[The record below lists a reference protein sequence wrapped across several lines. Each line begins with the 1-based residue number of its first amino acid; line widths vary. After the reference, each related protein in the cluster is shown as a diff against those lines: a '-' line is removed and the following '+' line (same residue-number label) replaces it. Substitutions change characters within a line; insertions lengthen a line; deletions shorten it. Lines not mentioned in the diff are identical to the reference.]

1 MHATIH
7 TATSPRTLPLRH
19 CPLAVALAAALMAM
33 PVSGLAQV
41 AANQLPTGGSI
52 AGGTGTINAVN
63 GSSRTVDQTSSR
75 MALTWSAFDIGSSAT
90 MIFNQ
95 PSASSVVLN
104 LVQSGNP
111 TQIYGNINANGQ
123 VFLLN
128 SNGVLIGNTA
138 NINVGGLVVST
149 LGTTVSKFMSGDYSL
164 DAGGTTVAQVINSGT
179 INAAAGSAVLIGGR
193 ASNSGTITAT
203 AGNITLAG
211 ADAATLTFESG
222 GFGVLIDKPLQLSL
236 ATEAVDNSGTL
247 SAPGGAIQLQ
257 ARAAQGIFDRL
268 INNSG
273 TIRAASLSNGPDG
286 SVSLIASGG
295 GSFDVAG
302 GGSIDAGTGAITLST
317 GRGVQQTGIYTAGS
331 LGGFIG
337 GSATFS
343 GANKISGLG
352 NLDVGG
358 NLSLTNTVA
367 LSQSG
372 ALAVTG
378 TSQFLQSGSALSLTN
393 GGNTFGGL
401 FSASGNGIAVNAA
414 GNLSIGTLNL
424 DSNSALSLSATG
436 ALTLPTTAINTGSAN
451 LTLSS
456 GGSLSTRATLTGTNV
471 DLTGRGGIALAH
483 DVTAS
488 GTLKLTATNNAVTQT
503 AGSVATT
510 GTSTINAGTGAI
522 TLDGAGNDFQG
533 VVALTGG
540 NTRIS
545 DSGALTLG
553 AVNVNDLTAISNG
566 ALNLGSGRVGG
577 ALLATS
583 NNGAITQSAGNFLTI
598 VGTSNLTA
606 GTGAITLN
614 NSGNAFGDLV
624 SATGRGISLNAA
636 GNLAIGTLNLGNNS
650 ALSLRASGALTLP
663 ATAINTGSANLTLS
677 SGGSLT
683 TRAALAGTNVDLP
696 GTAGMTLGHDV
707 TASGTL
713 ALTTTNSAIT
723 QTAGSVTATGTS
735 TVNAG
740 TGAIELDEA
749 TNDFQ
754 GVVTLTGGD
763 TRIADTGA
771 LTLGALNTGSLT
783 ATGNGAL
790 NLGSGSVRGTLDAT
804 SGNGAIS
811 QSAGLIVD
819 GSATLN
825 AGNGAIA
832 LTDGSNDFRS
842 SVSLTGTGISVVDR
856 DDLSVASISN
866 GTNGAIA
873 LTAGGALTLP
883 TQNLSTGTGALSL
896 VANGGALSTLGTLS
910 GGNVSLSARDGVA
923 LNHTV
928 TAGGIL
934 GLTAT
939 NAAITQNAG
948 VLDVGGLATVN
959 AGNGAVSLTGDNDFM
974 NGIALTG
981 RNIAVADAN
990 DLSVVSLNNGG
1001 AGAIALTAGNS
1012 LTLPASGLTSTDNL
1026 TLRADSGT
1034 LTLGGNL
1041 VGNAVSLFS
1050 ANALTLATSIDSS
1063 TLSVSTNN
1071 GAINQTAGALRIGS
1085 TSSFNAGT
1093 GALALG
1099 SAGNHFVGAV
1109 SLTGNGVSISDSGAL
1124 TLGTLNT
1131 GNLTATSNGGL
1142 NLGSGRVAGTLAAS
1156 SGNGAI
1162 GQAGGLI
1169 VDAATTL
1176 NAGSG
1181 AIALTDGSN
1190 DFRSG
1195 VSLTGTGISVVDRD
1209 DLRISSISN
1218 GTNGAIA
1225 LTAGGALTLPTQNL
1239 STGTGALSLIANGGV
1254 VSTNGSL
1261 NGGNVSLS
1269 GRDGIVLNH
1278 NVTASGSLG
1287 LTATTNAIFQNAG
1300 VLDVGGLATVD
1311 AGNGAISLA
1320 RDNDFRN
1327 GLALTG
1333 RNIAVVDANDLSVV
1347 SLNNGGAGTIALTAR
1362 NSLTLPGSGLTSSD
1376 DLTLR
1381 AENGTLTLGGD
1392 LAGNAVSLFSANA
1405 LTLATSI
1412 DSSTL
1417 VVSTSNGAINQ
1428 TAGALRIG
1436 STSSFNTGSGAIA
1449 LGSAGNHFGGA
1460 VSLTGNEVSIRD
1472 SSTLTLGTLNTAN
1485 LTATS
1490 NGALNLGSGRVAGTL
1505 AASSGNGAIGQ
1516 AGGLIVDAATAL
1528 NAGSGAIALIDG
1540 SNDFQGSMSLTGA
1553 GIAVRDSNDLT
1564 LSALTSNNGGTIAL
1578 TAGGN
1583 LILPGTTLNNGSGD
1597 INLIANSL
1605 SLSAALLGDEVSL
1618 RANSGLALSQNITA
1632 RTLSL
1637 ASSNAAITQSG
1648 GALLVS
1654 GATTVDAGT
1663 GAISLLQA
1671 ANNFNS
1677 VSLTGNGI
1685 GVTDSDNLSLA
1696 ALTSTGNG
1704 SVAVTAGGTL
1714 SLPSQAIAV
1723 GNSNLTLASN
1733 GGALSTAAALGGNNV
1748 TLFGRDGLTLGHTV
1762 TANTLALR
1770 STNAAIVQNAGALD
1784 VVGTSTVDAGSA
1796 SIALNNG
1803 SNRFG
1808 AGIRLTGTGI
1818 TVADR
1823 GNLTINALN
1832 AGANGTIALTAGGA
1846 LNLSVQDLDTGTAD
1860 LALIANG
1867 GSMST
1872 GGDLRGRNVTLS
1884 ARDGLTIGHTITTT
1898 DALSLSSSNT
1908 AITQTAAA
1916 LDVGTTTTVNAGS
1929 GNVTLNTAGN
1939 TFNGVVN
1946 LTAGDV
1952 QIAGNALS
1960 FGTLSTNALTA
1971 NSSGALNLGNG
1982 VVRGALNGTSGNA
1995 AITQSGGLSVGG
2007 ASSLNAGSGDIALTD
2022 ANNDFVGAVALTGN
2036 AIAVQDRNDLSIAAV
2051 RSGANAAISLVA
2063 GGDLNLPASQIDTGT
2078 GALTL
2083 TANGGT
2089 LRTAGALRGGTVQL
2103 TGANGIALSNTL
2115 TAGNALRL
2123 NSTNAAITQTGG
2135 ALLVAGDTTVDAGSG
2150 AITLE
2155 AAGNDFQGL
2164 LTLSGGASSVRDANA
2179 LTLGTLN
2186 TGDLQVRNSGA
2197 LNLGVGLVDGDLDAA
2212 SSGGA
2217 VTQSGALTVTG
2228 ITRINSSG
2236 AAIALTDAD
2245 NDFQAAVS
2253 LSGGAASVRD
2263 RNALVLGNLEVDA
2276 LDVASGAG
2284 LDLGQGRVGGAL
2296 VARSGSAATA
2306 QANTIVAQAI
2316 AVPAATA
2323 AGITQQG
2330 ALTVAG
2336 NSVLDA
2342 GTGAIVLDA
2351 AGNDFQ
2357 GTVQARGSSI
2367 AIVDRNDLAA
2377 TAQASDALRLQAGGQ
2392 LTTAGALSANAI
2404 ALRGGTGVALGHDVE
2419 GASVALSSG
2428 GAITQ
2433 NAGNLRAGQLGGN
2446 AAGAVT
2452 LTGSGNAIDALGD
2465 FSAQGLDLVS
2475 NRSLLVSG
2483 RVDGGPSLRLRSG
2496 GELQLSGQLSGA
2508 TSWLQAAAGIR
2519 QRAGSSITAGLLSGS
2534 AGGAVVLG
2542 DAAGF
2547 VDNRVVR
2554 LGDFVASNGFSF
2566 TNGGDLLLVLAN
2578 GSSYSVD
2585 AGNSAM
2591 FLSVRGNLFQDGR
2604 APLRNGTGTFAATG
2618 QIGTQQNPIYVIGTG
2633 TQTVAAIG
2641 APPAYFN
2648 ATTVDG
2654 SLLDLAG
2661 GSGFNVPASAFAGR
2675 AQSSA
2680 SRTVAFVDL
2689 SASGTPYRAFG
2700 LVRPGLRLPDDQ
2712 QPACDAG
2719 DPDAVCNPE

>member
-1 MHATIH
+1 MRDLRMHATIH
-7 TATSPRTLPLRH
+7 PATSPRTLPLRH
-19 CPLAVALAAALMAM
+19 RPLALALAAALMAM

-52 AGGTGTINAVN
+52 VGGTGTINAASGTTRV
-63 GSSRTVDQTSSR
+63 VDQTSSR
-75 MALTWSAFDIGSSAT
+75 MALTWSAFDIGSAAT
-90 MIFNQ
+90 MTFNQ
-95 PSASSVVLN
+95 PTTTSVVLN
-104 LVQSGNP
+104 LVQGGNP
-111 TQIYGNINANGQ
+111 TQIFGNLTANGQ

-128 SNGVLIGNTA
+128 SNGVLLGSTA

-149 LGTTVSKFMSGDYSL
+149 LGTSVSQFMNGNYVF
-164 DAGGTTVAQVINSGT
+164 DAGGNTVALVSNSGT
-179 INAAAGSAVLIGGR
+179 INAAAGSATLIGGR
-193 ASNSGTITAT
+193 VANSGTITAT

-273 TIRAASLSNGPDG
+273 TIRASSLSTGPDG
-286 SVSLIASGG
+286 SVSLIASGA

-302 GGSIDAGTGAITLST
+302 GGSIDAGTGAITLGT

-343 GANKISGLG
+343 GANKIGGLG

-372 ALAVTG
+372 SLAVTG

-401 FSASGNGIAVNAA
+401 LSASGNGIAVNAA

-424 DSNSALSLSATG
+424 DSNSALSLSASG

-451 LTLSS
+451 LTLAS
-456 GGSLSTRATLTGTNV
+456 GGGLTTRAALAGRNV

-483 DVTAS
+483 DVTAT
-488 GTLKLTATNNAVTQT
+488 GTLKLTATNAAITQT
-503 AGSVATT
+503 AGSVAAT

-522 TLDGAGNDFQG
+522 TLDGASNDFQG
-533 VVALTGG
+533 AVALTGG

-553 AVNVNDLTAISNG
+553 TVNSNDLTATSNG

-583 NNGAITQSAGNFLTI
+583 NNGAITQSGTDGLTI
-598 VGTSNLTA
+598 VGTSDLTA

-614 NSGNAFGDLV
+614 NSGNTFGDLV

-636 GNLAIGTLNLGNNS
+636 GTLSIGTLSLGNNS
-650 ALSLRASGALTLP
+650 ALSLRATGALTLP
-663 ATAINTGSANLTLS
+663 AAAINTGSANLTLS

-683 TRAALAGTNVDLP
+683 TRAALAGTNVDLT

-713 ALTTTNSAIT
+713 ALTTTDSAIT
-723 QTAGSVTATGTS
+723 QTGGSVTATGTS
-735 TVNAG
+735 TISTG
-740 TGAIELDEA
+740 TGVIELDEA

-771 LTLGALNTGSLT
+771 LTLGALNTGNLI
-783 ATGNGAL
+783 ATSNGAL
-790 NLGSGSVRGTLDAT
+790 NLGSGSVR
-804 SGNGAIS
+804 
-811 QSAGLIVD
+811 
-819 GSATLN
+819 
-825 AGNGAIA
+825 
-832 LTDGSNDFRS
+832 
-842 SVSLTGTGISVVDR
+842 
-856 DDLSVASISN
+856 
-866 GTNGAIA
+866 
-873 LTAGGALTLP
+873 
-883 TQNLSTGTGALSL
+883 
-896 VANGGALSTLGTLS
+896 
-910 GGNVSLSARDGVA
+910 
-923 LNHTV
+923 
-928 TAGGIL
+928 
-934 GLTAT
+934 
-939 NAAITQNAG
+939 
-948 VLDVGGLATVN
+948 
-959 AGNGAVSLTGDNDFM
+959 
-974 NGIALTG
+974 
-981 RNIAVADAN
+981 
-990 DLSVVSLNNGG
+990 
-1001 AGAIALTAGNS
+1001 
-1012 LTLPASGLTSTDNL
+1012 
-1026 TLRADSGT
+1026 
-1034 LTLGGNL
+1034 
-1041 VGNAVSLFS
+1041 
-1050 ANALTLATSIDSS
+1050 
-1063 TLSVSTNN
+1063 
-1071 GAINQTAGALRIGS
+1071 
-1085 TSSFNAGT
+1085 
-1093 GALALG
+1093 
-1099 SAGNHFVGAV
+1099 
-1109 SLTGNGVSISDSGAL
+1109 
-1124 TLGTLNT
+1124 
-1131 GNLTATSNGGL
+1131 
-1142 NLGSGRVAGTLAAS
+1142 GTLAAS

-1169 VDAATTL
+1169 VDATATL

-1195 VSLTGTGISVVDRD
+1195 VSLTGTGIGVVDRD
-1209 DLRISSISN
+1209 DLRVSSISN

-1239 STGTGALSLIANGGV
+1239 STGTGALSLIANGGAL
-1254 VSTNGSL
+1254 STNGSL
-1261 NGGNVSLS
+1261 SGGNVSLS
-1269 GRDGIVLNH
+1269 ARDGVVLNH
-1278 NVTASGSLG
+1278 NVTAGGILG
-1287 LTATTNAIFQNAG
+1287 LTATNAAITQNAG

-1311 AGNGAISLA
+1311 AGNGAISLTG
-1320 RDNDFRN
+1320 DNDFKN
-1327 GLALTG
+1327 GIALTG

-1347 SLNNGGAGTIALTAR
+1347 SLTNGGAGTIALTAG

-1381 AENGTLTLGGD
+1381 ADNGTLTLGGD
-1392 LAGNAVSLFSANA
+1392 LVGNAVSLFSANA
-1405 LTLATSI
+1405 LTLATGI
-1412 DSSTL
+1412 ASSTL
-1417 VVSTSNGAINQ
+1417 SVSTSNGAINQ

-1436 STSSFNTGSGAIA
+1436 STSSVNAGSGAIA
-1449 LGSAGNHFGGA
+1449 LGSAGNQFGGA
-1460 VSLTGNEVSIRD
+1460 VSLTGNGVSIRD
-1472 SSTLTLGTLNTAN
+1472 SGALTLGTLNTGS

-1490 NGALNLGSGRVAGTL
+1490 NGALSLGSGRVAGTL

-1516 AGGLIVDAATAL
+1516 AGGLIVDAAATL
-1528 NAGSGAIALIDG
+1528 NAGSGAITLTDG
-1540 SNDFQGSMSLTGA
+1540 SNDFQGAMRLTGA

-1564 LSALTSNNGGTIAL
+1564 FSALTSNNGGTIAL

-1583 LILPGTTLNNGSGD
+1583 LALPGTTLNNGSGNID
-1597 INLIANSL
+1597 LIANHL

-1618 RANSGLALSQNITA
+1618 RANSGLTLGQTITA

-1671 ANNFNS
+1671 GNNFDS
-1677 VSLTGNGI
+1677 VRLIGNGI
-1685 GVTDSDNLSLA
+1685 GVTDGDNLSLA

-1704 SVAVTAGGTL
+1704 AVVVTAGGTL

-1723 GNSNLTLASN
+1723 GNSNLTLSSN
-1733 GGALSTAAALGGNNV
+1733 GGALSTAADLGGNDV

-1770 STNAAIVQNAGALD
+1770 STNAAIAQNAGALAM
-1784 VVGTSTVDAGSA
+1784 VGASTVDAGSA
-1796 SIALNNG
+1796 SIALNGG

-1808 AGIRLTGTGI
+1808 AGISLTGTGI
-1818 TVADR
+1818 AVADS

-1846 LNLSVQDLDTGTAD
+1846 LNLSAQNLDTGTAD

-1884 ARDGLTIGHTITTT
+1884 ARDGLTIGHAITTT
-1898 DALSLSSSNT
+1898 DALSLSSNNT

-1916 LDVGTTTTVNAGS
+1916 LNVGTTTTVNAGS
-1929 GNVTLNTAGN
+1929 GDVTLNIAGN
-1939 TFNGVVN
+1939 TFDGVVN

-1952 QIAGNALS
+1952 QIAGNALG

-1971 NSSGALNLGNG
+1971 NSSGALNLGRG

-2007 ASSLNAGSGDIALTD
+2007 ASTLNAGSGDIALTD

-2051 RSGANAAISLVA
+2051 RSGANAAIALVA
-2063 GGDLNLPASQIDTGT
+2063 GGDLNLPASQIDAGT

-2103 TGANGIALSNTL
+2103 TGASGIALSNTV
-2115 TAGNALRL
+2115 TASNALRL
-2123 NSTNAAITQTGG
+2123 NSNNAAITQTGG
-2135 ALLVAGDTTVDAGSG
+2135 ALLVAGDTAVDAGGG
-2150 AITLE
+2150 AIALE
-2155 AAGNDFQGL
+2155 AAGNDFQGVL
-2164 LTLSGGASSVRDANA
+2164 ALTGGASSVRDANA

-2197 LNLGVGLVDGDLDAA
+2197 LNLGVGLVNGDLDAA
-2212 SSGGA
+2212 SNGGA
-2217 VTQSGALTVTG
+2217 VTQSGAVTVTG
-2228 ITRINSSG
+2228 SARIDSGG
-2236 AAIALTDAD
+2236 AAIALTDAG

-2253 LSGGAASVRD
+2253 LSGGTASVRD
-2263 RNALVLGNLEVDA
+2263 RNALVLGNLDVDA
-2276 LDVASGAG
+2276 LEVASGAG
-2284 LDLGQGRVGGAL
+2284 LDLGRGRIGGAL

-2306 QANTIVAQAI
+2306 NASTVVAQAI

-2323 AGITQQG
+2323 AGIAQQG
-2330 ALTVAG
+2330 ALTVVG
-2336 NSVLDA
+2336 SSLLDA

-2351 AGNDFQ
+2351 ADNDFQ

-2367 AIVDRNDLAA
+2367 ALVDRNDLAA

-2392 LTTAGALSANAI
+2392 LATAGMLSANAI
-2404 ALRGGTGVALGHDVE
+2404 ALRGGTGVVLGHDIG

-2433 NAGNLRAGQLGGN
+2433 DAGNLRAGQLSGS
-2446 AAGAVT
+2446 AAGAVA
-2452 LTGSGNAIDALGD
+2452 LTGSGNAIDVLGD
-2465 FSAQGLDLVS
+2465 FSAQGLDVLS
-2475 NRSLLVSG
+2475 NRTLLVSG
-2483 RVDGGPSLRLRSG
+2483 RVAGGPSLRLRSG
-2496 GELQLSGQLSGA
+2496 GELQLSGQLGGA
-2508 TSWLQAAAGIR
+2508 TSWLQAVAGIG

-2534 AGGAVVLG
+2534 AGGPVALG

-2547 VDNRVVR
+2547 IDNRVVR

-2618 QIGTQQNPIYVIGTG
+2618 QIGTQQNPIYVTGTG

-2648 ATTVDG
+2648 ATAVDG

-2661 GSGFNVPASAFAGR
+2661 ASGFNVPASAFAGR

-2689 SASGTPYRAFG
+2689 SAGGTPYRAFG

-2719 DPDAVCNPE
+2719 DPDAVCSPK

>member
-7 TATSPRTLPLRH
+7 PATSPRTLPLRH
-19 CPLAVALAAALMAM
+19 RPLALALAAALMAM

-52 AGGTGTINAVN
+52 VGGTGTINAASGTTRV
-63 GSSRTVDQTSSR
+63 VDQTSSR
-75 MALTWSAFDIGSSAT
+75 MALTWSAFDIGSAAT
-90 MIFNQ
+90 MTFNQ
-95 PSASSVVLN
+95 PTTTSVVLN
-104 LVQSGNP
+104 LVQGGNP
-111 TQIYGNINANGQ
+111 TQIFGNLTANGQ

-128 SNGVLIGNTA
+128 SNGVLLGSTA

-149 LGTTVSKFMSGDYSL
+149 LGTSVSQFMNGNYVF
-164 DAGGTTVAQVINSGT
+164 DAGGNTVALVSNSGT
-179 INAAAGSAVLIGGR
+179 INAAAGSATLIGGR
-193 ASNSGTITAT
+193 VANSGTITAT

-273 TIRAASLSNGPDG
+273 TIRASSLSTGPDG
-286 SVSLIASGG
+286 SVSLIASGA

-302 GGSIDAGTGAITLST
+302 GGSIDAGTGAITLGT

-343 GANKISGLG
+343 GANKIGGLG

-372 ALAVTG
+372 SLAVTG

-401 FSASGNGIAVNAA
+401 LSASGNGIAVNAA

-424 DSNSALSLSATG
+424 DSNSALSLSASG

-451 LTLSS
+451 LTLAS
-456 GGSLSTRATLTGTNV
+456 GGGLTTRAALAGRNV

-483 DVTAS
+483 DVTAT
-488 GTLKLTATNNAVTQT
+488 GTLKLTATNAAITQT
-503 AGSVATT
+503 AGSVAAT

-522 TLDGAGNDFQG
+522 TLDGASNDFQG
-533 VVALTGG
+533 AVALTGG

-553 AVNVNDLTAISNG
+553 TVNSNDLTATSNG

-583 NNGAITQSAGNFLTI
+583 NNGAITQSGTDGLTI
-598 VGTSNLTA
+598 VGTSDLTA

-614 NSGNAFGDLV
+614 NSGNTFGDLV

-636 GNLAIGTLNLGNNS
+636 GTLSIGTLSLGNNS
-650 ALSLRASGALTLP
+650 ALSLRATGALTLP
-663 ATAINTGSANLTLS
+663 AAAINTGSANLTLS

-683 TRAALAGTNVDLP
+683 TRAALAGTNVDLT

-713 ALTTTNSAIT
+713 ALTTTDSAIT
-723 QTAGSVTATGTS
+723 QTGGSVTATGTS
-735 TVNAG
+735 TISTG
-740 TGAIELDEA
+740 TGVIELDEA

-771 LTLGALNTGSLT
+771 LTLGALNTGNLI
-783 ATGNGAL
+783 ATSNGAL
-790 NLGSGSVRGTLDAT
+790 NLGSGSVR
-804 SGNGAIS
+804 
-811 QSAGLIVD
+811 
-819 GSATLN
+819 
-825 AGNGAIA
+825 
-832 LTDGSNDFRS
+832 
-842 SVSLTGTGISVVDR
+842 
-856 DDLSVASISN
+856 
-866 GTNGAIA
+866 
-873 LTAGGALTLP
+873 
-883 TQNLSTGTGALSL
+883 
-896 VANGGALSTLGTLS
+896 
-910 GGNVSLSARDGVA
+910 
-923 LNHTV
+923 
-928 TAGGIL
+928 
-934 GLTAT
+934 
-939 NAAITQNAG
+939 
-948 VLDVGGLATVN
+948 
-959 AGNGAVSLTGDNDFM
+959 
-974 NGIALTG
+974 
-981 RNIAVADAN
+981 
-990 DLSVVSLNNGG
+990 
-1001 AGAIALTAGNS
+1001 
-1012 LTLPASGLTSTDNL
+1012 
-1026 TLRADSGT
+1026 
-1034 LTLGGNL
+1034 
-1041 VGNAVSLFS
+1041 
-1050 ANALTLATSIDSS
+1050 
-1063 TLSVSTNN
+1063 
-1071 GAINQTAGALRIGS
+1071 
-1085 TSSFNAGT
+1085 
-1093 GALALG
+1093 
-1099 SAGNHFVGAV
+1099 
-1109 SLTGNGVSISDSGAL
+1109 
-1124 TLGTLNT
+1124 
-1131 GNLTATSNGGL
+1131 
-1142 NLGSGRVAGTLAAS
+1142 GTLAAS

-1169 VDAATTL
+1169 VDATATL

-1195 VSLTGTGISVVDRD
+1195 VSLTGTGIGVVDRD
-1209 DLRISSISN
+1209 DLRVSSISN

-1239 STGTGALSLIANGGV
+1239 STGTGALSLIANGGAL
-1254 VSTNGSL
+1254 STNGSL
-1261 NGGNVSLS
+1261 SGGNVSLS
-1269 GRDGIVLNH
+1269 ARDGVVLNH
-1278 NVTASGSLG
+1278 NVTAGGILG
-1287 LTATTNAIFQNAG
+1287 LTATNAAITQNAG

-1311 AGNGAISLA
+1311 AGNGAISLTG
-1320 RDNDFRN
+1320 DNDFKN
-1327 GLALTG
+1327 GIALTG

-1347 SLNNGGAGTIALTAR
+1347 SLTNGGAGTIALTAG

-1381 AENGTLTLGGD
+1381 ADNGTLTLGGD
-1392 LAGNAVSLFSANA
+1392 LVGNAVSLFSANA
-1405 LTLATSI
+1405 LTLATGI
-1412 DSSTL
+1412 ASSTL
-1417 VVSTSNGAINQ
+1417 SVSTSNGAINQ

-1436 STSSFNTGSGAIA
+1436 STSSVNAGSGAIA
-1449 LGSAGNHFGGA
+1449 LGSAGNQFGGA
-1460 VSLTGNEVSIRD
+1460 VSLTGNGVSIRD
-1472 SSTLTLGTLNTAN
+1472 SGALTLGTLNTGS

-1490 NGALNLGSGRVAGTL
+1490 NGALSLGSGRVAGTL

-1516 AGGLIVDAATAL
+1516 AGGLIVDAAATL
-1528 NAGSGAIALIDG
+1528 NAGSGAITLTDG
-1540 SNDFQGSMSLTGA
+1540 SNDFQGAMRLTGA

-1564 LSALTSNNGGTIAL
+1564 FSALTSNNGGTIAL

-1583 LILPGTTLNNGSGD
+1583 LALPGTTLNNGSGNID
-1597 INLIANSL
+1597 LIANHL

-1618 RANSGLALSQNITA
+1618 RANSGLTLGQTITA

-1671 ANNFNS
+1671 GNNFDS
-1677 VSLTGNGI
+1677 VRLIGNGI
-1685 GVTDSDNLSLA
+1685 GVTDGDNLSLA

-1704 SVAVTAGGTL
+1704 AVVVTAGGTL

-1723 GNSNLTLASN
+1723 GNSNLTLSSN
-1733 GGALSTAAALGGNNV
+1733 GGALSTAADLGGNDV

-1770 STNAAIVQNAGALD
+1770 STNAAIAQNAGALAM
-1784 VVGTSTVDAGSA
+1784 VGASTVDAGSA
-1796 SIALNNG
+1796 SIALNGG

-1808 AGIRLTGTGI
+1808 AGISLTGTGI
-1818 TVADR
+1818 AVADS

-1846 LNLSVQDLDTGTAD
+1846 LNLSAQNLDTGTAD

-1884 ARDGLTIGHTITTT
+1884 ARDGLTIGHAITTT
-1898 DALSLSSSNT
+1898 DALSLSSNNT

-1916 LDVGTTTTVNAGS
+1916 LNVGTTTTVNAGS
-1929 GNVTLNTAGN
+1929 GDVTLNIAGN
-1939 TFNGVVN
+1939 TFDGVVN

-1952 QIAGNALS
+1952 QIAGNALG

-1971 NSSGALNLGNG
+1971 NSSGALNLGRG

-2007 ASSLNAGSGDIALTD
+2007 ASTLNAGSGDIALTD

-2051 RSGANAAISLVA
+2051 RSGANAAIALVA
-2063 GGDLNLPASQIDTGT
+2063 GGDLNLPASQIDAGT

-2103 TGANGIALSNTL
+2103 TGASGIALSNTV
-2115 TAGNALRL
+2115 TASNALRL
-2123 NSTNAAITQTGG
+2123 NSNNAAITQTGG
-2135 ALLVAGDTTVDAGSG
+2135 ALLVAGDTAVDAGGG
-2150 AITLE
+2150 AIALE
-2155 AAGNDFQGL
+2155 AAGNDFQGVL
-2164 LTLSGGASSVRDANA
+2164 ALTGGASSVRDANA

-2197 LNLGVGLVDGDLDAA
+2197 LNLGVGLVNGDLDAA
-2212 SSGGA
+2212 SNGGA
-2217 VTQSGALTVTG
+2217 VTQSGAVTVTG
-2228 ITRINSSG
+2228 SARIDSGG
-2236 AAIALTDAD
+2236 AAIALTDAG

-2253 LSGGAASVRD
+2253 LSGGTASVRD
-2263 RNALVLGNLEVDA
+2263 RNALVLGNLDVDA
-2276 LDVASGAG
+2276 LEVASGAG
-2284 LDLGQGRVGGAL
+2284 LDLGRGRIGGAL

-2306 QANTIVAQAI
+2306 NASTVVAQAI

-2323 AGITQQG
+2323 AGIAQQG
-2330 ALTVAG
+2330 ALTVVG
-2336 NSVLDA
+2336 SSLLDA

-2351 AGNDFQ
+2351 ADNDFQ

-2367 AIVDRNDLAA
+2367 ALVDRNDLAA

-2392 LTTAGALSANAI
+2392 LATAGMLSANAI
-2404 ALRGGTGVALGHDVE
+2404 ALRGGTGVVLGHDIG

-2433 NAGNLRAGQLGGN
+2433 DAGNLRAGQLSGS
-2446 AAGAVT
+2446 AAGAVA
-2452 LTGSGNAIDALGD
+2452 LTGSGNAIDVLGD
-2465 FSAQGLDLVS
+2465 FSAQGLDVLS
-2475 NRSLLVSG
+2475 NRTVLVSG
-2483 RVDGGPSLRLRSG
+2483 RVAGGPSLRLRSG
-2496 GELQLSGQLSGA
+2496 GELQLSGQLGGA
-2508 TSWLQAAAGIR
+2508 TSWLQAVAGIG

-2534 AGGAVVLG
+2534 AGGPVALG

-2547 VDNRVVR
+2547 IDNRVVR

-2618 QIGTQQNPIYVIGTG
+2618 QIGTQQNPIYVTGTG

-2648 ATTVDG
+2648 ATAVDG

-2661 GSGFNVPASAFAGR
+2661 ASGFNVPASAFAGR

-2689 SASGTPYRAFG
+2689 SAGGTPYRAFG

-2719 DPDAVCNPE
+2719 DPDAVCSPK

>member
-1 MHATIH
+1 MRDLRMHATIH
-7 TATSPRTLPLRH
+7 PATSPRTLPLRH
-19 CPLAVALAAALMAM
+19 RPLALALAAALMAM

-52 AGGTGTINAVN
+52 VGGTGTINAASGTTRV
-63 GSSRTVDQTSSR
+63 VDQTSSR
-75 MALTWSAFDIGSSAT
+75 MALTWSAFDIGSAAT
-90 MIFNQ
+90 MTFNQ
-95 PSASSVVLN
+95 PTTTSVVLN
-104 LVQSGNP
+104 LVQGGNP
-111 TQIYGNINANGQ
+111 TQIFGNLTANGQ

-128 SNGVLIGNTA
+128 SNGVLLGSTA

-149 LGTTVSKFMSGDYSL
+149 LGTSVSQFMNGNYVF
-164 DAGGTTVAQVINSGT
+164 DAGGNTVALVSNSGT
-179 INAAAGSAVLIGGR
+179 INAAAGSATLIGGR
-193 ASNSGTITAT
+193 VANSGTITAT

-273 TIRAASLSNGPDG
+273 TIRASSLSTGPDG
-286 SVSLIASGG
+286 SVSLIASGA

-302 GGSIDAGTGAITLST
+302 GGSIDAGTGAITLGT

-343 GANKISGLG
+343 GANKIGGLG

-372 ALAVTG
+372 SLAVTG

-401 FSASGNGIAVNAA
+401 LSASGNGIAVNAA

-424 DSNSALSLSATG
+424 DSNSALSLSASG

-451 LTLSS
+451 LTLAS
-456 GGSLSTRATLTGTNV
+456 GGGLTTRAALAGRNV

-483 DVTAS
+483 DVTAT
-488 GTLKLTATNNAVTQT
+488 GTLKLTATNAAITQT
-503 AGSVATT
+503 AGSVAAT

-522 TLDGAGNDFQG
+522 TLDGASNDFQG
-533 VVALTGG
+533 AVALTGG

-553 AVNVNDLTAISNG
+553 TVNSNDLTATSNG

-583 NNGAITQSAGNFLTI
+583 NNGAITQSGTDGLTI
-598 VGTSNLTA
+598 VGTSDLTA

-614 NSGNAFGDLV
+614 NSGNTFGDLV

-636 GNLAIGTLNLGNNS
+636 GTLSIGTLSLGNNS
-650 ALSLRASGALTLP
+650 ALSLRATGALTLP
-663 ATAINTGSANLTLS
+663 AAAINTGSANLTLS

-683 TRAALAGTNVDLP
+683 TRAALAGTNVDLT

-713 ALTTTNSAIT
+713 ALTTTDSAIT
-723 QTAGSVTATGTS
+723 QTGGSVTATGTS
-735 TVNAG
+735 TISTG
-740 TGAIELDEA
+740 TGVIELDEA

-771 LTLGALNTGSLT
+771 LTLGALNTGNLI
-783 ATGNGAL
+783 ATSNGAL
-790 NLGSGSVRGTLDAT
+790 NLGSGSVR
-804 SGNGAIS
+804 
-811 QSAGLIVD
+811 
-819 GSATLN
+819 
-825 AGNGAIA
+825 
-832 LTDGSNDFRS
+832 
-842 SVSLTGTGISVVDR
+842 
-856 DDLSVASISN
+856 
-866 GTNGAIA
+866 
-873 LTAGGALTLP
+873 
-883 TQNLSTGTGALSL
+883 
-896 VANGGALSTLGTLS
+896 
-910 GGNVSLSARDGVA
+910 
-923 LNHTV
+923 
-928 TAGGIL
+928 
-934 GLTAT
+934 
-939 NAAITQNAG
+939 
-948 VLDVGGLATVN
+948 
-959 AGNGAVSLTGDNDFM
+959 
-974 NGIALTG
+974 
-981 RNIAVADAN
+981 
-990 DLSVVSLNNGG
+990 
-1001 AGAIALTAGNS
+1001 
-1012 LTLPASGLTSTDNL
+1012 
-1026 TLRADSGT
+1026 
-1034 LTLGGNL
+1034 
-1041 VGNAVSLFS
+1041 
-1050 ANALTLATSIDSS
+1050 
-1063 TLSVSTNN
+1063 
-1071 GAINQTAGALRIGS
+1071 
-1085 TSSFNAGT
+1085 
-1093 GALALG
+1093 
-1099 SAGNHFVGAV
+1099 
-1109 SLTGNGVSISDSGAL
+1109 
-1124 TLGTLNT
+1124 
-1131 GNLTATSNGGL
+1131 
-1142 NLGSGRVAGTLAAS
+1142 GTLAAS

-1169 VDAATTL
+1169 VDATATL

-1195 VSLTGTGISVVDRD
+1195 VSLTGTGIGVVDRD
-1209 DLRISSISN
+1209 DLRVSSISN

-1239 STGTGALSLIANGGV
+1239 STGTGALSLIANGGAL
-1254 VSTNGSL
+1254 STNGSL
-1261 NGGNVSLS
+1261 SGGNVSLS
-1269 GRDGIVLNH
+1269 ARDGVVLNH
-1278 NVTASGSLG
+1278 NVTAGGILG
-1287 LTATTNAIFQNAG
+1287 LTATNAAITQNAG

-1311 AGNGAISLA
+1311 AGNGAISLTG
-1320 RDNDFRN
+1320 DNDFKN
-1327 GLALTG
+1327 GIALTG

-1347 SLNNGGAGTIALTAR
+1347 SLTNGGAGTIALTAG

-1381 AENGTLTLGGD
+1381 ADNGTLTLGGD
-1392 LAGNAVSLFSANA
+1392 LVGNAVSLFSANA
-1405 LTLATSI
+1405 LTLATGI
-1412 DSSTL
+1412 ASSTL
-1417 VVSTSNGAINQ
+1417 SVSTSNGAINQ

-1436 STSSFNTGSGAIA
+1436 STSSVNAGSGAIA
-1449 LGSAGNHFGGA
+1449 LGSAGNQFGGA
-1460 VSLTGNEVSIRD
+1460 VSLTGNGVSIRD
-1472 SSTLTLGTLNTAN
+1472 SGALTLGTLNTGS

-1490 NGALNLGSGRVAGTL
+1490 NGALSLGSGRVAGTL

-1516 AGGLIVDAATAL
+1516 AGGLIVDAAATL
-1528 NAGSGAIALIDG
+1528 NAGSGAITLTDG
-1540 SNDFQGSMSLTGA
+1540 SNDFQGAMRLTGA

-1564 LSALTSNNGGTIAL
+1564 FSALTSNNGGTIAL

-1583 LILPGTTLNNGSGD
+1583 LALPGTTLNNGSGNID
-1597 INLIANSL
+1597 LIANHL

-1618 RANSGLALSQNITA
+1618 RANSGLTLGQTITA

-1671 ANNFNS
+1671 GNNFDS
-1677 VSLTGNGI
+1677 VRLIGNGI
-1685 GVTDSDNLSLA
+1685 GVTDGDNLSLA

-1704 SVAVTAGGTL
+1704 AVVVTAGGTL

-1723 GNSNLTLASN
+1723 GNSNLTLSSN
-1733 GGALSTAAALGGNNV
+1733 GGALSTAADLGGNDV

-1770 STNAAIVQNAGALD
+1770 STNAAIAQNAGALAM
-1784 VVGTSTVDAGSA
+1784 VGASTVDAGSA
-1796 SIALNNG
+1796 SIALNGG

-1808 AGIRLTGTGI
+1808 AGISLTGTGI
-1818 TVADR
+1818 AVADS

-1846 LNLSVQDLDTGTAD
+1846 LNLSAQNLDTGTAD

-1884 ARDGLTIGHTITTT
+1884 ARDGLTIGHAITTT
-1898 DALSLSSSNT
+1898 DALSLSSNNT

-1916 LDVGTTTTVNAGS
+1916 LNVGTTTTVNAGS
-1929 GNVTLNTAGN
+1929 GDVTLNIAGN
-1939 TFNGVVN
+1939 TFDGVVN

-1952 QIAGNALS
+1952 QIAGNALG

-1971 NSSGALNLGNG
+1971 NSSGALNLGRG

-2007 ASSLNAGSGDIALTD
+2007 ASTLNAGSGDIALTD

-2051 RSGANAAISLVA
+2051 RSGANAAIALVA
-2063 GGDLNLPASQIDTGT
+2063 GGDLNLPASQIDAGT

-2103 TGANGIALSNTL
+2103 TGASGIALSNTV
-2115 TAGNALRL
+2115 TASNALRL
-2123 NSTNAAITQTGG
+2123 NSNNAAITQTGG
-2135 ALLVAGDTTVDAGSG
+2135 ALLVAGDTAVDAGGG
-2150 AITLE
+2150 AIALE
-2155 AAGNDFQGL
+2155 AAGNDFQGVL
-2164 LTLSGGASSVRDANA
+2164 ALTGGASSVRDANA

-2197 LNLGVGLVDGDLDAA
+2197 LNLGVGLVNGDLDAA
-2212 SSGGA
+2212 SNGGA
-2217 VTQSGALTVTG
+2217 VTQSGAVTVTG
-2228 ITRINSSG
+2228 SARIDSGG
-2236 AAIALTDAD
+2236 AAIALTDAG

-2253 LSGGAASVRD
+2253 LSGGTASVRD
-2263 RNALVLGNLEVDA
+2263 RNALVLGNLDVDA
-2276 LDVASGAG
+2276 LEVASGAG
-2284 LDLGQGRVGGAL
+2284 LDLGRGRIGGAL

-2306 QANTIVAQAI
+2306 NASTVVAQAI

-2323 AGITQQG
+2323 AGIAQQG
-2330 ALTVAG
+2330 ALTVVG
-2336 NSVLDA
+2336 SSLLDA

-2351 AGNDFQ
+2351 ADNDFQ
-2357 GTVQARGSSI
+2357 GTVQARGSSF
-2367 AIVDRNDLAA
+2367 ALVDRNDLAA

-2392 LTTAGALSANAI
+2392 LATAGMLSANAI
-2404 ALRGGTGVALGHDVE
+2404 ALRGGTGVVLGHDIG

-2433 NAGNLRAGQLGGN
+2433 DAGNLRAGQLSGS
-2446 AAGAVT
+2446 AAGAVA
-2452 LTGSGNAIDALGD
+2452 LTGSGNAIDVLGD
-2465 FSAQGLDLVS
+2465 FSAQGLDVLS
-2475 NRSLLVSG
+2475 NRTLLVSG
-2483 RVDGGPSLRLRSG
+2483 RVAGGPSLRLRSG
-2496 GELQLSGQLSGA
+2496 GELQLSGQLGGA
-2508 TSWLQAAAGIR
+2508 TSWLQAVAGIG

-2534 AGGAVVLG
+2534 AGGPVALG

-2547 VDNRVVR
+2547 IDNRVVR

-2618 QIGTQQNPIYVIGTG
+2618 QIGTQQNPIYVTGTG

-2648 ATTVDG
+2648 ATAVDG

-2661 GSGFNVPASAFAGR
+2661 ASGFNVPASAFAGR

-2689 SASGTPYRAFG
+2689 SAGGTPYRAFG

-2719 DPDAVCNPE
+2719 DPDAVCSPK

>member
-7 TATSPRTLPLRH
+7 PATSPRTLPLRH
-19 CPLAVALAAALMAM
+19 RPLALALAAALMAM

-52 AGGTGTINAVN
+52 VGGTGTINAASGTTRV
-63 GSSRTVDQTSSR
+63 VDQTSSR
-75 MALTWSAFDIGSSAT
+75 MALTWSAFDIGSTAT
-90 MIFNQ
+90 MTFNQ
-95 PSASSVVLN
+95 PTTTSVVLN
-104 LVQSGNP
+104 LVQGGNP
-111 TQIYGNINANGQ
+111 TQIFGNLTANGQ

-128 SNGVLIGNTA
+128 SNGVLLGSTA

-149 LGTTVSKFMSGDYSL
+149 LGTSVSQFMNGNYVF
-164 DAGGTTVAQVINSGT
+164 DAGGNTVALVSNSGT
-179 INAAAGSAVLIGGR
+179 INAAAGSATLIGGR
-193 ASNSGTITAT
+193 VANSGTITAT

-273 TIRAASLSNGPDG
+273 TIRASSLSTGPDG
-286 SVSLIASGG
+286 SVSLIASGA

-343 GANKISGLG
+343 GANKIGSLG

-372 ALAVTG
+372 SLAVTG

-401 FSASGNGIAVNAA
+401 LSASGNGIAVNAA

-424 DSNSALSLSATG
+424 DSNSALSLSASG

-451 LTLSS
+451 LTLAS
-456 GGSLSTRATLTGTNV
+456 GGGLTTRAALAGTNV

-483 DVTAS
+483 DVTAT
-488 GTLKLTATNNAVTQT
+488 GTLKLTATNAAITQT
-503 AGSVATT
+503 AGSVAAT

-522 TLDGAGNDFQG
+522 TLDGASNDFQG
-533 VVALTGG
+533 AVALTGG

-553 AVNVNDLTAISNG
+553 AVNSNDLTATSNG

-583 NNGAITQSAGNFLTI
+583 NNGAITQSGTDGLTI
-598 VGTSNLTA
+598 VGTSDLTA

-614 NSGNAFGDLV
+614 NSGNTFGDLV

-636 GNLAIGTLNLGNNS
+636 GTLSIGTLSLGNNS
-650 ALSLRASGALTLP
+650 ALSLRATGALTLP
-663 ATAINTGSANLTLS
+663 AAAINTGSANLTLS

-683 TRAALAGTNVDLP
+683 TRAALAGTNVDLT

-713 ALTTTNSAIT
+713 ALTTTDSAIT
-723 QTAGSVTATGTS
+723 QTGGSVTATGTS
-735 TVNAG
+735 TVSAG
-740 TGAIELDEA
+740 TGVIELDEA

-771 LTLGALNTGSLT
+771 LTLGTLNTGSLT
-783 ATGNGAL
+783 ATSNGA
-790 NLGSGSVRGTLDAT
+790 
-804 SGNGAIS
+804 
-811 QSAGLIVD
+811 
-819 GSATLN
+819 
-825 AGNGAIA
+825 
-832 LTDGSNDFRS
+832 
-842 SVSLTGTGISVVDR
+842 
-856 DDLSVASISN
+856 
-866 GTNGAIA
+866 
-873 LTAGGALTLP
+873 
-883 TQNLSTGTGALSL
+883 
-896 VANGGALSTLGTLS
+896 
-910 GGNVSLSARDGVA
+910 
-923 LNHTV
+923 
-928 TAGGIL
+928 
-934 GLTAT
+934 
-939 NAAITQNAG
+939 
-948 VLDVGGLATVN
+948 
-959 AGNGAVSLTGDNDFM
+959 
-974 NGIALTG
+974 
-981 RNIAVADAN
+981 
-990 DLSVVSLNNGG
+990 
-1001 AGAIALTAGNS
+1001 
-1012 LTLPASGLTSTDNL
+1012 
-1026 TLRADSGT
+1026 
-1034 LTLGGNL
+1034 
-1041 VGNAVSLFS
+1041 
-1050 ANALTLATSIDSS
+1050 
-1063 TLSVSTNN
+1063 
-1071 GAINQTAGALRIGS
+1071 
-1085 TSSFNAGT
+1085 
-1093 GALALG
+1093 
-1099 SAGNHFVGAV
+1099 
-1109 SLTGNGVSISDSGAL
+1109 
-1124 TLGTLNT
+1124 
-1131 GNLTATSNGGL
+1131 L

-1162 GQAGGLI
+1162 GQSGGLI
-1169 VDAATTL
+1169 VDAAATL

-1181 AIALTDGSN
+1181 VIALTEGN
-1190 DFRSG
+1190 NNFRSD

-1209 DLRISSISN
+1209 DLRVSSTSN

-1239 STGTGALSLIANGGV
+1239 STGTGALSLIANGGAL
-1254 VSTNGSL
+1254 STNGSL
-1261 NGGNVSLS
+1261 SGGNVSLG
-1269 GRDGIVLNH
+1269 GRNGIVLNH

-1311 AGNGAISLA
+1311 AGSGAISLTG
-1320 RDNDFRN
+1320 DNDFKN
-1327 GLALTG
+1327 GIALTG

-1347 SLNNGGAGTIALTAR
+1347 SLTNGGAGTIALTAG

-1381 AENGTLTLGGD
+1381 ADNGTLTLGGD
-1392 LAGNAVSLFSANA
+1392 LVGNAVSLFSANA
-1405 LTLATSI
+1405 LTLATGI

-1417 VVSTSNGAINQ
+1417 SVSTSNGAINQ

-1436 STSSFNTGSGAIA
+1436 STSSVNAGSGAIA

-1460 VSLTGNEVSIRD
+1460 VSLTGNDVSIRD
-1472 SSTLTLGTLNTAN
+1472 SGALTLGTLNTGS

-1516 AGGLIVDAATAL
+1516 SGGLIVDAAATL
-1528 NAGSGAIALIDG
+1528 NAGGGAITLTDG
-1540 SNDFQGSMSLTGA
+1540 SNDFQGAMRLTGA

-1583 LILPGTTLNNGSGD
+1583 LALPGTTLNNGSGNID
-1597 INLIANSL
+1597 LIANHL

-1618 RANSGLALSQNITA
+1618 RANSGLTLGQTITA

-1671 ANNFNS
+1671 GNNFDS
-1677 VSLTGNGI
+1677 VRLTGNGI
-1685 GVTDSDNLSLA
+1685 GVTDGDNLSLA

-1704 SVAVTAGGTL
+1704 AVVVTAGGTL

-1723 GNSNLTLASN
+1723 GNSNLTLSSN
-1733 GGALSTAAALGGNNV
+1733 GGALSTSADLGGNDV

-1770 STNAAIVQNAGALD
+1770 STNAAIAQNAGALA
-1784 VVGTSTVDAGSA
+1784 VVGASTVDAGSA
-1796 SIALNNG
+1796 SIALNGG

-1808 AGIRLTGTGI
+1808 AGISLTGTGI
-1818 TVADR
+1818 AVADS

-1846 LNLSVQDLDTGTAD
+1846 LNLSAQNLDTGTAD

-1898 DALSLSSSNT
+1898 DALSLSSNNT

-1916 LDVGTTTTVNAGS
+1916 LNVGTTTTVNAGS
-1929 GNVTLNTAGN
+1929 GDVTLNIAGN

-1952 QIAGNALS
+1952 QIAGNALG

-1971 NSSGALNLGNG
+1971 NSSGALNLGRG

-2007 ASSLNAGSGDIALTD
+2007 ASTLNAGSGDIALTD

-2051 RSGANAAISLVA
+2051 RSGANAAIALVA
-2063 GGDLNLPASQIDTGT
+2063 GGDLNLPASQIDAGT

-2103 TGANGIALSNTL
+2103 TGASGIALSNTV
-2115 TAGNALRL
+2115 TASNALRL

-2135 ALLVAGDTTVDAGSG
+2135 ALLVAGDTAVDAGGG
-2150 AITLE
+2150 AIALE
-2155 AAGNDFQGL
+2155 AAGNDFQGVL
-2164 LTLSGGASSVRDANA
+2164 ALTGVASSVRDANA

-2197 LNLGVGLVDGDLDAA
+2197 LNLGVGLVNGDLDAA
-2212 SSGGA
+2212 SNGGA
-2217 VTQSGALTVTG
+2217 VTQSGAVTVTG
-2228 ITRINSSG
+2228 SARIDSGG
-2236 AAIALTDAD
+2236 AAIALTDAG

-2253 LSGGAASVRD
+2253 LGGGTASVRD
-2263 RNALVLGNLEVDA
+2263 RNALVLGNLDVDA
-2276 LDVASGAG
+2276 LEVASGAG
-2284 LDLGQGRVGGAL
+2284 LDLGQGRIGGAL

-2306 QANTIVAQAI
+2306 NASTVVAQAI

-2323 AGITQQG
+2323 AGIAQQG
-2330 ALTVAG
+2330 ALTVVG
-2336 NSVLDA
+2336 SSLLDA

-2351 AGNDFQ
+2351 VDNDFQ

-2392 LTTAGALSANAI
+2392 LATAGTLSANAI
-2404 ALRGGTGVALGHDVE
+2404 ALRGGTGVVLGHDIG

-2433 NAGNLRAGQLGGN
+2433 DAGNLRAGQLSGS
-2446 AAGAVT
+2446 AAGAVA
-2452 LTGSGNAIDALGD
+2452 LTGSGNAIDVLGD
-2465 FSAQGLDLVS
+2465 FSAQGLDVLS
-2475 NRSLLVSG
+2475 NRTLLVSG
-2483 RVDGGPSLRLRSG
+2483 RVAGGPSLRLRSG

-2508 TSWLQAAAGIR
+2508 TSWLQAAAGIG
-2519 QRAGSSITAGLLSGS
+2519 QRAGSAITATLLSGS
-2534 AGGAVVLG
+2534 AGGPVALG

-2547 VDNRVVR
+2547 IDNRVVR

-2618 QIGTQQNPIYVIGTG
+2618 QIGTQQNPIYVTGTG

-2648 ATTVDG
+2648 ATAVDG

-2661 GSGFNVPASAFAGR
+2661 ASGFNVPASAFAGR

-2719 DPDAVCNPE
+2719 DPDAVCSPE

>member
-1 MHATIH
+1 MRDLRMHATIH
-7 TATSPRTLPLRH
+7 PATSPRTLPLRH
-19 CPLAVALAAALMAM
+19 RPLALALAAALMAM

-52 AGGTGTINAVN
+52 VGGTGTINAASGTTRV
-63 GSSRTVDQTSSR
+63 VDQTSSR
-75 MALTWSAFDIGSSAT
+75 MALTWSAFDIGSAAT
-90 MIFNQ
+90 MTFNQ
-95 PSASSVVLN
+95 PTTTSVVLN
-104 LVQSGNP
+104 LVQGGNP
-111 TQIYGNINANGQ
+111 TQIFGNLTANGQ

-128 SNGVLIGNTA
+128 SNGVLLGSTA

-149 LGTTVSKFMSGDYSL
+149 LGTSVSQFMNGNYVF
-164 DAGGTTVAQVINSGT
+164 DAGGNTVALVSNSGT
-179 INAAAGSAVLIGGR
+179 INAAAGSATLIGGR
-193 ASNSGTITAT
+193 VANSGTITAT

-273 TIRAASLSNGPDG
+273 TIRASSLSTGPDG
-286 SVSLIASGG
+286 SVSLIASGA

-302 GGSIDAGTGAITLST
+302 GGSIDAGTGAITLGT

-343 GANKISGLG
+343 GANKIGGLG

-372 ALAVTG
+372 SLAVTG

-401 FSASGNGIAVNAA
+401 LSASGNGIAVNAA

-424 DSNSALSLSATG
+424 DSNSALSLSASG

-451 LTLSS
+451 LTLAS
-456 GGSLSTRATLTGTNV
+456 GGGLTTRAALAGRNV

-483 DVTAS
+483 DVTAT
-488 GTLKLTATNNAVTQT
+488 GTLKLTATNAAITQT
-503 AGSVATT
+503 AGSVAAT

-522 TLDGAGNDFQG
+522 TLDGASNDFQG
-533 VVALTGG
+533 AVALTGG

-553 AVNVNDLTAISNG
+553 TVNSNDLTATSNG

-583 NNGAITQSAGNFLTI
+583 NNGAITQSGTDGLTI
-598 VGTSNLTA
+598 VGTSDLTA

-614 NSGNAFGDLV
+614 NSGNTFGDLV

-636 GNLAIGTLNLGNNS
+636 GTLSIGTLSLGNNS
-650 ALSLRASGALTLP
+650 ALSLRATGALTLP
-663 ATAINTGSANLTLS
+663 AAAINTGSANLTLA

-683 TRAALAGTNVDLP
+683 TRAALAGTNVDLT

-713 ALTTTNSAIT
+713 ALTTTDSAIT
-723 QTAGSVTATGTS
+723 QTGGSVTATGTS
-735 TVNAG
+735 TISTG
-740 TGAIELDEA
+740 TGVIELDEA

-771 LTLGALNTGSLT
+771 LTLGALNTGNLI
-783 ATGNGAL
+783 ATSNGAL
-790 NLGSGSVRGTLDAT
+790 NLGSGSVR
-804 SGNGAIS
+804 
-811 QSAGLIVD
+811 
-819 GSATLN
+819 
-825 AGNGAIA
+825 
-832 LTDGSNDFRS
+832 
-842 SVSLTGTGISVVDR
+842 
-856 DDLSVASISN
+856 
-866 GTNGAIA
+866 
-873 LTAGGALTLP
+873 
-883 TQNLSTGTGALSL
+883 
-896 VANGGALSTLGTLS
+896 
-910 GGNVSLSARDGVA
+910 
-923 LNHTV
+923 
-928 TAGGIL
+928 
-934 GLTAT
+934 
-939 NAAITQNAG
+939 
-948 VLDVGGLATVN
+948 
-959 AGNGAVSLTGDNDFM
+959 
-974 NGIALTG
+974 
-981 RNIAVADAN
+981 
-990 DLSVVSLNNGG
+990 
-1001 AGAIALTAGNS
+1001 
-1012 LTLPASGLTSTDNL
+1012 
-1026 TLRADSGT
+1026 
-1034 LTLGGNL
+1034 
-1041 VGNAVSLFS
+1041 
-1050 ANALTLATSIDSS
+1050 
-1063 TLSVSTNN
+1063 
-1071 GAINQTAGALRIGS
+1071 
-1085 TSSFNAGT
+1085 
-1093 GALALG
+1093 
-1099 SAGNHFVGAV
+1099 
-1109 SLTGNGVSISDSGAL
+1109 
-1124 TLGTLNT
+1124 
-1131 GNLTATSNGGL
+1131 
-1142 NLGSGRVAGTLAAS
+1142 GTLAAS

-1169 VDAATTL
+1169 VDATATL

-1195 VSLTGTGISVVDRD
+1195 VSLTGTGIGVVDRD
-1209 DLRISSISN
+1209 DLRVSSISN

-1239 STGTGALSLIANGGV
+1239 STGTGALSLIANGGAL
-1254 VSTNGSL
+1254 STNGSL
-1261 NGGNVSLS
+1261 SGGNVSLS
-1269 GRDGIVLNH
+1269 ARDGVVLNH
-1278 NVTASGSLG
+1278 NVTAGGILG
-1287 LTATTNAIFQNAG
+1287 LTATNAAITQNAG

-1311 AGNGAISLA
+1311 AGNGAISLTG
-1320 RDNDFRN
+1320 DNDFKN
-1327 GLALTG
+1327 GIALTG

-1347 SLNNGGAGTIALTAR
+1347 SLTNGGAGTIALTAG

-1381 AENGTLTLGGD
+1381 ADNGTLTLGGD
-1392 LAGNAVSLFSANA
+1392 LVGNAVSLFSANA
-1405 LTLATSI
+1405 LTLATGI
-1412 DSSTL
+1412 ASSTL
-1417 VVSTSNGAINQ
+1417 SVSTSNGAINQ

-1436 STSSFNTGSGAIA
+1436 STSSVNAGSGAIA
-1449 LGSAGNHFGGA
+1449 LGSAGNQFGGA
-1460 VSLTGNEVSIRD
+1460 VSLTGNGVSIRD
-1472 SSTLTLGTLNTAN
+1472 SGALTLGTLNTGS

-1490 NGALNLGSGRVAGTL
+1490 NGALSLGSGRVAGTL

-1516 AGGLIVDAATAL
+1516 AGGLIVDAAATL
-1528 NAGSGAIALIDG
+1528 NAGSGAITLTDG
-1540 SNDFQGSMSLTGA
+1540 SNDFQGAMRLTGA

-1564 LSALTSNNGGTIAL
+1564 FSALTSNNGGTIAL

-1583 LILPGTTLNNGSGD
+1583 LALPGTTLNNGSGNID
-1597 INLIANSL
+1597 LIANHL

-1618 RANSGLALSQNITA
+1618 RANSGLTLGQTITA

-1671 ANNFNS
+1671 GNNFDS
-1677 VSLTGNGI
+1677 VRLIGNGI
-1685 GVTDSDNLSLA
+1685 GVTDGDNLSLA

-1704 SVAVTAGGTL
+1704 AVVVTAGGTL

-1723 GNSNLTLASN
+1723 GNSNLTLSSN
-1733 GGALSTAAALGGNNV
+1733 GGALSTAADLGGNDV

-1770 STNAAIVQNAGALD
+1770 STNAAIAQNAGALAM
-1784 VVGTSTVDAGSA
+1784 VGASTVDAGSA
-1796 SIALNNG
+1796 SIALNGG

-1808 AGIRLTGTGI
+1808 AGISLTGTGI
-1818 TVADR
+1818 AVADS

-1846 LNLSVQDLDTGTAD
+1846 LNLSAQNLDTGTAD

-1884 ARDGLTIGHTITTT
+1884 ARDGLTIGHAITTT
-1898 DALSLSSSNT
+1898 DALSLSSNNT

-1916 LDVGTTTTVNAGS
+1916 LNVGTTTTVNAGS
-1929 GNVTLNTAGN
+1929 GDVTLNIAGN
-1939 TFNGVVN
+1939 TFDGVVN

-1952 QIAGNALS
+1952 QIAGNALG

-1971 NSSGALNLGNG
+1971 NSSGALNLGRG

-2007 ASSLNAGSGDIALTD
+2007 ASTLNAGSGDIALTD

-2051 RSGANAAISLVA
+2051 RSGANAAIALVA
-2063 GGDLNLPASQIDTGT
+2063 GGDLNLPASQIDAGT

-2103 TGANGIALSNTL
+2103 TGASGIALSNTV
-2115 TAGNALRL
+2115 TASNALRL
-2123 NSTNAAITQTGG
+2123 NSNNAAITQTGG
-2135 ALLVAGDTTVDAGSG
+2135 ALLVAGDTAVDAGGG
-2150 AITLE
+2150 AIALE
-2155 AAGNDFQGL
+2155 AAGNDFQGVL
-2164 LTLSGGASSVRDANA
+2164 ALTGGASSVRDANA

-2197 LNLGVGLVDGDLDAA
+2197 LNLGVGLVNGDLDAA
-2212 SSGGA
+2212 SNGGA
-2217 VTQSGALTVTG
+2217 VTQSGAVTVTG
-2228 ITRINSSG
+2228 SARIDSGG
-2236 AAIALTDAD
+2236 AAIALTDAG

-2253 LSGGAASVRD
+2253 LSGGTASVRD
-2263 RNALVLGNLEVDA
+2263 RNALVLGNLDVDA
-2276 LDVASGAG
+2276 LEVASGAG
-2284 LDLGQGRVGGAL
+2284 LDLGRGRIGGAL

-2306 QANTIVAQAI
+2306 NASTVVAQAI

-2323 AGITQQG
+2323 AGIAQQG
-2330 ALTVAG
+2330 ALTVVG
-2336 NSVLDA
+2336 SSLLDA

-2351 AGNDFQ
+2351 ADNDFQ

-2367 AIVDRNDLAA
+2367 ALVDRNDLAA

-2392 LTTAGALSANAI
+2392 LATAGMLSANAI
-2404 ALRGGTGVALGHDVE
+2404 ALRGGTGVVLGHDIG

-2433 NAGNLRAGQLGGN
+2433 DAGNLRAGQLSGS
-2446 AAGAVT
+2446 AAGAVA
-2452 LTGSGNAIDALGD
+2452 LTGSGNAIDVLGD
-2465 FSAQGLDLVS
+2465 FSAQGLDVLS
-2475 NRSLLVSG
+2475 NRTLLVSG
-2483 RVDGGPSLRLRSG
+2483 RVAGGPSLRLRSG
-2496 GELQLSGQLSGA
+2496 GELQLSGQLGGA
-2508 TSWLQAAAGIR
+2508 TSWLQAVAGIG

-2534 AGGAVVLG
+2534 AGGPVALG

-2547 VDNRVVR
+2547 IDNRVVR

-2618 QIGTQQNPIYVIGTG
+2618 QIGTQQNPIYVTGTG

-2648 ATTVDG
+2648 ATAVDG

-2661 GSGFNVPASAFAGR
+2661 ASGFNVPASAFAGR

-2689 SASGTPYRAFG
+2689 SAGGTPYRAFG

-2719 DPDAVCNPE
+2719 DPDAVCSPK

>member
-7 TATSPRTLPLRH
+7 PATSPRTLPLRH
-19 CPLAVALAAALMAM
+19 RPLALALAAALMAI

-52 AGGTGTINAVN
+52 VGGTGTINAASGTTRV
-63 GSSRTVDQTSSR
+63 VDQTSSR
-75 MALTWSAFDIGSSAT
+75 MALTWSAFDIGSAAT
-90 MIFNQ
+90 MTFNQ
-95 PSASSVVLN
+95 PTTTSVVLN
-104 LVQSGNP
+104 LVQGGNP
-111 TQIYGNINANGQ
+111 TQIFGNLTANGQ

-128 SNGVLIGNTA
+128 SNGVLLGSTA

-149 LGTTVSKFMSGDYSL
+149 LGTSVSQFMNGNYVF
-164 DAGGTTVAQVINSGT
+164 DAGGNTVALVSNSGT
-179 INAAAGSAVLIGGR
+179 INAAAGSATLIGGR
-193 ASNSGTITAT
+193 VANSGTITAT
-203 AGNITLAG
+203 AGNIALAG

-273 TIRAASLSNGPDG
+273 TIRASSLSTGPDG
-286 SVSLIASGG
+286 SVSLIASGA

-343 GANKISGLG
+343 GANKIGGLG

-372 ALAVTG
+372 SLAVTG

-401 FSASGNGIAVNAA
+401 LSASGNGIAVNAA

-424 DSNSALSLSATG
+424 DSNSALSLSASG

-451 LTLSS
+451 LTLAS
-456 GGSLSTRATLTGTNV
+456 GGGLTTRAALAGRNV

-483 DVTAS
+483 DVTAT
-488 GTLKLTATNNAVTQT
+488 GTLKLTATNAAITQT
-503 AGSVATT
+503 AGSVAAT

-522 TLDGAGNDFQG
+522 TLDGASNDFQG
-533 VVALTGG
+533 AVALTGG

-553 AVNVNDLTAISNG
+553 TVNSNDLTATSNG

-583 NNGAITQSAGNFLTI
+583 NNGAITQSGTDGLTI
-598 VGTSNLTA
+598 VGTSDLTA

-614 NSGNAFGDLV
+614 NSGNTFGDLV

-636 GNLAIGTLNLGNNS
+636 GTLSIGTLSLGNNS
-650 ALSLRASGALTLP
+650 ALSLRATGALTLP
-663 ATAINTGSANLTLS
+663 AAAINTGSANLTLS

-683 TRAALAGTNVDLP
+683 TRAALAGTNVDLT

-713 ALTTTNSAIT
+713 ALTTTDSAIT
-723 QTAGSVTATGTS
+723 QTGGSVTATGTS
-735 TVNAG
+735 TISTG
-740 TGAIELDEA
+740 TGVIELDEA

-771 LTLGALNTGSLT
+771 LTLGALNTGNLI
-783 ATGNGAL
+783 ATSNGAL
-790 NLGSGSVRGTLDAT
+790 NLGSGSVRGTL
-804 SGNGAIS
+804 
-811 QSAGLIVD
+811 
-819 GSATLN
+819 
-825 AGNGAIA
+825 
-832 LTDGSNDFRS
+832 
-842 SVSLTGTGISVVDR
+842 
-856 DDLSVASISN
+856 
-866 GTNGAIA
+866 
-873 LTAGGALTLP
+873 
-883 TQNLSTGTGALSL
+883 
-896 VANGGALSTLGTLS
+896 
-910 GGNVSLSARDGVA
+910 
-923 LNHTV
+923 
-928 TAGGIL
+928 
-934 GLTAT
+934 
-939 NAAITQNAG
+939 AAI
-948 VLDVGGLATVN
+948 
-959 AGNGAVSLTGDNDFM
+959 
-974 NGIALTG
+974 
-981 RNIAVADAN
+981 
-990 DLSVVSLNNGG
+990 
-1001 AGAIALTAGNS
+1001 
-1012 LTLPASGLTSTDNL
+1012 
-1026 TLRADSGT
+1026 
-1034 LTLGGNL
+1034 
-1041 VGNAVSLFS
+1041 
-1050 ANALTLATSIDSS
+1050 
-1063 TLSVSTNN
+1063 
-1071 GAINQTAGALRIGS
+1071 
-1085 TSSFNAGT
+1085 
-1093 GALALG
+1093 
-1099 SAGNHFVGAV
+1099 
-1109 SLTGNGVSISDSGAL
+1109 
-1124 TLGTLNT
+1124 
-1131 GNLTATSNGGL
+1131 
-1142 NLGSGRVAGTLAAS
+1142 

-1169 VDAATTL
+1169 VDATATL

-1190 DFRSG
+1190 DFQ
-1195 VSLTGTGISVVDRD
+1195 
-1209 DLRISSISN
+1209 
-1218 GTNGAIA
+1218 GAM
-1225 LTAGGALTLPTQNL
+1225 
-1239 STGTGALSLIANGGV
+1239 
-1254 VSTNGSL
+1254 
-1261 NGGNVSLS
+1261 
-1269 GRDGIVLNH
+1269 R
-1278 NVTASGSLG
+1278 
-1287 LTATTNAIFQNAG
+1287 
-1300 VLDVGGLATVD
+1300 
-1311 AGNGAISLA
+1311 
-1320 RDNDFRN
+1320 
-1327 GLALTG
+1327 
-1333 RNIAVVDANDLSVV
+1333 
-1347 SLNNGGAGTIALTAR
+1347 
-1362 NSLTLPGSGLTSSD
+1362 
-1376 DLTLR
+1376 
-1381 AENGTLTLGGD
+1381 
-1392 LAGNAVSLFSANA
+1392 
-1405 LTLATSI
+1405 
-1412 DSSTL
+1412 
-1417 VVSTSNGAINQ
+1417 
-1428 TAGALRIG
+1428 
-1436 STSSFNTGSGAIA
+1436 
-1449 LGSAGNHFGGA
+1449 
-1460 VSLTGNEVSIRD
+1460 
-1472 SSTLTLGTLNTAN
+1472 
-1485 LTATS
+1485 
-1490 NGALNLGSGRVAGTL
+1490 
-1505 AASSGNGAIGQ
+1505 
-1516 AGGLIVDAATAL
+1516 
-1528 NAGSGAIALIDG
+1528 
-1540 SNDFQGSMSLTGA
+1540 LTGA

-1564 LSALTSNNGGTIAL
+1564 LSTLTSNNGGTIAL

-1583 LILPGTTLNNGSGD
+1583 LALPGTTLNNGSGNID
-1597 INLIANSL
+1597 LIANHL

-1618 RANSGLALSQNITA
+1618 RANSGLTLGQTITA

-1671 ANNFNS
+1671 GNNFDS
-1677 VSLTGNGI
+1677 VRLIGNGI
-1685 GVTDSDNLSLA
+1685 GVTDGDNLSLA

-1704 SVAVTAGGTL
+1704 AVVVTAGGTL

-1723 GNSNLTLASN
+1723 GNSNLTLSSN
-1733 GGALSTAAALGGNNV
+1733 GGALSTAADLGGNDV

-1770 STNAAIVQNAGALD
+1770 STNAAIAQNAGALAM
-1784 VVGTSTVDAGSA
+1784 VGASTVDAGSA
-1796 SIALNNG
+1796 SIALNGG

-1808 AGIRLTGTGI
+1808 AGISLTGTGI
-1818 TVADR
+1818 AVADS

-1846 LNLSVQDLDTGTAD
+1846 LNLSAQNLDTGTAD

-1898 DALSLSSSNT
+1898 DALSLSSNNT

-1916 LDVGTTTTVNAGS
+1916 LNVGTTTTVNAGS
-1929 GNVTLNTAGN
+1929 GDVTLNIAGN
-1939 TFNGVVN
+1939 TFDGVVN

-1952 QIAGNALS
+1952 QIAGNALG

-1971 NSSGALNLGNG
+1971 NSSGALNLGRG

-2007 ASSLNAGSGDIALTD
+2007 ASTLNAGSGDIALTD

-2051 RSGANAAISLVA
+2051 RSGANAAIALVA
-2063 GGDLNLPASQIDTGT
+2063 GGDLNLPASQIDAGT

-2103 TGANGIALSNTL
+2103 TGASGIALSNTV
-2115 TAGNALRL
+2115 TASNALRL
-2123 NSTNAAITQTGG
+2123 NSNNAAITQTGG
-2135 ALLVAGDTTVDAGSG
+2135 ALLVAGDTAVDAGGG
-2150 AITLE
+2150 AIALE
-2155 AAGNDFQGL
+2155 AAGNDFQGVL
-2164 LTLSGGASSVRDANA
+2164 ALTGGASSVRDANA

-2197 LNLGVGLVDGDLDAA
+2197 LNLGVGLVNGDLDAA
-2212 SSGGA
+2212 SNGGA
-2217 VTQSGALTVTG
+2217 VTQSGAVTVTG
-2228 ITRINSSG
+2228 SARIDSGG
-2236 AAIALTDAD
+2236 AAIALTDAG

-2253 LSGGAASVRD
+2253 LSGGTASVRD
-2263 RNALVLGNLEVDA
+2263 RNALVLGNLDVDA
-2276 LDVASGAG
+2276 LEVASGAG
-2284 LDLGQGRVGGAL
+2284 LDLGRGRIGGAL

-2306 QANTIVAQAI
+2306 NASTVVAQAI

-2323 AGITQQG
+2323 AGIAQQG
-2330 ALTVAG
+2330 ALTVVG
-2336 NSVLDA
+2336 SSLLDA

-2351 AGNDFQ
+2351 ADNDFQ

-2367 AIVDRNDLAA
+2367 ALVDRNDLAA

-2392 LTTAGALSANAI
+2392 LATAGTLSANAI
-2404 ALRGGTGVALGHDVE
+2404 ALRGGTGVVLGHDIG

-2433 NAGNLRAGQLGGN
+2433 DAGNLRAGQLSGS
-2446 AAGAVT
+2446 AAGAVA
-2452 LTGSGNAIDALGD
+2452 LTGSGNAIDVLGD
-2465 FSAQGLDLVS
+2465 FSAQGLDVLS
-2475 NRSLLVSG
+2475 NRTLLVSG
-2483 RVDGGPSLRLRSG
+2483 RVAGGPSLRLRSG
-2496 GELQLSGQLSGA
+2496 GELQLSGQLGGA
-2508 TSWLQAAAGIR
+2508 TSWLQAAAGIG
-2519 QRAGSSITAGLLSGS
+2519 QRAGSAITATLLSGS
-2534 AGGAVVLG
+2534 AGGPVALG

-2547 VDNRVVR
+2547 IDNRVVR

-2618 QIGTQQNPIYVIGTG
+2618 QIGTQQNPIYVTGTG

-2648 ATTVDG
+2648 ATAVDG

-2661 GSGFNVPASAFAGR
+2661 ASGFNVPASAFAGR

-2689 SASGTPYRAFG
+2689 SAGGTPYRAFG

-2719 DPDAVCNPE
+2719 DPDAVCSPK

>member
-1 MHATIH
+1 MRDLRMHATIH
-7 TATSPRTLPLRH
+7 PATSPRTLPLRH
-19 CPLAVALAAALMAM
+19 RPLALALAAALMAM

-52 AGGTGTINAVN
+52 VGGTGTINAASGTTRV
-63 GSSRTVDQTSSR
+63 VDQTSSR
-75 MALTWSAFDIGSSAT
+75 MALTWSAFDIGSAAT
-90 MIFNQ
+90 MTFNQ
-95 PSASSVVLN
+95 PTTTSVVLN
-104 LVQSGNP
+104 LVQGGNP
-111 TQIYGNINANGQ
+111 TQIFGNLTANGQ

-128 SNGVLIGNTA
+128 SNGVLLGSTA

-149 LGTTVSKFMSGDYSL
+149 LGTSVSQFMNGNYVF
-164 DAGGTTVAQVINSGT
+164 DAGGNTVALVSNSGT
-179 INAAAGSAVLIGGR
+179 INAAAGSATLIGGR
-193 ASNSGTITAT
+193 VANSGTITAT

-273 TIRAASLSNGPDG
+273 TIRASSLSTGPDG
-286 SVSLIASGG
+286 SVSLIASGA

-302 GGSIDAGTGAITLST
+302 GGSIDAGTGAITLGT

-343 GANKISGLG
+343 GANKIGGLG

-372 ALAVTG
+372 SLAVTG

-401 FSASGNGIAVNAA
+401 LSASGNGIAVNAA

-424 DSNSALSLSATG
+424 DSNSALSLSASG

-451 LTLSS
+451 LTLAS
-456 GGSLSTRATLTGTNV
+456 GGGLTTRAALAGRNV

-483 DVTAS
+483 DVTAT
-488 GTLKLTATNNAVTQT
+488 GTLKLTATNAAITQT
-503 AGSVATT
+503 AGSVAAT

-522 TLDGAGNDFQG
+522 TLDGASNDFQG
-533 VVALTGG
+533 AVALTGG

-553 AVNVNDLTAISNG
+553 TVNSNDLTATSNG

-583 NNGAITQSAGNFLTI
+583 NNGAITQSGTDGLTI
-598 VGTSNLTA
+598 VGTSDLTA

-614 NSGNAFGDLV
+614 NSGNTFGDLV

-636 GNLAIGTLNLGNNS
+636 GTLSIGTLSLGNNS
-650 ALSLRASGALTLP
+650 ALSLRATGALTLP
-663 ATAINTGSANLTLS
+663 AAAINTGSANLTLS

-683 TRAALAGTNVDLP
+683 TRAALAGTNVDLT
-696 GTAGMTLGHDV
+696 GTAGTTLGHDV

-713 ALTTTNSAIT
+713 ALTTTDSAIT
-723 QTAGSVTATGTS
+723 QTGGSVTATGTS
-735 TVNAG
+735 TISTG
-740 TGAIELDEA
+740 TGVIELDEA

-771 LTLGALNTGSLT
+771 LTLGALNTGNLI
-783 ATGNGAL
+783 ATSNGAL
-790 NLGSGSVRGTLDAT
+790 NLGSGSVR
-804 SGNGAIS
+804 
-811 QSAGLIVD
+811 
-819 GSATLN
+819 
-825 AGNGAIA
+825 
-832 LTDGSNDFRS
+832 
-842 SVSLTGTGISVVDR
+842 
-856 DDLSVASISN
+856 
-866 GTNGAIA
+866 
-873 LTAGGALTLP
+873 
-883 TQNLSTGTGALSL
+883 
-896 VANGGALSTLGTLS
+896 
-910 GGNVSLSARDGVA
+910 
-923 LNHTV
+923 
-928 TAGGIL
+928 
-934 GLTAT
+934 
-939 NAAITQNAG
+939 
-948 VLDVGGLATVN
+948 
-959 AGNGAVSLTGDNDFM
+959 
-974 NGIALTG
+974 
-981 RNIAVADAN
+981 
-990 DLSVVSLNNGG
+990 
-1001 AGAIALTAGNS
+1001 
-1012 LTLPASGLTSTDNL
+1012 
-1026 TLRADSGT
+1026 
-1034 LTLGGNL
+1034 
-1041 VGNAVSLFS
+1041 
-1050 ANALTLATSIDSS
+1050 
-1063 TLSVSTNN
+1063 
-1071 GAINQTAGALRIGS
+1071 
-1085 TSSFNAGT
+1085 
-1093 GALALG
+1093 
-1099 SAGNHFVGAV
+1099 
-1109 SLTGNGVSISDSGAL
+1109 
-1124 TLGTLNT
+1124 
-1131 GNLTATSNGGL
+1131 
-1142 NLGSGRVAGTLAAS
+1142 GTLAAS

-1169 VDAATTL
+1169 VDATATL

-1195 VSLTGTGISVVDRD
+1195 VSLTGTGIGVVDRD
-1209 DLRISSISN
+1209 DLRVSSISN

-1239 STGTGALSLIANGGV
+1239 STGTGALSLIANGGAL
-1254 VSTNGSL
+1254 STNGSL
-1261 NGGNVSLS
+1261 SGGNVSLS
-1269 GRDGIVLNH
+1269 ARDGVVLNH
-1278 NVTASGSLG
+1278 NVTAGGILG
-1287 LTATTNAIFQNAG
+1287 LTATNAAITQNAG

-1311 AGNGAISLA
+1311 AGNGAISLTG
-1320 RDNDFRN
+1320 DNDFKN
-1327 GLALTG
+1327 GIALTG

-1347 SLNNGGAGTIALTAR
+1347 SLTNGGAGTIALTAG

-1381 AENGTLTLGGD
+1381 ADNGTLTLGGD
-1392 LAGNAVSLFSANA
+1392 LVGNAVSLFSANA
-1405 LTLATSI
+1405 LTLATGI
-1412 DSSTL
+1412 ASSTL
-1417 VVSTSNGAINQ
+1417 SVSTSNGAINQ

-1436 STSSFNTGSGAIA
+1436 STSSVNAGSGAIA
-1449 LGSAGNHFGGA
+1449 LGSAGNQFGGA
-1460 VSLTGNEVSIRD
+1460 VSLTGNGVSIRD
-1472 SSTLTLGTLNTAN
+1472 SGALTLGTLNTGS

-1490 NGALNLGSGRVAGTL
+1490 NGALSLGSGRVAGTL

-1516 AGGLIVDAATAL
+1516 AGGLIVDAAATL
-1528 NAGSGAIALIDG
+1528 NAGSGAITLTDG
-1540 SNDFQGSMSLTGA
+1540 SNDFQGAMRLTGA

-1564 LSALTSNNGGTIAL
+1564 FSALTSNNGGTIAL

-1583 LILPGTTLNNGSGD
+1583 LALPGTTLNNGSGNID
-1597 INLIANSL
+1597 LIANHL

-1618 RANSGLALSQNITA
+1618 RANSGLTLGQTITA

-1671 ANNFNS
+1671 GNNFDS
-1677 VSLTGNGI
+1677 VRLIGNGI
-1685 GVTDSDNLSLA
+1685 GVTDGDNLSLA

-1704 SVAVTAGGTL
+1704 AVVVTAGGTL

-1723 GNSNLTLASN
+1723 GNSNLTLSSN
-1733 GGALSTAAALGGNNV
+1733 GGALSTAADLGGNDV

-1770 STNAAIVQNAGALD
+1770 STNAAIAQNAGALAM
-1784 VVGTSTVDAGSA
+1784 VGASTVDAGSA
-1796 SIALNNG
+1796 SIALNGG

-1808 AGIRLTGTGI
+1808 AGISLTGTGI
-1818 TVADR
+1818 AVADS

-1846 LNLSVQDLDTGTAD
+1846 LNLSAQNLDTGTAD

-1898 DALSLSSSNT
+1898 DALSLSSNNT

-1916 LDVGTTTTVNAGS
+1916 LNVGTTTTVNAGS
-1929 GNVTLNTAGN
+1929 GDVTLNIAGN
-1939 TFNGVVN
+1939 TFDGVVN

-1952 QIAGNALS
+1952 QIAGNALG

-1971 NSSGALNLGNG
+1971 NSSGALNLGRG

-2007 ASSLNAGSGDIALTD
+2007 ASTLNAGSGDIALTD

-2051 RSGANAAISLVA
+2051 RSGANAAIALVA
-2063 GGDLNLPASQIDTGT
+2063 GGDLNLPASQIDAGT

-2103 TGANGIALSNTL
+2103 TGASGIALSNTV
-2115 TAGNALRL
+2115 TASNALRL
-2123 NSTNAAITQTGG
+2123 NSNNAAITQTGG
-2135 ALLVAGDTTVDAGSG
+2135 ALLVAGDTAVDAGGG
-2150 AITLE
+2150 AIALE
-2155 AAGNDFQGL
+2155 AAGNDFQGVL
-2164 LTLSGGASSVRDANA
+2164 ALTGGASSVRDANA

-2197 LNLGVGLVDGDLDAA
+2197 LNLGVGLVNGDLDAA
-2212 SSGGA
+2212 SNGGA
-2217 VTQSGALTVTG
+2217 VTQSGAVTVTG
-2228 ITRINSSG
+2228 SARIDSGG
-2236 AAIALTDAD
+2236 AAIALTDAG

-2253 LSGGAASVRD
+2253 LSGGTASVRD
-2263 RNALVLGNLEVDA
+2263 RNALVLGNLDVDA
-2276 LDVASGAG
+2276 LEVASGAG
-2284 LDLGQGRVGGAL
+2284 LDLGRGWIGGAL

-2306 QANTIVAQAI
+2306 NASTVVAQAI

-2323 AGITQQG
+2323 AGIAQQG
-2330 ALTVAG
+2330 ALTVVG
-2336 NSVLDA
+2336 SSLLDA

-2351 AGNDFQ
+2351 ADNDFQ

-2367 AIVDRNDLAA
+2367 ALVDRNDLAA

-2392 LTTAGALSANAI
+2392 LATAGMLSANAI
-2404 ALRGGTGVALGHDVE
+2404 ALRGGTGVVLGHDIG

-2433 NAGNLRAGQLGGN
+2433 DAGNLRAGQLSGS
-2446 AAGAVT
+2446 AAGAVA
-2452 LTGSGNAIDALGD
+2452 LTGSGNAIDVLGD
-2465 FSAQGLDLVS
+2465 FSAQGLDVLS
-2475 NRSLLVSG
+2475 NRTLLVSG
-2483 RVDGGPSLRLRSG
+2483 RVAGGPSLRLRSG
-2496 GELQLSGQLSGA
+2496 GELQLSGQLGGA
-2508 TSWLQAAAGIR
+2508 TSWLQAVAGIG

-2534 AGGAVVLG
+2534 AGGPVALG

-2547 VDNRVVR
+2547 IDNRVVR

-2618 QIGTQQNPIYVIGTG
+2618 QIGTQQNPIYVTGTG

-2648 ATTVDG
+2648 ATAVDG

-2661 GSGFNVPASAFAGR
+2661 ASGFNVPASAFAGR

-2689 SASGTPYRAFG
+2689 SAGGTPYRAFG

-2719 DPDAVCNPE
+2719 DPDAVCSPK

>member
-7 TATSPRTLPLRH
+7 PATSPRTLPLRH
-19 CPLAVALAAALMAM
+19 RPLALALAAALMAM

-52 AGGTGTINAVN
+52 VGGTGTINAASGTTRV
-63 GSSRTVDQTSSR
+63 VDQTSSR
-75 MALTWSAFDIGSSAT
+75 MALTWSAFDIGSAAT
-90 MIFNQ
+90 MTFNQ
-95 PSASSVVLN
+95 PTTTSVVLN
-104 LVQSGNP
+104 LVQGGNP
-111 TQIYGNINANGQ
+111 TQIFGNLTANGQ

-128 SNGVLIGNTA
+128 SNGVLLGSTA

-149 LGTTVSKFMSGDYSL
+149 LGTSVSQFMNGNYVF
-164 DAGGTTVAQVINSGT
+164 DAGGNTVALVSNSGT
-179 INAAAGSAVLIGGR
+179 INAAAGSATLIGGR
-193 ASNSGTITAT
+193 VANSGTITAT

-273 TIRAASLSNGPDG
+273 TIRASSLSTGPDG
-286 SVSLIASGG
+286 SVSLIASGA

-302 GGSIDAGTGAITLST
+302 GGSIDAGTGAITLGT

-343 GANKISGLG
+343 GANKIGGLG

-372 ALAVTG
+372 SLAVTG

-401 FSASGNGIAVNAA
+401 LSASGNGIAVNAA

-424 DSNSALSLSATG
+424 DSNSALSLSASG

-451 LTLSS
+451 LTLAS
-456 GGSLSTRATLTGTNV
+456 GGGLTTRAALAGRNV

-483 DVTAS
+483 DVTAT
-488 GTLKLTATNNAVTQT
+488 GTLKLTATNAAITQT
-503 AGSVATT
+503 AGSVAAT

-522 TLDGAGNDFQG
+522 TLDGASNDFQG
-533 VVALTGG
+533 AVALTGG

-553 AVNVNDLTAISNG
+553 TVNSNDLTATSNG

-583 NNGAITQSAGNFLTI
+583 NNGAITQSGTDGLTI
-598 VGTSNLTA
+598 VGTSDLTA

-614 NSGNAFGDLV
+614 NSGNTFGDLV

-636 GNLAIGTLNLGNNS
+636 GTLSIGTLSLGNNS
-650 ALSLRASGALTLP
+650 ALSLRATGALTLP
-663 ATAINTGSANLTLS
+663 AAAINTGSANLTLS

-683 TRAALAGTNVDLP
+683 TRAALAGTNVDLT

-713 ALTTTNSAIT
+713 ALTTTDSAIT
-723 QTAGSVTATGTS
+723 QTGGSVTATGTS
-735 TVNAG
+735 TISTG
-740 TGAIELDEA
+740 TGVIELDEA

-771 LTLGALNTGSLT
+771 LTLGALNTGNLI
-783 ATGNGAL
+783 ATSNGAL
-790 NLGSGSVRGTLDAT
+790 NLGSGSVR
-804 SGNGAIS
+804 
-811 QSAGLIVD
+811 
-819 GSATLN
+819 
-825 AGNGAIA
+825 
-832 LTDGSNDFRS
+832 
-842 SVSLTGTGISVVDR
+842 
-856 DDLSVASISN
+856 
-866 GTNGAIA
+866 
-873 LTAGGALTLP
+873 
-883 TQNLSTGTGALSL
+883 
-896 VANGGALSTLGTLS
+896 
-910 GGNVSLSARDGVA
+910 
-923 LNHTV
+923 
-928 TAGGIL
+928 
-934 GLTAT
+934 
-939 NAAITQNAG
+939 
-948 VLDVGGLATVN
+948 
-959 AGNGAVSLTGDNDFM
+959 
-974 NGIALTG
+974 
-981 RNIAVADAN
+981 
-990 DLSVVSLNNGG
+990 
-1001 AGAIALTAGNS
+1001 
-1012 LTLPASGLTSTDNL
+1012 
-1026 TLRADSGT
+1026 
-1034 LTLGGNL
+1034 
-1041 VGNAVSLFS
+1041 
-1050 ANALTLATSIDSS
+1050 
-1063 TLSVSTNN
+1063 
-1071 GAINQTAGALRIGS
+1071 
-1085 TSSFNAGT
+1085 
-1093 GALALG
+1093 
-1099 SAGNHFVGAV
+1099 
-1109 SLTGNGVSISDSGAL
+1109 
-1124 TLGTLNT
+1124 
-1131 GNLTATSNGGL
+1131 
-1142 NLGSGRVAGTLAAS
+1142 GTLAAS

-1169 VDAATTL
+1169 VDATATL

-1195 VSLTGTGISVVDRD
+1195 VSLTGTGIGVVDRD
-1209 DLRISSISN
+1209 DLRVSSISN

-1239 STGTGALSLIANGGV
+1239 STGTGALSLIANGGAL
-1254 VSTNGSL
+1254 STNGSL
-1261 NGGNVSLS
+1261 SGGNVSLS
-1269 GRDGIVLNH
+1269 ARDGVVLNH
-1278 NVTASGSLG
+1278 NVTAGGILG
-1287 LTATTNAIFQNAG
+1287 LTATNAAITQNAG

-1311 AGNGAISLA
+1311 AGNGAISLTG
-1320 RDNDFRN
+1320 DNDFKN
-1327 GLALTG
+1327 GIALTG

-1347 SLNNGGAGTIALTAR
+1347 SLTNGGAGTIALTAG

-1381 AENGTLTLGGD
+1381 ADNGTLTLGGD
-1392 LAGNAVSLFSANA
+1392 LVGNAVSLFSANA
-1405 LTLATSI
+1405 LTLATGI
-1412 DSSTL
+1412 ASSTL
-1417 VVSTSNGAINQ
+1417 SVSTSNGAINQ

-1436 STSSFNTGSGAIA
+1436 STSSVNAGSGAIA
-1449 LGSAGNHFGGA
+1449 LGSAGNQFGGA
-1460 VSLTGNEVSIRD
+1460 VSLTGNGVSIRD
-1472 SSTLTLGTLNTAN
+1472 SGALTLGTLNTGS

-1490 NGALNLGSGRVAGTL
+1490 NGALSLGSGRVAGTL

-1516 AGGLIVDAATAL
+1516 AGGLIVDAAATL
-1528 NAGSGAIALIDG
+1528 NAGSGAITLTDG
-1540 SNDFQGSMSLTGA
+1540 SNDFQGAMRLTGA

-1564 LSALTSNNGGTIAL
+1564 FSALTSNNGGTIAL

-1583 LILPGTTLNNGSGD
+1583 LALPGTTLNNGSGNID
-1597 INLIANSL
+1597 LIANHL

-1618 RANSGLALSQNITA
+1618 RANSGLTLGQTITA

-1671 ANNFNS
+1671 GNNFDS
-1677 VSLTGNGI
+1677 VRLIGNGI
-1685 GVTDSDNLSLA
+1685 GVTDGDNLSLA

-1704 SVAVTAGGTL
+1704 AVVVTAGGTL

-1723 GNSNLTLASN
+1723 GNSNLTLSSN
-1733 GGALSTAAALGGNNV
+1733 GGALSTAADLGGNDV

-1770 STNAAIVQNAGALD
+1770 STNAAIAQNAGALAM
-1784 VVGTSTVDAGSA
+1784 VGASTVDAGSA
-1796 SIALNNG
+1796 SIALNGG

-1808 AGIRLTGTGI
+1808 AGISLTGTGI
-1818 TVADR
+1818 AVADS

-1846 LNLSVQDLDTGTAD
+1846 LNLSAQNLDTGTAD

-1884 ARDGLTIGHTITTT
+1884 ARDGLTIGHAITTT
-1898 DALSLSSSNT
+1898 DALSLSSNNT

-1916 LDVGTTTTVNAGS
+1916 LNVGTTTTVNAGS
-1929 GNVTLNTAGN
+1929 GDVTLNIAGN
-1939 TFNGVVN
+1939 TFDGVVN

-1952 QIAGNALS
+1952 QIAGNALG

-1971 NSSGALNLGNG
+1971 NSSGALNLGRG

-2007 ASSLNAGSGDIALTD
+2007 ASTLNAGSGDIALTD

-2051 RSGANAAISLVA
+2051 RSGANAAIALVA
-2063 GGDLNLPASQIDTGT
+2063 GGDLNLPASQIDAGT

-2103 TGANGIALSNTL
+2103 TGASGIALSNTV
-2115 TAGNALRL
+2115 TASNALRL
-2123 NSTNAAITQTGG
+2123 NSNNAAITQTGG
-2135 ALLVAGDTTVDAGSG
+2135 ALLVAGDTAVDAGGG
-2150 AITLE
+2150 AIALE
-2155 AAGNDFQGL
+2155 AAGNDFQGVL
-2164 LTLSGGASSVRDANA
+2164 ALTGGASSVRDANA

-2197 LNLGVGLVDGDLDAA
+2197 LNLGVGLVNGDLDAA
-2212 SSGGA
+2212 SNGGA
-2217 VTQSGALTVTG
+2217 VTQSGAVTVTG
-2228 ITRINSSG
+2228 SARIDSGG
-2236 AAIALTDAD
+2236 AAIALTDAG

-2253 LSGGAASVRD
+2253 LSGGTASVRD
-2263 RNALVLGNLEVDA
+2263 RNALVLGNLDVDA
-2276 LDVASGAG
+2276 LEVASGAG
-2284 LDLGQGRVGGAL
+2284 LDLGRGRIGGAL

-2306 QANTIVAQAI
+2306 NASTVVAQAI

-2323 AGITQQG
+2323 AGIAQQG
-2330 ALTVAG
+2330 ALTVVG
-2336 NSVLDA
+2336 RSLLDA

-2351 AGNDFQ
+2351 ADNDFQ

-2367 AIVDRNDLAA
+2367 ALVDRNDLAA

-2392 LTTAGALSANAI
+2392 LATAGMLSANAI
-2404 ALRGGTGVALGHDVE
+2404 ALRGGTGVVLGHDIG

-2433 NAGNLRAGQLGGN
+2433 DAGNLRAGQLSGS
-2446 AAGAVT
+2446 AAGAVA
-2452 LTGSGNAIDALGD
+2452 LTGSGNAIDVLGD
-2465 FSAQGLDLVS
+2465 FSAQGLDVLS
-2475 NRSLLVSG
+2475 NRTLLVSG
-2483 RVDGGPSLRLRSG
+2483 RVAGGPSLRLRSG
-2496 GELQLSGQLSGA
+2496 GELQLSGQLGGA
-2508 TSWLQAAAGIR
+2508 TSWLQAVAGIG

-2534 AGGAVVLG
+2534 AGGPVALG

-2547 VDNRVVR
+2547 IDNRVVR

-2618 QIGTQQNPIYVIGTG
+2618 QIGTQQNPIYVTGTG

-2648 ATTVDG
+2648 ATAVDG

-2661 GSGFNVPASAFAGR
+2661 ASGFNVPASAFAGR

-2689 SASGTPYRAFG
+2689 SAGGTPYRAFG

-2719 DPDAVCNPE
+2719 DPDAVCSPK

>member
-7 TATSPRTLPLRH
+7 PATSPRTLPLRH
-19 CPLAVALAAALMAM
+19 CPLAIALAAALLAM

-52 AGGTGTINAVN
+52 AGGTGTINAANGATQVVN
-63 GSSRTVDQTSSR
+63 QTSAR
-75 MALTWSAFDIGSSAT
+75 MALTWSAFDIGSAAT
-90 MIFNQ
+90 MTFQQ
-95 PSASSVVLN
+95 PSTSSVVLN
-104 LVQSGNP
+104 LVQGGSP
-111 TQIYGNINANGQ
+111 TQIFGNLTANGQ

-128 SNGVLIGNTA
+128 SNGVLIGSTA

-149 LGTTVSKFMSGDYSL
+149 LGTTASQFMNGNYSL
-164 DAGGTTVAQVINSGT
+164 DAGGTTVALVSNSGT

-193 ASNSGTITAT
+193 VSNSGTITAT

-236 ATEAVDNSGTL
+236 GSEAVDNSGTL

-257 ARAAQGIFDRL
+257 ARAAQGLFDRL

-273 TIRAASLSNGPDG
+273 TIRASSLSNGPDG

-331 LGGFIG
+331 LDGFIG

-358 NLSLTNTVA
+358 NLSLSNTVA

-393 GGNTFGGL
+393 GSNTFGGL

-414 GNLSIGTLNL
+414 GNLAIGTLTL
-424 DSNSALSLSATG
+424 GSNSALSLSAAG

-456 GGSLSTRATLTGTNV
+456 GGSLSTRAALAGTNV

-488 GTLKLTATNNAVTQT
+488 GTLKLTATDTAISQT
-503 AGSVATT
+503 AGSVAAT

-522 TLDGAGNDFQG
+522 TLDGASNDFQG
-533 VVALTGG
+533 AVTLTGG

-553 AVNVNDLTAISNG
+553 AVNSNDLTATSNG

-583 NNGAITQSAGNFLTI
+583 NNGAITQSGTGSLSL
-598 VGTSNLTA
+598 VGTSNLNA
-606 GTGAITLN
+606 GTGAITLG
-614 NSGNAFGDLV
+614 NSGNTFGDLV
-624 SATGRGISLNAA
+624 SASGRGIALNAA
-636 GNLAIGTLNLGNNS
+636 GNLAIGSLNLGSNS
-650 ALSLRASGALTLP
+650 ALSLRATGALTLP
-663 ATAINTGSANLTLS
+663 TTAIDTGSANLTLS

-683 TRAALAGTNVDLP
+683 TRAALTGTNVDLT
-696 GTAGMTLGHDV
+696 GNAGIALAHDV

-723 QTAGSVTATGTS
+723 QTAGSVAATGTS
-735 TVNAG
+735 TVSAG
-740 TGAIELDEA
+740 TGVIELDEA

-754 GVVTLTGGD
+754 GAVTLTGGA

-771 LTLGALNTGSLT
+771 LTLG
-783 ATGNGAL
+783 
-790 NLGSGSVRGTLDAT
+790 
-804 SGNGAIS
+804 
-811 QSAGLIVD
+811 
-819 GSATLN
+819 
-825 AGNGAIA
+825 
-832 LTDGSNDFRS
+832 
-842 SVSLTGTGISVVDR
+842 
-856 DDLSVASISN
+856 
-866 GTNGAIA
+866 
-873 LTAGGALTLP
+873 
-883 TQNLSTGTGALSL
+883 
-896 VANGGALSTLGTLS
+896 
-910 GGNVSLSARDGVA
+910 
-923 LNHTV
+923 
-928 TAGGIL
+928 
-934 GLTAT
+934 
-939 NAAITQNAG
+939 
-948 VLDVGGLATVN
+948 
-959 AGNGAVSLTGDNDFM
+959 
-974 NGIALTG
+974 
-981 RNIAVADAN
+981 
-990 DLSVVSLNNGG
+990 
-1001 AGAIALTAGNS
+1001 
-1012 LTLPASGLTSTDNL
+1012 
-1026 TLRADSGT
+1026 
-1034 LTLGGNL
+1034 
-1041 VGNAVSLFS
+1041 
-1050 ANALTLATSIDSS
+1050 
-1063 TLSVSTNN
+1063 
-1071 GAINQTAGALRIGS
+1071 
-1085 TSSFNAGT
+1085 
-1093 GALALG
+1093 
-1099 SAGNHFVGAV
+1099 
-1109 SLTGNGVSISDSGAL
+1109 
-1124 TLGTLNT
+1124 TLNT
-1131 GNLTATSNGGL
+1131 G
-1142 NLGSGRVAGTLAAS
+1142 
-1156 SGNGAI
+1156 
-1162 GQAGGLI
+1162 
-1169 VDAATTL
+1169 
-1176 NAGSG
+1176 
-1181 AIALTDGSN
+1181 
-1190 DFRSG
+1190 
-1195 VSLTGTGISVVDRD
+1195 
-1209 DLRISSISN
+1209 
-1218 GTNGAIA
+1218 
-1225 LTAGGALTLPTQNL
+1225 
-1239 STGTGALSLIANGGV
+1239 
-1254 VSTNGSL
+1254 
-1261 NGGNVSLS
+1261 
-1269 GRDGIVLNH
+1269 
-1278 NVTASGSLG
+1278 
-1287 LTATTNAIFQNAG
+1287 
-1300 VLDVGGLATVD
+1300 
-1311 AGNGAISLA
+1311 
-1320 RDNDFRN
+1320 
-1327 GLALTG
+1327 
-1333 RNIAVVDANDLSVV
+1333 
-1347 SLNNGGAGTIALTAR
+1347 
-1362 NSLTLPGSGLTSSD
+1362 
-1376 DLTLR
+1376 
-1381 AENGTLTLGGD
+1381 
-1392 LAGNAVSLFSANA
+1392 
-1405 LTLATSI
+1405 
-1412 DSSTL
+1412 
-1417 VVSTSNGAINQ
+1417 
-1428 TAGALRIG
+1428 
-1436 STSSFNTGSGAIA
+1436 
-1449 LGSAGNHFGGA
+1449 
-1460 VSLTGNEVSIRD
+1460 
-1472 SSTLTLGTLNTAN
+1472 N

-1505 AASSGNGAIGQ
+1505 AASSGDGAIGQ
-1516 AGGLIVDAATAL
+1516 TGGLIVDATTTL
-1528 NAGSGAIALIDG
+1528 DAGSGAIALIDS
-1540 SNDFQGSMSLTGA
+1540 SNDFQGSMSLAGA

-1597 INLIANSL
+1597 INLVANSL

-1618 RANSGLALSQNITA
+1618 RANSGLSLGQNITA

-1637 ASSNAAITQSG
+1637 ASSNAAITQNG

-1671 ANNFNS
+1671 GNHFTS
-1677 VSLTGNGI
+1677 VDLTGNGI
-1685 GVTDSDNLSLA
+1685 GVTDSGNLSLA

-1704 SVAVTAGGTL
+1704 AVVVTAGGTL
-1714 SLPSQAIAV
+1714 SLPAQALTV

-1733 GGALSTAAALGGNNV
+1733 GGALSTAADLGGNDV

-1770 STNAAIVQNAGALD
+1770 STNAAIVQNAGALA
-1784 VVGTSTVDAGSA
+1784 VVGASTVDAGSA
-1796 SIALNNG
+1796 SIALNRG

-1808 AGIRLTGTGI
+1808 AGISLTGTGI

-1823 GNLTINALN
+1823 GNLTINALH

-1846 LNLSVQDLDTGTAD
+1846 LNLSAQNLDTGTAD

-1872 GGDLRGRNVTLS
+1872 GGNLRGRNVKMS
-1884 ARDGLTIGHTITTT
+1884 ARDGLTIGHSITTT

-1916 LDVGTTTTVNAGS
+1916 LDVGTITTVNAGS
-1929 GNVTLNTAGN
+1929 GNVALDTAGN

-1952 QIAGNALS
+1952 QIAGNALN

-1971 NSSGALNLGNG
+1971 NSSGALHLGSG

-2007 ASSLNAGSGDIALTD
+2007 ASTLNAGSGDIALTD

-2063 GGDLNLPASQIDTGT
+2063 GGDLNLPASQIDAGT

-2103 TGANGIALSNTL
+2103 TGANGIALSNTV

-2123 NSTNAAITQTGG
+2123 NSTNAAITQAGG

-2155 AAGNDFQGL
+2155 AAGNDFQGVL
-2164 LTLSGGASSVRDANA
+2164 ALTGGASSVRDANA

-2186 TGDLQVRNSGA
+2186 TGNLQVSNSGA
-2197 LNLGVGLVDGDLDAA
+2197 LTLGVGLVNGDLDAA
-2212 SSGGA
+2212 SNGGA
-2217 VTQSGALTVTG
+2217 ITQSGALTVTG
-2228 ITRINSSG
+2228 STRINSGG
-2236 AAIALTDAD
+2236 AAIALTDAG

-2253 LSGGAASVRD
+2253 LSGGTASLRD
-2263 RNALVLGNLEVDA
+2263 RNALALGNLDVDA

-2284 LDLGQGRVGGAL
+2284 LDLGQGRIAGGL
-2296 VARSGSAATA
+2296 VARSG
-2306 QANTIVAQAI
+2306 
-2316 AVPAATA
+2316 TA
-2323 AGITQQG
+2323 AAAAGASSPRLQSTAAAVALATDITQQG

-2336 NSVLDA
+2336 SSLLDA

-2392 LTTAGALSANAI
+2392 LTTAGALSANTI
-2404 ALRGGTGVALGHDVE
+2404 ALRGGSGVVLDHDVAA
-2419 GASVALSSG
+2419 ASLALSSG

-2433 NAGNLRAGQLGGN
+2433 NAGSLRAGQLSGN
-2446 AAGAVT
+2446 AAGAVV
-2452 LTGSGNAIDALGD
+2452 LTGSGNAIDTLGD

-2496 GELQLSGQLSGA
+2496 GELQLGGQLSGA
-2508 TSWLQAAAGIR
+2508 ASWLQAVAGIR
-2519 QRAGSSITAGLLSGS
+2519 QRAGSSITAGLLSGG

-2547 VDNRVVR
+2547 IDNRVVR
-2554 LGDFVASNGFSF
+2554 LGDFTASNGFSF

-2712 QPACDAG
+2712 QPACDAD

>member
-7 TATSPRTLPLRH
+7 PATSPRTLPLRH
-19 CPLAVALAAALMAM
+19 RPLALALAAALMAM

-52 AGGTGTINAVN
+52 VGGTGTINAASGTTRV
-63 GSSRTVDQTSSR
+63 VDQTSSR
-75 MALTWSAFDIGSSAT
+75 MALTWSAFDIGSAAT
-90 MIFNQ
+90 MTFNQ
-95 PSASSVVLN
+95 PTTTSVVLN
-104 LVQSGNP
+104 LVQGGNP
-111 TQIYGNINANGQ
+111 TQIFGNLTANGQ

-128 SNGVLIGNTA
+128 SNGVLLGSTA

-149 LGTTVSKFMSGDYSL
+149 LGTSVSQFMNGNYVF
-164 DAGGTTVAQVINSGT
+164 DAGGNTVALVSNSGT
-179 INAAAGSAVLIGGR
+179 INAAAGSATLIGGR
-193 ASNSGTITAT
+193 VANSGTITAT

-273 TIRAASLSNGPDG
+273 TIRASSLSTGPDG
-286 SVSLIASGG
+286 SVSLIASGA

-302 GGSIDAGTGAITLST
+302 GGSIDAGTGAITLGT

-343 GANKISGLG
+343 GANKIGGLG

-372 ALAVTG
+372 SLAVTG

-401 FSASGNGIAVNAA
+401 LSASGNGIAVNAA

-424 DSNSALSLSATG
+424 DSNSALSLSASG

-451 LTLSS
+451 LTLAS
-456 GGSLSTRATLTGTNV
+456 GGGLTTRAALAGRNV

-483 DVTAS
+483 DVTAT
-488 GTLKLTATNNAVTQT
+488 GTLKLTATNAAITQT
-503 AGSVATT
+503 AGSVAAT

-522 TLDGAGNDFQG
+522 TLDGASNDFQG
-533 VVALTGG
+533 AVALTGG

-553 AVNVNDLTAISNG
+553 TVNSNDLTATSNG

-583 NNGAITQSAGNFLTI
+583 NNGAITQSGTDGLTI
-598 VGTSNLTA
+598 VGTSDLTA

-614 NSGNAFGDLV
+614 NSGNTFGDLV

-636 GNLAIGTLNLGNNS
+636 GTLSIGTLSLGNNS
-650 ALSLRASGALTLP
+650 ALSLRATGALTLP
-663 ATAINTGSANLTLS
+663 AAAINTGSANLTLS

-683 TRAALAGTNVDLP
+683 TRAALAGTNVDLT

-713 ALTTTNSAIT
+713 ALTTTDSAIT
-723 QTAGSVTATGTS
+723 QTGGSVTATGTS
-735 TVNAG
+735 TISTG
-740 TGAIELDEA
+740 TGVIELDEA

-771 LTLGALNTGSLT
+771 LTLGALNTGNLI
-783 ATGNGAL
+783 ATSNGAL
-790 NLGSGSVRGTLDAT
+790 NLGSGSVR
-804 SGNGAIS
+804 
-811 QSAGLIVD
+811 
-819 GSATLN
+819 
-825 AGNGAIA
+825 
-832 LTDGSNDFRS
+832 
-842 SVSLTGTGISVVDR
+842 
-856 DDLSVASISN
+856 
-866 GTNGAIA
+866 
-873 LTAGGALTLP
+873 
-883 TQNLSTGTGALSL
+883 
-896 VANGGALSTLGTLS
+896 
-910 GGNVSLSARDGVA
+910 
-923 LNHTV
+923 
-928 TAGGIL
+928 
-934 GLTAT
+934 
-939 NAAITQNAG
+939 
-948 VLDVGGLATVN
+948 
-959 AGNGAVSLTGDNDFM
+959 
-974 NGIALTG
+974 
-981 RNIAVADAN
+981 
-990 DLSVVSLNNGG
+990 
-1001 AGAIALTAGNS
+1001 
-1012 LTLPASGLTSTDNL
+1012 
-1026 TLRADSGT
+1026 
-1034 LTLGGNL
+1034 
-1041 VGNAVSLFS
+1041 
-1050 ANALTLATSIDSS
+1050 
-1063 TLSVSTNN
+1063 
-1071 GAINQTAGALRIGS
+1071 
-1085 TSSFNAGT
+1085 
-1093 GALALG
+1093 
-1099 SAGNHFVGAV
+1099 
-1109 SLTGNGVSISDSGAL
+1109 
-1124 TLGTLNT
+1124 
-1131 GNLTATSNGGL
+1131 
-1142 NLGSGRVAGTLAAS
+1142 GTLAAS

-1169 VDAATTL
+1169 VDATATL

-1195 VSLTGTGISVVDRD
+1195 VSLTGTGIGVVDRD
-1209 DLRISSISN
+1209 DLRVSSISN

-1239 STGTGALSLIANGGV
+1239 STGTGALSLIANGGAL
-1254 VSTNGSL
+1254 STNGSL
-1261 NGGNVSLS
+1261 SGGNVSLS
-1269 GRDGIVLNH
+1269 ARDGVVLNH
-1278 NVTASGSLG
+1278 NVTAGGILG
-1287 LTATTNAIFQNAG
+1287 LTATNAAITQNAG

-1311 AGNGAISLA
+1311 AGNGAISLTG
-1320 RDNDFRN
+1320 DNDFKN
-1327 GLALTG
+1327 GIALTG

-1347 SLNNGGAGTIALTAR
+1347 SLTNGGAGTIALTAG

-1381 AENGTLTLGGD
+1381 ADNGTLTLGGD
-1392 LAGNAVSLFSANA
+1392 LVGNAVSLFSANA
-1405 LTLATSI
+1405 LTLATGI
-1412 DSSTL
+1412 ASSTL
-1417 VVSTSNGAINQ
+1417 SVSTSNGAINQ

-1436 STSSFNTGSGAIA
+1436 STSSVNAGSGAIA
-1449 LGSAGNHFGGA
+1449 LGSAGNQFGGA
-1460 VSLTGNEVSIRD
+1460 VSLTGNGVSIRD
-1472 SSTLTLGTLNTAN
+1472 SGALTLGTLNTGS

-1490 NGALNLGSGRVAGTL
+1490 NGALSLGSGRVAGTL

-1516 AGGLIVDAATAL
+1516 AGGLIVDAAATL
-1528 NAGSGAIALIDG
+1528 NAGSGAITLTDG
-1540 SNDFQGSMSLTGA
+1540 SNDFQGAMRLTGA

-1564 LSALTSNNGGTIAL
+1564 FSALTSNNGGTIAL

-1583 LILPGTTLNNGSGD
+1583 LALPGTTLNNGSGNID
-1597 INLIANSL
+1597 LIANHL

-1618 RANSGLALSQNITA
+1618 RANSGLTLGQTITA

-1671 ANNFNS
+1671 GNNFDS
-1677 VSLTGNGI
+1677 VRLIGNGI
-1685 GVTDSDNLSLA
+1685 GVTDGDNLSLA

-1704 SVAVTAGGTL
+1704 AVVVTAGGTL

-1723 GNSNLTLASN
+1723 GNSNLTLSSN
-1733 GGALSTAAALGGNNV
+1733 GGALSTAADLGGNDV

-1770 STNAAIVQNAGALD
+1770 STNAAIAQNAGALAM
-1784 VVGTSTVDAGSA
+1784 VGASTVDAGSA
-1796 SIALNNG
+1796 SIALNGG

-1808 AGIRLTGTGI
+1808 AGISLTGTGI
-1818 TVADR
+1818 AVADS

-1846 LNLSVQDLDTGTAD
+1846 LNLSAQNLDTGTAD

-1884 ARDGLTIGHTITTT
+1884 ARDGLTIGHAITTT
-1898 DALSLSSSNT
+1898 DALSLSSNNT

-1916 LDVGTTTTVNAGS
+1916 LNVGTTTTVNAGS
-1929 GNVTLNTAGN
+1929 GDVTLNIAGN
-1939 TFNGVVN
+1939 TFDGVVN

-1952 QIAGNALS
+1952 QIAGNALG

-1971 NSSGALNLGNG
+1971 NSSGALNLGRG

-2007 ASSLNAGSGDIALTD
+2007 ASTLNAGSGDIALTD

-2051 RSGANAAISLVA
+2051 RSGANAAIALVA
-2063 GGDLNLPASQIDTGT
+2063 GGDLNLPASQIDAGT

-2103 TGANGIALSNTL
+2103 TGASGIALSNTV
-2115 TAGNALRL
+2115 TASNALRL
-2123 NSTNAAITQTGG
+2123 NSNNAAITQTGG
-2135 ALLVAGDTTVDAGSG
+2135 ALLVAGDTAVDAGGG
-2150 AITLE
+2150 AIALE
-2155 AAGNDFQGL
+2155 AAGNDFQGVL
-2164 LTLSGGASSVRDANA
+2164 ALTGGASSVRDANA

-2197 LNLGVGLVDGDLDAA
+2197 LNLGVGLVNGDLDAA
-2212 SSGGA
+2212 SNGGA
-2217 VTQSGALTVTG
+2217 VTQSGAVTVTG
-2228 ITRINSSG
+2228 SARIDSGG
-2236 AAIALTDAD
+2236 AAIALTDAG

-2253 LSGGAASVRD
+2253 LSGGTASVRD
-2263 RNALVLGNLEVDA
+2263 RNALVLGNLDVDA
-2276 LDVASGAG
+2276 LEVASGAG
-2284 LDLGQGRVGGAL
+2284 LDLGRGRIGGAL

-2306 QANTIVAQAI
+2306 NASTVVAQAI

-2323 AGITQQG
+2323 AGIAQQG
-2330 ALTVAG
+2330 ALTVVG
-2336 NSVLDA
+2336 SSLLDA

-2351 AGNDFQ
+2351 ADNDFQ

-2367 AIVDRNDLAA
+2367 ALVDRNDLAA

-2392 LTTAGALSANAI
+2392 LATAGMLSANAI
-2404 ALRGGTGVALGHDVE
+2404 ALRGGTGVVLGHDIG

-2433 NAGNLRAGQLGGN
+2433 DAGNLRAGQLSGS
-2446 AAGAVT
+2446 AAGAVA
-2452 LTGSGNAIDALGD
+2452 LTGSGNAIDVLGD
-2465 FSAQGLDLVS
+2465 FSAQGLDVLS
-2475 NRSLLVSG
+2475 NRTLLVSG
-2483 RVDGGPSLRLRSG
+2483 RVAGGPSLRLRSG
-2496 GELQLSGQLSGA
+2496 GELQLSGQLGGA
-2508 TSWLQAAAGIR
+2508 TSWLQAVAGIG

-2534 AGGAVVLG
+2534 AGGPVALG

-2547 VDNRVVR
+2547 IDNRVVR

-2618 QIGTQQNPIYVIGTG
+2618 QIGTQQNPIYVTGTG

-2648 ATTVDG
+2648 ATAVDG

-2661 GSGFNVPASAFAGR
+2661 ASGFNVPASAFAGR

-2689 SASGTPYRAFG
+2689 SAGGTPYRAFG

-2719 DPDAVCNPE
+2719 DPDAVCSPK

>member
-7 TATSPRTLPLRH
+7 PATSPRTLPLRH
-19 CPLAVALAAALMAM
+19 RPLALALAAALMAM

-52 AGGTGTINAVN
+52 VGGTGTINAASGTTRV
-63 GSSRTVDQTSSR
+63 VDQTSSR
-75 MALTWSAFDIGSSAT
+75 MALTWSAFDIGSAAT
-90 MIFNQ
+90 MTFNQ
-95 PSASSVVLN
+95 PTTTSVVLN
-104 LVQSGNP
+104 LVQGGNP
-111 TQIYGNINANGQ
+111 TQIFGNLTANGQ

-128 SNGVLIGNTA
+128 SNGVLLGSTA

-149 LGTTVSKFMSGDYSL
+149 LGTSVSQFMNGNYVF
-164 DAGGTTVAQVINSGT
+164 DAGGNTVALVSNSGT
-179 INAAAGSAVLIGGR
+179 INAAAGSATLIGGR
-193 ASNSGTITAT
+193 VANSGTITAT

-273 TIRAASLSNGPDG
+273 TIRASSLSTGPDG
-286 SVSLIASGG
+286 SVSLIASGA

-343 GANKISGLG
+343 GANKIGSLG

-372 ALAVTG
+372 SLAVTG

-401 FSASGNGIAVNAA
+401 LSASGNGIAVNAA

-424 DSNSALSLSATG
+424 DSNSALSLSASG

-451 LTLSS
+451 LTLAS
-456 GGSLSTRATLTGTNV
+456 GGGLTTRAALAGTNV

-483 DVTAS
+483 DVTAT
-488 GTLKLTATNNAVTQT
+488 GTLKLTATNAAITQT
-503 AGSVATT
+503 AGSVAAT

-522 TLDGAGNDFQG
+522 TLDGASNDFQG
-533 VVALTGG
+533 AVALTGG

-553 AVNVNDLTAISNG
+553 AVNSNDLTATRNG

-583 NNGAITQSAGNFLTI
+583 NNGAITQSGTDGLTI
-598 VGTSNLTA
+598 VGTSDLTA

-614 NSGNAFGDLV
+614 NSGNTFGDLV

-636 GNLAIGTLNLGNNS
+636 GTLSIGTLSLGNNS
-650 ALSLRASGALTLP
+650 ALSLRATGALTLP
-663 ATAINTGSANLTLS
+663 AAAINTGSANLTLS

-683 TRAALAGTNVDLP
+683 TRAALAGTNVDLT

-713 ALTTTNSAIT
+713 ALTTTDSAIT
-723 QTAGSVTATGTS
+723 QTGGSVTATGTS
-735 TVNAG
+735 TVSAG
-740 TGAIELDEA
+740 TGVIELDEA

-771 LTLGALNTGSLT
+771 LTLGTLNTGSLT
-783 ATGNGAL
+783 ATSNGA
-790 NLGSGSVRGTLDAT
+790 
-804 SGNGAIS
+804 
-811 QSAGLIVD
+811 
-819 GSATLN
+819 
-825 AGNGAIA
+825 
-832 LTDGSNDFRS
+832 
-842 SVSLTGTGISVVDR
+842 
-856 DDLSVASISN
+856 
-866 GTNGAIA
+866 
-873 LTAGGALTLP
+873 
-883 TQNLSTGTGALSL
+883 
-896 VANGGALSTLGTLS
+896 
-910 GGNVSLSARDGVA
+910 
-923 LNHTV
+923 
-928 TAGGIL
+928 
-934 GLTAT
+934 
-939 NAAITQNAG
+939 
-948 VLDVGGLATVN
+948 
-959 AGNGAVSLTGDNDFM
+959 
-974 NGIALTG
+974 
-981 RNIAVADAN
+981 
-990 DLSVVSLNNGG
+990 
-1001 AGAIALTAGNS
+1001 
-1012 LTLPASGLTSTDNL
+1012 
-1026 TLRADSGT
+1026 
-1034 LTLGGNL
+1034 
-1041 VGNAVSLFS
+1041 
-1050 ANALTLATSIDSS
+1050 
-1063 TLSVSTNN
+1063 
-1071 GAINQTAGALRIGS
+1071 
-1085 TSSFNAGT
+1085 
-1093 GALALG
+1093 
-1099 SAGNHFVGAV
+1099 
-1109 SLTGNGVSISDSGAL
+1109 
-1124 TLGTLNT
+1124 
-1131 GNLTATSNGGL
+1131 L

-1162 GQAGGLI
+1162 GQSGGLI
-1169 VDAATTL
+1169 VDAAATL

-1181 AIALTDGSN
+1181 VIALTEGN
-1190 DFRSG
+1190 NNFRSD

-1209 DLRISSISN
+1209 DLRVSSTSN

-1239 STGTGALSLIANGGV
+1239 STGTGALSLIANGGAL
-1254 VSTNGSL
+1254 STNGSL
-1261 NGGNVSLS
+1261 SGGNVSLG
-1269 GRDGIVLNH
+1269 GRNGIVLNH

-1311 AGNGAISLA
+1311 AGSGAISLTG
-1320 RDNDFRN
+1320 DNDFKN
-1327 GLALTG
+1327 GIALTG

-1347 SLNNGGAGTIALTAR
+1347 SLTNGGAGTIALTAG

-1381 AENGTLTLGGD
+1381 ADNGTLTLGGD
-1392 LAGNAVSLFSANA
+1392 LVGNAVSLFSANA
-1405 LTLATSI
+1405 LTLATGI

-1417 VVSTSNGAINQ
+1417 SVSTSNGAINQ

-1436 STSSFNTGSGAIA
+1436 STSSVNAGSGAIA

-1460 VSLTGNEVSIRD
+1460 VSLTGNDVSIRD
-1472 SSTLTLGTLNTAN
+1472 SGALTLGTLNTGS

-1516 AGGLIVDAATAL
+1516 SGGLIVDAAATL
-1528 NAGSGAIALIDG
+1528 NAGGGAITLTDG
-1540 SNDFQGSMSLTGA
+1540 SNDFQGAMRLTGA

-1583 LILPGTTLNNGSGD
+1583 LALPGTTLNNGSGNID
-1597 INLIANSL
+1597 LIANHL

-1618 RANSGLALSQNITA
+1618 RANSGLTLGQTITA

-1671 ANNFNS
+1671 GNNFDS
-1677 VSLTGNGI
+1677 VRLTGNGI
-1685 GVTDSDNLSLA
+1685 GVTDGDNLSLA

-1704 SVAVTAGGTL
+1704 AVVVTAGGTL

-1723 GNSNLTLASN
+1723 GNSNLTLSSN
-1733 GGALSTAAALGGNNV
+1733 GGALSTAADLGGNDV

-1770 STNAAIVQNAGALD
+1770 STNAAIAQNAGALA
-1784 VVGTSTVDAGSA
+1784 VVGASTVDAGSA
-1796 SIALNNG
+1796 SIALNGG

-1808 AGIRLTGTGI
+1808 AGISLTGTGI
-1818 TVADR
+1818 AVADS

-1846 LNLSVQDLDTGTAD
+1846 LNLSAQNLDTGTAD

-1898 DALSLSSSNT
+1898 DALSLSSNNT

-1916 LDVGTTTTVNAGS
+1916 LNVGTTTTVNAGS
-1929 GNVTLNTAGN
+1929 GDVTLNIAGN

-1952 QIAGNALS
+1952 QIAGNALG

-1971 NSSGALNLGNG
+1971 NSSGALNLGRG

-2007 ASSLNAGSGDIALTD
+2007 ASTLNAGSGDIALTD

-2051 RSGANAAISLVA
+2051 RSGANAAIALVA
-2063 GGDLNLPASQIDTGT
+2063 GGDLNLPASQIDAGT

-2103 TGANGIALSNTL
+2103 TGASGIALSNTV
-2115 TAGNALRL
+2115 TASNALRL

-2135 ALLVAGDTTVDAGSG
+2135 ALLVAGDTAVDAGGG
-2150 AITLE
+2150 AIALE
-2155 AAGNDFQGL
+2155 AAGNDFQGVL
-2164 LTLSGGASSVRDANA
+2164 ALTGVASSVRDANA

-2197 LNLGVGLVDGDLDAA
+2197 LNLGVGLVNGDLDAA
-2212 SSGGA
+2212 SNGGA
-2217 VTQSGALTVTG
+2217 VTQSGAVTVTG
-2228 ITRINSSG
+2228 SARIDSGG
-2236 AAIALTDAD
+2236 AAIALTDAG

-2253 LSGGAASVRD
+2253 LGGGTASVRD
-2263 RNALVLGNLEVDA
+2263 RNALVLGNLDVDA
-2276 LDVASGAG
+2276 LEVASGAG
-2284 LDLGQGRVGGAL
+2284 LDLGQGRIGGAL

-2306 QANTIVAQAI
+2306 NASTVVAQAI

-2323 AGITQQG
+2323 AGIAQQG
-2330 ALTVAG
+2330 ALTVVG
-2336 NSVLDA
+2336 SSLLDA

-2351 AGNDFQ
+2351 ADNDFQ

-2392 LTTAGALSANAI
+2392 LATAGTLSANAI
-2404 ALRGGTGVALGHDVE
+2404 ALRGGTGVVLGHDIG

-2433 NAGNLRAGQLGGN
+2433 DAGNLRAGQLSGS
-2446 AAGAVT
+2446 AAGAVA
-2452 LTGSGNAIDALGD
+2452 LTGSGNAIDVLGD
-2465 FSAQGLDLVS
+2465 FSAQGLDVLS
-2475 NRSLLVSG
+2475 NRTLLVSG
-2483 RVDGGPSLRLRSG
+2483 RVAGGPSLRLRSG

-2508 TSWLQAAAGIR
+2508 TSWLQAAAGIG
-2519 QRAGSSITAGLLSGS
+2519 QRAGSAITATLLSGS
-2534 AGGAVVLG
+2534 AGGPVALG

-2547 VDNRVVR
+2547 IDNRVVR

-2618 QIGTQQNPIYVIGTG
+2618 QIGTQQNPIYVTGTG

-2648 ATTVDG
+2648 ATAVDG

-2661 GSGFNVPASAFAGR
+2661 ASGFNVPASAFAGR

-2719 DPDAVCNPE
+2719 DPDAVCSPE

>member
-7 TATSPRTLPLRH
+7 PATSPRTLPLRH
-19 CPLAVALAAALMAM
+19 RPLALALAAALMAM

-52 AGGTGTINAVN
+52 VGGTGTINAASGTTRV
-63 GSSRTVDQTSSR
+63 VDQTSSR
-75 MALTWSAFDIGSSAT
+75 MALTWSAFDIGSAAT
-90 MIFNQ
+90 MTFNQ
-95 PSASSVVLN
+95 PTTTSVVLN
-104 LVQSGNP
+104 LVQGGNP
-111 TQIYGNINANGQ
+111 TQIFGNLTANGQ

-128 SNGVLIGNTA
+128 SNGVLLGSTA

-149 LGTTVSKFMSGDYSL
+149 LGTSVSQFMNGNYVF
-164 DAGGTTVAQVINSGT
+164 DAGGNTVALVSNSGT
-179 INAAAGSAVLIGGR
+179 INAAAGSATLIGGR
-193 ASNSGTITAT
+193 VANSGTITAT

-273 TIRAASLSNGPDG
+273 TIRASSLSTGPDG
-286 SVSLIASGG
+286 SVSLIASGA

-302 GGSIDAGTGAITLST
+302 GGSIDAGTGAITLGT

-343 GANKISGLG
+343 GANKIGGLG

-372 ALAVTG
+372 SLAVTG

-401 FSASGNGIAVNAA
+401 LSASGNGIAVNAA

-424 DSNSALSLSATG
+424 DSNSALSLSASG

-451 LTLSS
+451 LTLAS
-456 GGSLSTRATLTGTNV
+456 GGGLTTRAALAGRNV

-483 DVTAS
+483 DVTAT
-488 GTLKLTATNNAVTQT
+488 GTLKLTATNAAITQT
-503 AGSVATT
+503 AGSVAAT

-522 TLDGAGNDFQG
+522 TLDGASNDFQG
-533 VVALTGG
+533 AVALTGG

-553 AVNVNDLTAISNG
+553 TVNSNDLTATSNG

-583 NNGAITQSAGNFLTI
+583 NNGAITQSGTDGLTI
-598 VGTSNLTA
+598 VGTSDLTA

-614 NSGNAFGDLV
+614 NSGNTFGDLV

-636 GNLAIGTLNLGNNS
+636 GTLSIGTLSLGNNS
-650 ALSLRASGALTLP
+650 ALSLRATGALTLP
-663 ATAINTGSANLTLS
+663 AAAINTGSANLTLA

-683 TRAALAGTNVDLP
+683 TRAALAGTNVDLT

-713 ALTTTNSAIT
+713 ALTTTDSAIT
-723 QTAGSVTATGTS
+723 QTGGSVTATGTS
-735 TVNAG
+735 TISTG
-740 TGAIELDEA
+740 TGVIELDEA

-771 LTLGALNTGSLT
+771 LTLGALNTGNLI
-783 ATGNGAL
+783 ATSNGAL
-790 NLGSGSVRGTLDAT
+790 NLGSGSVR
-804 SGNGAIS
+804 
-811 QSAGLIVD
+811 
-819 GSATLN
+819 
-825 AGNGAIA
+825 
-832 LTDGSNDFRS
+832 
-842 SVSLTGTGISVVDR
+842 
-856 DDLSVASISN
+856 
-866 GTNGAIA
+866 
-873 LTAGGALTLP
+873 
-883 TQNLSTGTGALSL
+883 
-896 VANGGALSTLGTLS
+896 
-910 GGNVSLSARDGVA
+910 
-923 LNHTV
+923 
-928 TAGGIL
+928 
-934 GLTAT
+934 
-939 NAAITQNAG
+939 
-948 VLDVGGLATVN
+948 
-959 AGNGAVSLTGDNDFM
+959 
-974 NGIALTG
+974 
-981 RNIAVADAN
+981 
-990 DLSVVSLNNGG
+990 
-1001 AGAIALTAGNS
+1001 
-1012 LTLPASGLTSTDNL
+1012 
-1026 TLRADSGT
+1026 
-1034 LTLGGNL
+1034 
-1041 VGNAVSLFS
+1041 
-1050 ANALTLATSIDSS
+1050 
-1063 TLSVSTNN
+1063 
-1071 GAINQTAGALRIGS
+1071 
-1085 TSSFNAGT
+1085 
-1093 GALALG
+1093 
-1099 SAGNHFVGAV
+1099 
-1109 SLTGNGVSISDSGAL
+1109 
-1124 TLGTLNT
+1124 
-1131 GNLTATSNGGL
+1131 
-1142 NLGSGRVAGTLAAS
+1142 GTLAAS

-1169 VDAATTL
+1169 VDATATL

-1195 VSLTGTGISVVDRD
+1195 VSLTGTGIGVVDRD
-1209 DLRISSISN
+1209 DLRVSSISN

-1239 STGTGALSLIANGGV
+1239 STGTGALSLIANGGAL
-1254 VSTNGSL
+1254 STNGSL
-1261 NGGNVSLS
+1261 SGGNVSLS
-1269 GRDGIVLNH
+1269 ARDGVVLNH
-1278 NVTASGSLG
+1278 NVTAGGILG
-1287 LTATTNAIFQNAG
+1287 LTATNAAITQNAG

-1311 AGNGAISLA
+1311 AGNGAISLTG
-1320 RDNDFRN
+1320 DNDFKN
-1327 GLALTG
+1327 GIALTG

-1347 SLNNGGAGTIALTAR
+1347 SLTNGGAGTIALTAG

-1381 AENGTLTLGGD
+1381 ADNGTLTLGGD
-1392 LAGNAVSLFSANA
+1392 LVGNAVSLFSANA
-1405 LTLATSI
+1405 LTLATGI
-1412 DSSTL
+1412 ASSTL
-1417 VVSTSNGAINQ
+1417 SVSTSNGAINQ

-1436 STSSFNTGSGAIA
+1436 STSSVNAGSGAIA
-1449 LGSAGNHFGGA
+1449 LGSAGNQFGGA
-1460 VSLTGNEVSIRD
+1460 VSLTGNGVSIRD
-1472 SSTLTLGTLNTAN
+1472 SGALTLGTLNTGS

-1490 NGALNLGSGRVAGTL
+1490 NGALSLGSGRVAGTL

-1516 AGGLIVDAATAL
+1516 AGGLIVDAAATL
-1528 NAGSGAIALIDG
+1528 NAGSGAITLTDG
-1540 SNDFQGSMSLTGA
+1540 SNDFQGAMRLTGA

-1564 LSALTSNNGGTIAL
+1564 FSALTSNNGGTIAL

-1583 LILPGTTLNNGSGD
+1583 LALPGTTLNNGSGNID
-1597 INLIANSL
+1597 LIANHL

-1618 RANSGLALSQNITA
+1618 RANSGLTLGQTITA

-1671 ANNFNS
+1671 GNNFDS
-1677 VSLTGNGI
+1677 VRLIGNGI
-1685 GVTDSDNLSLA
+1685 GVTDGDNLSLA

-1704 SVAVTAGGTL
+1704 AVVVTAGGTL

-1723 GNSNLTLASN
+1723 GNSNLTLSSN
-1733 GGALSTAAALGGNNV
+1733 GGALSTAADLGGNDV

-1770 STNAAIVQNAGALD
+1770 STNAAIAQNAGALAM
-1784 VVGTSTVDAGSA
+1784 VGASTVDAGSA
-1796 SIALNNG
+1796 SIALNGG

-1808 AGIRLTGTGI
+1808 AGISLTGTGI
-1818 TVADR
+1818 AVADS

-1846 LNLSVQDLDTGTAD
+1846 LNLSAQNLDTGTAD

-1884 ARDGLTIGHTITTT
+1884 ARDGLTIGHAITTT
-1898 DALSLSSSNT
+1898 DALSLSSNNT

-1916 LDVGTTTTVNAGS
+1916 LNVGTTTTVNAGS
-1929 GNVTLNTAGN
+1929 GDVTLNIAGN
-1939 TFNGVVN
+1939 TFDGVVN

-1952 QIAGNALS
+1952 QIAGNALG

-1971 NSSGALNLGNG
+1971 NSSGALNLGRG

-2007 ASSLNAGSGDIALTD
+2007 ASTLNAGSGDIALTD

-2051 RSGANAAISLVA
+2051 RSGANAAIALVA
-2063 GGDLNLPASQIDTGT
+2063 GGDLNLPASQIDAGT

-2103 TGANGIALSNTL
+2103 TGASGIALSNTV
-2115 TAGNALRL
+2115 TASNALRL
-2123 NSTNAAITQTGG
+2123 NSNNAAITQTGG
-2135 ALLVAGDTTVDAGSG
+2135 ALLVAGDTAVDAGGG
-2150 AITLE
+2150 AIALE
-2155 AAGNDFQGL
+2155 AAGNDFQGVL
-2164 LTLSGGASSVRDANA
+2164 ALTGGASSVRDANA

-2197 LNLGVGLVDGDLDAA
+2197 LNLGVGLVNGDLDAA
-2212 SSGGA
+2212 SNGGA
-2217 VTQSGALTVTG
+2217 VTQSGAVTVTG
-2228 ITRINSSG
+2228 SARIDSGG
-2236 AAIALTDAD
+2236 AAIALTDAG

-2253 LSGGAASVRD
+2253 LSGGTASVRD
-2263 RNALVLGNLEVDA
+2263 RNALVLGNLDVDA
-2276 LDVASGAG
+2276 LEVASGAG
-2284 LDLGQGRVGGAL
+2284 LDLGRGRIGGAL

-2306 QANTIVAQAI
+2306 NASTVVAQAI

-2323 AGITQQG
+2323 AGIAQQG
-2330 ALTVAG
+2330 ALTVVG
-2336 NSVLDA
+2336 SSLLDA

-2351 AGNDFQ
+2351 ADNDFQ

-2367 AIVDRNDLAA
+2367 ALVDRNDLAA

-2392 LTTAGALSANAI
+2392 LATAGMLSANAI
-2404 ALRGGTGVALGHDVE
+2404 ALRGGTGVVLGHDIG

-2433 NAGNLRAGQLGGN
+2433 DAGNLRAGQLSGS
-2446 AAGAVT
+2446 AAGAVA
-2452 LTGSGNAIDALGD
+2452 LTGSGNAIDVLGD
-2465 FSAQGLDLVS
+2465 FSAQGLDVLS
-2475 NRSLLVSG
+2475 NRTLLVSG
-2483 RVDGGPSLRLRSG
+2483 RVAGGPSLRLRSG
-2496 GELQLSGQLSGA
+2496 GELQLSGQLGGA
-2508 TSWLQAAAGIR
+2508 TSWLQAVAGIG

-2534 AGGAVVLG
+2534 AGGPVALG

-2547 VDNRVVR
+2547 IDNRVVR

-2618 QIGTQQNPIYVIGTG
+2618 QIGTQQNPIYVTGTG

-2648 ATTVDG
+2648 ATAVDG

-2661 GSGFNVPASAFAGR
+2661 ASGFNVPASAFAGR

-2689 SASGTPYRAFG
+2689 SAGGTPYRAFG

-2719 DPDAVCNPE
+2719 DPDAVCSPK

>member
-7 TATSPRTLPLRH
+7 PATSPRTLPLRH
-19 CPLAVALAAALMAM
+19 RPLALALAAALMAM

-52 AGGTGTINAVN
+52 VGGTGTINAASGTTRV
-63 GSSRTVDQTSSR
+63 VDQTSSR
-75 MALTWSAFDIGSSAT
+75 MALTWSAFDIGSAAT
-90 MIFNQ
+90 MTFNQ
-95 PSASSVVLN
+95 PTTTSVVLN
-104 LVQSGNP
+104 LVQGGNP
-111 TQIYGNINANGQ
+111 TQIFGNLTANGQ

-128 SNGVLIGNTA
+128 SNGVLLGSTA

-149 LGTTVSKFMSGDYSL
+149 LGTSVSQFMNGNYVF
-164 DAGGTTVAQVINSGT
+164 DAGGNTVALVSNSGT
-179 INAAAGSAVLIGGR
+179 INAAAGSATLIGGR
-193 ASNSGTITAT
+193 VANSGTITAT

-273 TIRAASLSNGPDG
+273 TIRASSLSTGPDG
-286 SVSLIASGG
+286 SVSLIASGA

-302 GGSIDAGTGAITLST
+302 GGSIDAGTGAITLGT

-343 GANKISGLG
+343 GANKIGGLG

-372 ALAVTG
+372 SLAVTG

-401 FSASGNGIAVNAA
+401 LSASGNGIAVNAA

-424 DSNSALSLSATG
+424 DSNSALSLSASG

-451 LTLSS
+451 LTLAS
-456 GGSLSTRATLTGTNV
+456 GGGLTTRAALAGRNV

-483 DVTAS
+483 DVTAT
-488 GTLKLTATNNAVTQT
+488 GTLKLTATNAAITQT
-503 AGSVATT
+503 AGSVAAT

-522 TLDGAGNDFQG
+522 TLDGASNDFQG
-533 VVALTGG
+533 AVALTGG

-553 AVNVNDLTAISNG
+553 TVNSNDLTATSNG

-583 NNGAITQSAGNFLTI
+583 NNGAITQSGTDGLTI
-598 VGTSNLTA
+598 VGTSDLTA

-614 NSGNAFGDLV
+614 NSGNTFGDLV

-636 GNLAIGTLNLGNNS
+636 GTLSIGTLSLGNNS
-650 ALSLRASGALTLP
+650 ALSLRATGALTLP
-663 ATAINTGSANLTLS
+663 AAAINTGSANLTLS

-683 TRAALAGTNVDLP
+683 TRAALAGTNVDLT

-713 ALTTTNSAIT
+713 ALTTTDSAIT
-723 QTAGSVTATGTS
+723 QTGGSVTATGTS
-735 TVNAG
+735 TISTG
-740 TGAIELDEA
+740 TGVIELDEA

-771 LTLGALNTGSLT
+771 LTLGALNTGNLI
-783 ATGNGAL
+783 ATSNGAL
-790 NLGSGSVRGTLDAT
+790 NLGSGSVRGTLAAS
-804 SGNGAIS
+804 SGNGAIG
-811 QSAGLIVD
+811 QAGGLIVD
-819 GSATLN
+819 ATATLN
-825 AGNGAIA
+825 AGSGAIA

-842 SVSLTGTGISVVDR
+842 GVSLTGTGIGVVDR
-856 DDLSVASISN
+856 DDLRVSSISN

-883 TQNLSTGTGALSL
+883 TQNLSIGTGALSL
-896 VANGGALSTLGTLS
+896 IANGGALSTNGSLS
-910 GGNVSLSARDGVA
+910 GGNVSLSARDGVV
-923 LNHTV
+923 LNHNV

-948 VLDVGGLATVN
+948 VLDVGGLATVD
-959 AGNGAVSLTGDNDFM
+959 AGNGAISLTGDNDFK

-981 RNIAVADAN
+981 RNIAVVDAN
-990 DLSVVSLNNGG
+990 DLSVVSLTNGG
-1001 AGAIALTAGNS
+1001 AGTIALTAGNS
-1012 LTLPASGLTSTDNL
+1012 LTLPGSGLTSSDDL
-1026 TLRADSGT
+1026 TLRADNGT
-1034 LTLGGNL
+1034 LTLGGDL

-1050 ANALTLATSIDSS
+1050 ANALTLATGIASS
-1063 TLSVSTNN
+1063 TLSVSTSN

-1085 TSSFNAGT
+1085 TSSVNAGS
-1093 GALALG
+1093 GAIALG
-1099 SAGNHFVGAV
+1099 SAGNQFGGAV
-1109 SLTGNGVSISDSGAL
+1109 SLTGNGVSIRDSGAL

-1131 GNLTATSNGGL
+1131 GSLTATSNGAL
-1142 NLGSGRVAGTLAAS
+1142 SLGSGRVAGTLAAS

-1169 VDAATTL
+1169 VDAAATL

-1181 AIALTDGSN
+1181 AITLTDGSN
-1190 DFRSG
+1190 DFQ
-1195 VSLTGTGISVVDRD
+1195 
-1209 DLRISSISN
+1209 
-1218 GTNGAIA
+1218 GAM
-1225 LTAGGALTLPTQNL
+1225 
-1239 STGTGALSLIANGGV
+1239 
-1254 VSTNGSL
+1254 
-1261 NGGNVSLS
+1261 
-1269 GRDGIVLNH
+1269 R
-1278 NVTASGSLG
+1278 
-1287 LTATTNAIFQNAG
+1287 
-1300 VLDVGGLATVD
+1300 
-1311 AGNGAISLA
+1311 
-1320 RDNDFRN
+1320 
-1327 GLALTG
+1327 
-1333 RNIAVVDANDLSVV
+1333 
-1347 SLNNGGAGTIALTAR
+1347 
-1362 NSLTLPGSGLTSSD
+1362 
-1376 DLTLR
+1376 
-1381 AENGTLTLGGD
+1381 
-1392 LAGNAVSLFSANA
+1392 
-1405 LTLATSI
+1405 
-1412 DSSTL
+1412 
-1417 VVSTSNGAINQ
+1417 
-1428 TAGALRIG
+1428 
-1436 STSSFNTGSGAIA
+1436 
-1449 LGSAGNHFGGA
+1449 
-1460 VSLTGNEVSIRD
+1460 
-1472 SSTLTLGTLNTAN
+1472 
-1485 LTATS
+1485 
-1490 NGALNLGSGRVAGTL
+1490 
-1505 AASSGNGAIGQ
+1505 
-1516 AGGLIVDAATAL
+1516 
-1528 NAGSGAIALIDG
+1528 
-1540 SNDFQGSMSLTGA
+1540 LTGA

-1564 LSALTSNNGGTIAL
+1564 FSALTSNNGGTIAL

-1583 LILPGTTLNNGSGD
+1583 LALPGTTLNNGSGNID
-1597 INLIANSL
+1597 LIANHL

-1618 RANSGLALSQNITA
+1618 RANSGLTLGQTITA

-1671 ANNFNS
+1671 GNNFDS
-1677 VSLTGNGI
+1677 VRLIGNGI
-1685 GVTDSDNLSLA
+1685 GVTDGDNLSLA

-1704 SVAVTAGGTL
+1704 AVVVTAGGTL

-1723 GNSNLTLASN
+1723 GNSNLTLSSN
-1733 GGALSTAAALGGNNV
+1733 GGALSTAADLGGNDV

-1770 STNAAIVQNAGALD
+1770 STNAAIAQNAGALAM
-1784 VVGTSTVDAGSA
+1784 VGASTVDAGSA
-1796 SIALNNG
+1796 SIALNGG

-1808 AGIRLTGTGI
+1808 AGISLTGTGI
-1818 TVADR
+1818 AVADS

-1846 LNLSVQDLDTGTAD
+1846 LNLSAQNLDTGTAD

-1884 ARDGLTIGHTITTT
+1884 ARDGLTIGHAITTT
-1898 DALSLSSSNT
+1898 DALSLSSNNT

-1916 LDVGTTTTVNAGS
+1916 LNVGTTTTVNAGS
-1929 GNVTLNTAGN
+1929 GDVTLNIAGN
-1939 TFNGVVN
+1939 TFDGVVN

-1952 QIAGNALS
+1952 QIAGNALG

-1971 NSSGALNLGNG
+1971 NSSGALNLGRG

-2007 ASSLNAGSGDIALTD
+2007 ASTLNAGSGDIALTD

-2051 RSGANAAISLVA
+2051 RSGANAAIALVA
-2063 GGDLNLPASQIDTGT
+2063 GGDLNLPASQIDAGT

-2103 TGANGIALSNTL
+2103 TGASGIALSNTV
-2115 TAGNALRL
+2115 TASNALRL
-2123 NSTNAAITQTGG
+2123 NSNNAAITQTGG
-2135 ALLVAGDTTVDAGSG
+2135 ALLVAGDTAVDAGGG
-2150 AITLE
+2150 AIALE
-2155 AAGNDFQGL
+2155 AAGNDFQGVL
-2164 LTLSGGASSVRDANA
+2164 ALTGGASSVRDANA

-2197 LNLGVGLVDGDLDAA
+2197 LNLGVGLVNGDLDAA
-2212 SSGGA
+2212 SNGGA
-2217 VTQSGALTVTG
+2217 VTQSGAVTVTG
-2228 ITRINSSG
+2228 SARIDSGG
-2236 AAIALTDAD
+2236 AAIALTDAG

-2253 LSGGAASVRD
+2253 LSGGTASVRD
-2263 RNALVLGNLEVDA
+2263 RNALVLGNLDVDA
-2276 LDVASGAG
+2276 LEVASGAG
-2284 LDLGQGRVGGAL
+2284 LDLGRGRIGGAL

-2306 QANTIVAQAI
+2306 NASTVVAQAI

-2323 AGITQQG
+2323 AGIAQQG
-2330 ALTVAG
+2330 ALTVVG
-2336 NSVLDA
+2336 SSLLDA

-2351 AGNDFQ
+2351 ADNDFQ

-2367 AIVDRNDLAA
+2367 ALVDRNDLAA

-2392 LTTAGALSANAI
+2392 LATAGMLSANAI
-2404 ALRGGTGVALGHDVE
+2404 ALRGGTGVVLGHDIG

-2433 NAGNLRAGQLGGN
+2433 DAGNLRAGQLSGS
-2446 AAGAVT
+2446 AAGAVA
-2452 LTGSGNAIDALGD
+2452 LTGSGNAIDVLGD
-2465 FSAQGLDLVS
+2465 FSAQGLDVLS
-2475 NRSLLVSG
+2475 NRTLLVSG
-2483 RVDGGPSLRLRSG
+2483 RVAGGPSLRLRSG
-2496 GELQLSGQLSGA
+2496 GELQLSGQLGGA
-2508 TSWLQAAAGIR
+2508 TSWLQAVAGIG

-2534 AGGAVVLG
+2534 AGGPVALG

-2547 VDNRVVR
+2547 IDNRVVR

-2618 QIGTQQNPIYVIGTG
+2618 QIGTQQNPIYVTGTG

-2648 ATTVDG
+2648 ATAVDG

-2661 GSGFNVPASAFAGR
+2661 ASGFNVPASAFAGR

-2689 SASGTPYRAFG
+2689 SAGGTPYRAFG

-2719 DPDAVCNPE
+2719 DPDAVCSPK

>member
-7 TATSPRTLPLRH
+7 PATSPRTLPLRH
-19 CPLAVALAAALMAM
+19 RPLALALAAALMAM

-52 AGGTGTINAVN
+52 VGGTGTINAASGTTRV
-63 GSSRTVDQTSSR
+63 VDQTSSR
-75 MALTWSAFDIGSSAT
+75 MALTWSAFDIGSAAT
-90 MIFNQ
+90 MTFNQ
-95 PSASSVVLN
+95 PTTTSVVLN
-104 LVQSGNP
+104 LVQGGNP
-111 TQIYGNINANGQ
+111 TQIFGNLTANGQ

-128 SNGVLIGNTA
+128 SNGVLLGSTA

-149 LGTTVSKFMSGDYSL
+149 LGTSVSQFMNGNYVF
-164 DAGGTTVAQVINSGT
+164 DAGGNTVALVSNSGT
-179 INAAAGSAVLIGGR
+179 INAAAGSATLIGGR
-193 ASNSGTITAT
+193 VANSGTITAT

-273 TIRAASLSNGPDG
+273 TIRASSLSTGPDG
-286 SVSLIASGG
+286 SVSLIASGA

-302 GGSIDAGTGAITLST
+302 GGSIDAGTGAITLGT

-343 GANKISGLG
+343 GANKIGGLG

-372 ALAVTG
+372 SLAVTG

-401 FSASGNGIAVNAA
+401 LSASGNGIAVNAA

-424 DSNSALSLSATG
+424 DSNSALSLSASG

-451 LTLSS
+451 LTLAS
-456 GGSLSTRATLTGTNV
+456 GGGLTTRAALAGRNV

-483 DVTAS
+483 DVTAT
-488 GTLKLTATNNAVTQT
+488 GTLKLTATNAAITQT
-503 AGSVATT
+503 AGSVAAT

-522 TLDGAGNDFQG
+522 TLDGASNDFQG
-533 VVALTGG
+533 AVALTGG

-553 AVNVNDLTAISNG
+553 TVNSNDLTATSNG

-583 NNGAITQSAGNFLTI
+583 NNGAITQSGTDGLTI
-598 VGTSNLTA
+598 VGTSDLTA

-614 NSGNAFGDLV
+614 NSGNTFGDLV

-636 GNLAIGTLNLGNNS
+636 GTLSIGTLSLGNNS
-650 ALSLRASGALTLP
+650 ALSLRATGALTLP
-663 ATAINTGSANLTLS
+663 AAAINTGSANLTLS

-683 TRAALAGTNVDLP
+683 TRAALAGTNVDLT

-713 ALTTTNSAIT
+713 ALTTTDSAIT
-723 QTAGSVTATGTS
+723 QTGGSVTATGTS
-735 TVNAG
+735 TISTG
-740 TGAIELDEA
+740 TGVIELDEA

-771 LTLGALNTGSLT
+771 LTLGALNTGNLI
-783 ATGNGAL
+783 ATSNGAL
-790 NLGSGSVRGTLDAT
+790 NLGSGSVR
-804 SGNGAIS
+804 
-811 QSAGLIVD
+811 
-819 GSATLN
+819 
-825 AGNGAIA
+825 
-832 LTDGSNDFRS
+832 
-842 SVSLTGTGISVVDR
+842 
-856 DDLSVASISN
+856 
-866 GTNGAIA
+866 
-873 LTAGGALTLP
+873 
-883 TQNLSTGTGALSL
+883 
-896 VANGGALSTLGTLS
+896 
-910 GGNVSLSARDGVA
+910 
-923 LNHTV
+923 
-928 TAGGIL
+928 
-934 GLTAT
+934 
-939 NAAITQNAG
+939 
-948 VLDVGGLATVN
+948 
-959 AGNGAVSLTGDNDFM
+959 
-974 NGIALTG
+974 
-981 RNIAVADAN
+981 
-990 DLSVVSLNNGG
+990 
-1001 AGAIALTAGNS
+1001 
-1012 LTLPASGLTSTDNL
+1012 
-1026 TLRADSGT
+1026 
-1034 LTLGGNL
+1034 
-1041 VGNAVSLFS
+1041 
-1050 ANALTLATSIDSS
+1050 
-1063 TLSVSTNN
+1063 
-1071 GAINQTAGALRIGS
+1071 
-1085 TSSFNAGT
+1085 
-1093 GALALG
+1093 
-1099 SAGNHFVGAV
+1099 
-1109 SLTGNGVSISDSGAL
+1109 
-1124 TLGTLNT
+1124 
-1131 GNLTATSNGGL
+1131 
-1142 NLGSGRVAGTLAAS
+1142 GTLAAS

-1169 VDAATTL
+1169 VDATATL

-1195 VSLTGTGISVVDRD
+1195 VSLTGTGIGVVDRD
-1209 DLRISSISN
+1209 DLRVSSISN

-1239 STGTGALSLIANGGV
+1239 STGTGALSLIANGGAL
-1254 VSTNGSL
+1254 STNGSL
-1261 NGGNVSLS
+1261 SGGNVSLS
-1269 GRDGIVLNH
+1269 ARDGVVLNH
-1278 NVTASGSLG
+1278 NVTAGGILG
-1287 LTATTNAIFQNAG
+1287 LTATNAAITQNAG

-1311 AGNGAISLA
+1311 AGNGAISLTG
-1320 RDNDFRN
+1320 DNDFKN
-1327 GLALTG
+1327 GIALTG

-1347 SLNNGGAGTIALTAR
+1347 SLTNGGAGTIALTAG

-1381 AENGTLTLGGD
+1381 ADNGTLTLGGD
-1392 LAGNAVSLFSANA
+1392 LVGNAVSLFSANA
-1405 LTLATSI
+1405 LTLATGI
-1412 DSSTL
+1412 ASSTL
-1417 VVSTSNGAINQ
+1417 SVSTSNGAINQ

-1436 STSSFNTGSGAIA
+1436 STSSVNAGSGAIA
-1449 LGSAGNHFGGA
+1449 LGSAGNQFGGA
-1460 VSLTGNEVSIRD
+1460 VSLTGNGVSIRD
-1472 SSTLTLGTLNTAN
+1472 SGALTLGTLNTGS

-1490 NGALNLGSGRVAGTL
+1490 NGALSLGSGRVAGTL

-1516 AGGLIVDAATAL
+1516 AGGLIVDAAATL
-1528 NAGSGAIALIDG
+1528 NAGSGAITLTDG
-1540 SNDFQGSMSLTGA
+1540 SNDFQGAMRLTGA

-1564 LSALTSNNGGTIAL
+1564 FSALTSNNGGTIAL

-1583 LILPGTTLNNGSGD
+1583 LALPGTTLNNGSGNID
-1597 INLIANSL
+1597 LIANHL

-1618 RANSGLALSQNITA
+1618 RANSGLTLGQTITA

-1671 ANNFNS
+1671 GNNFDS
-1677 VSLTGNGI
+1677 VRLIGNGI
-1685 GVTDSDNLSLA
+1685 GVTDGDNLSLA

-1704 SVAVTAGGTL
+1704 AVVVTAGGTL

-1723 GNSNLTLASN
+1723 GNSNLTLSSN
-1733 GGALSTAAALGGNNV
+1733 GGALSTAADLGGNDV

-1770 STNAAIVQNAGALD
+1770 STNAAIAQNAGALAM
-1784 VVGTSTVDAGSA
+1784 VGASTVDAGSA
-1796 SIALNNG
+1796 SIALNGG

-1808 AGIRLTGTGI
+1808 AGISLTGTGI
-1818 TVADR
+1818 AVADS

-1846 LNLSVQDLDTGTAD
+1846 LNLSAQNLDTGTAD

-1884 ARDGLTIGHTITTT
+1884 ARDGLTIGHAITTT
-1898 DALSLSSSNT
+1898 DALSLSSNNT

-1916 LDVGTTTTVNAGS
+1916 LNVGTTTTVNAGS
-1929 GNVTLNTAGN
+1929 GDVTLNIAGN
-1939 TFNGVVN
+1939 AFDGVVN

-1952 QIAGNALS
+1952 QIAGNALG

-1971 NSSGALNLGNG
+1971 NSSGALNLGRG

-2007 ASSLNAGSGDIALTD
+2007 ASTLNAGSGDIALTD

-2051 RSGANAAISLVA
+2051 RSGANAAIALVA
-2063 GGDLNLPASQIDTGT
+2063 GGDLNLPASQIDAGT

-2103 TGANGIALSNTL
+2103 TGASGIALSNTV
-2115 TAGNALRL
+2115 TASNALRL
-2123 NSTNAAITQTGG
+2123 NSNNAAITQTGG
-2135 ALLVAGDTTVDAGSG
+2135 ALLVAGDTAVDAGGG
-2150 AITLE
+2150 AIALE
-2155 AAGNDFQGL
+2155 AAGNDFQGVL
-2164 LTLSGGASSVRDANA
+2164 ALTGGASSVRDANA

-2197 LNLGVGLVDGDLDAA
+2197 LNLGVGLVNGDLDAA
-2212 SSGGA
+2212 SNGGA
-2217 VTQSGALTVTG
+2217 VTQSGAVTVTG
-2228 ITRINSSG
+2228 SARIDSGG
-2236 AAIALTDAD
+2236 AAIALTDAG

-2253 LSGGAASVRD
+2253 LSGGTASVRD
-2263 RNALVLGNLEVDA
+2263 RNALVLGNLDVDA
-2276 LDVASGAG
+2276 LEVASGAG
-2284 LDLGQGRVGGAL
+2284 LDLGRGRIGGAL

-2306 QANTIVAQAI
+2306 NASTVVAQAI

-2323 AGITQQG
+2323 AGIAQQG
-2330 ALTVAG
+2330 ALTVVG
-2336 NSVLDA
+2336 SSLLDA

-2351 AGNDFQ
+2351 ADNDFQ

-2367 AIVDRNDLAA
+2367 ALVDRNDLAA

-2392 LTTAGALSANAI
+2392 LATAGMLSANAI
-2404 ALRGGTGVALGHDVE
+2404 ALRGGTGVVLGHDIG

-2433 NAGNLRAGQLGGN
+2433 DAGNLRAGQLSGS
-2446 AAGAVT
+2446 AAGAVA
-2452 LTGSGNAIDALGD
+2452 LTGSGNAIDVLGD
-2465 FSAQGLDLVS
+2465 FSAQGLDVLS
-2475 NRSLLVSG
+2475 NRTLLVSG
-2483 RVDGGPSLRLRSG
+2483 RVAGGPSLRLRSG
-2496 GELQLSGQLSGA
+2496 GELQLSGQLGGA
-2508 TSWLQAAAGIR
+2508 TSWLQAVAGIG

-2534 AGGAVVLG
+2534 AGGPVALG

-2547 VDNRVVR
+2547 IDNRVVR

-2618 QIGTQQNPIYVIGTG
+2618 QIGTQQNPIYVTGTG

-2648 ATTVDG
+2648 ATAVDG

-2661 GSGFNVPASAFAGR
+2661 ASGFNVPASAFAGR

-2689 SASGTPYRAFG
+2689 SAGGTPYRAFG

-2719 DPDAVCNPE
+2719 DPDAVCSPK

>member
-1 MHATIH
+1 
-7 TATSPRTLPLRH
+7 
-19 CPLAVALAAALMAM
+19 M

-52 AGGTGTINAVN
+52 AGGTGTINAAN
-63 GSSRTVDQTSSR
+63 GSSRTVDQTSAR

-95 PSASSVVLN
+95 PSTSSVVLN
-104 LVQSGNP
+104 LVQSSDA
-111 TQIYGNINANGQ
+111 TQIYGNLTANGQ

-128 SNGVLIGNTA
+128 SNGVLIGSTA

-149 LGTTVSKFMSGDYSL
+149 LGTTALQFMRGDYSL

-179 INAAAGSAVLIGGR
+179 INASAGSAVLIGGR

-257 ARAAQGIFDRL
+257 ARAAQGLFDRL

-273 TIRAASLSNGPDG
+273 TIRASSLSNGPDG

-295 GSFDVAG
+295 GSLDVAG

-331 LGGFIG
+331 LDGFIG

-343 GANKISGLG
+343 GANKISSLG

-358 NLSLTNTVA
+358 NLSLSNTVA

-393 GGNTFGGL
+393 GSNTFGGL

-414 GNLSIGTLNL
+414 GNLSIGTLTL
-424 DSNSALSLSATG
+424 DSNSALSLSAAG

-456 GGSLSTRATLTGTNV
+456 GGGLSTRAALAGTNV

-488 GTLKLTATNNAVTQT
+488 GTLKLTSTNTAITQT
-503 AGSVATT
+503 AGSVAAT
-510 GTSTINAGTGAI
+510 GTSTINAGTGPI
-522 TLDGAGNDFQG
+522 TLDGASNDFQG
-533 VVALTGG
+533 AVTLTGG

-553 AVNVNDLTAISNG
+553 AVNSNDLTATSNG

-583 NNGAITQSAGNFLTI
+583 NNGAITQSGTGSLSI
-598 VGTSNLTA
+598 VGTSNLNA
-606 GTGAITLN
+606 GTGVITLG
-614 NSGNAFGDLV
+614 NSGNTFGDLV
-624 SATGRGISLNAA
+624 SASGRGITLNAA
-636 GNLAIGTLNLGNNS
+636 GNLSIGSLNLGSNS
-650 ALSLRASGALTLP
+650 ALSLRATGALTLP
-663 ATAINTGSANLTLS
+663 TTAINTGSANLTLS

-683 TRAALAGTNVDLP
+683 TRAALTGTNVDLT
-696 GTAGMTLGHDV
+696 GTAGIALAHDV

-723 QTAGSVTATGTS
+723 QTAGSVAATGTS
-735 TVNAG
+735 TVSAG
-740 TGAIELDEA
+740 TGVIELDEA
-749 TNDFQ
+749 ANDFQ
-754 GVVTLTGGD
+754 GAVTLTGGA

-771 LTLGALNTGSLT
+771 LTLGALNTGNLT
-783 ATGNGAL
+783 ATSNGAL
-790 NLGSGSVRGTLDAT
+790 NLGSGRVAGALAAS

-819 GSATLN
+819 GTATLN
-825 AGNGAIA
+825 AGSGAIA
-832 LTDGSNDFRS
+832 LTDGNNDFRS
-842 SVSLTGTGISVVDR
+842 DVSLTGTGISVVDR
-856 DDLSVASISN
+856 DDLRISSISNGTNGGIALTAGGALTLPAQNLSTGTGALSLTANGGALSTLGTLDGGNVSVSARDGVVLNHNVTASGLLGLTATNAAITQNAGVLDVGGLATVNAGTGAVSLTGDNDFKNGIALTGRTIAVVDANDLAVLSLNNAGAGAIALTAGNSLTLPGSGLTSSDNLTLRAENGTLTLGGNLVGNAVSLFSANALSLATSIDSSTLSVSTRNSAINQTAGALRIGSTSSFNAGIGAIALGGAGNHFGGAVSLAGNGVSISDSGALTLGTLNTGNLTAVSNGALNLGSGRVAGTLAASSGNGAISQSAGLIVDGTATLNAGSGAVALTDGNNDFRSGVSLTGAGISVVDRDDLRISSISN

-883 TQNLSTGTGALSL
+883 AQNLSTGTGALSL
-896 VANGGALSTLGTLS
+896 TANGGALSTLGTLD
-910 GGNVSLSARDGVA
+910 GGNVSVSARDGVV
-923 LNHTV
+923 LNHNV
-928 TAGGIL
+928 TASGIL

-959 AGNGAVSLTGDNDFM
+959 AGTGAVSLTGDNDFK

-981 RNIAVADAN
+981 GTIAVVDAN
-990 DLSVVSLNNGG
+990 DLAVLSLNNAG
-1001 AGAIALTAGNS
+1001 AGAVALTAGNS
-1012 LTLPASGLTSTDNL
+1012 LTLPGSGLTSSDNL
-1026 TLRADSGT
+1026 TLRAENGT

-1050 ANALTLATSIDSS
+1050 ANALSLATSIDSS
-1063 TLSVSTNN
+1063 TLSVSTRNS
-1071 GAINQTAGALRIGS
+1071 AINQTAGALRIGS
-1085 TSSFNAGT
+1085 TSSFNAGI
-1093 GALALG
+1093 GAIALG
-1099 SAGNHFVGAV
+1099 GAGNHFGGAV

-1131 GNLTATSNGGL
+1131 GNLTATSNG
-1142 NLGSGRVAGTLAAS
+1142 
-1156 SGNGAI
+1156 
-1162 GQAGGLI
+1162 
-1169 VDAATTL
+1169 
-1176 NAGSG
+1176 
-1181 AIALTDGSN
+1181 
-1190 DFRSG
+1190 
-1195 VSLTGTGISVVDRD
+1195 
-1209 DLRISSISN
+1209 
-1218 GTNGAIA
+1218 
-1225 LTAGGALTLPTQNL
+1225 
-1239 STGTGALSLIANGGV
+1239 
-1254 VSTNGSL
+1254 
-1261 NGGNVSLS
+1261 
-1269 GRDGIVLNH
+1269 
-1278 NVTASGSLG
+1278 
-1287 LTATTNAIFQNAG
+1287 
-1300 VLDVGGLATVD
+1300 
-1311 AGNGAISLA
+1311 
-1320 RDNDFRN
+1320 
-1327 GLALTG
+1327 
-1333 RNIAVVDANDLSVV
+1333 
-1347 SLNNGGAGTIALTAR
+1347 
-1362 NSLTLPGSGLTSSD
+1362 
-1376 DLTLR
+1376 
-1381 AENGTLTLGGD
+1381 
-1392 LAGNAVSLFSANA
+1392 
-1405 LTLATSI
+1405 
-1412 DSSTL
+1412 
-1417 VVSTSNGAINQ
+1417 
-1428 TAGALRIG
+1428 
-1436 STSSFNTGSGAIA
+1436 
-1449 LGSAGNHFGGA
+1449 
-1460 VSLTGNEVSIRD
+1460 
-1472 SSTLTLGTLNTAN
+1472 
-1485 LTATS
+1485 
-1490 NGALNLGSGRVAGTL
+1490 ALNLGSGRVAGTL
-1505 AASSGNGAIGQ
+1505 AASSGNGAISQ
-1516 AGGLIVDAATAL
+1516 SAGLIVDATTTL
-1528 NAGSGAIALIDG
+1528 DAGSGAIALIDS
-1540 SNDFQGSMSLTGA
+1540 SNDFQGSMSLAGA

-1583 LILPGTTLNNGSGD
+1583 LVLPGTTLNNGSGD
-1597 INLIANSL
+1597 INLVANSL

-1618 RANSGLALSQNITA
+1618 RANSGLSLGQNITA
-1632 RTLSL
+1632 RSLSL
-1637 ASSNAAITQSG
+1637 ASSNAAITQYG

-1671 ANNFNS
+1671 GNHFTS
-1677 VSLTGNGI
+1677 VDLTGNGI
-1685 GVTDSDNLSLA
+1685 GVTDSGNLSLA

-1704 SVAVTAGGTL
+1704 AVVVTAGGTL
-1714 SLPSQAIAV
+1714 SLPAQALTV

-1733 GGALSTAAALGGNNV
+1733 GGALSTAADLGGNDV

-1770 STNAAIVQNAGALD
+1770 STNAAIVQNAGALA
-1784 VVGTSTVDAGSA
+1784 VAGASTVDAGSA
-1796 SIALNNG
+1796 SIALNRG

-1808 AGIRLTGTGI
+1808 AGISLTGTGI

-1846 LNLSVQDLDTGTAD
+1846 LNLSAQNLDTGTAD

-1872 GGDLRGRNVTLS
+1872 GGNLRGRNVTLS
-1884 ARDGLTIGHTITTT
+1884 ARDGLTIGHSIITT

-1916 LDVGTTTTVNAGS
+1916 LDVGTITTVNAGS
-1929 GNVTLNTAGN
+1929 GNVALDTAGN

-1952 QIAGNALS
+1952 QIAGNALN

-1971 NSSGALNLGNG
+1971 NSSGALHLGSG

-2007 ASSLNAGSGDIALTD
+2007 ASTLNAGSADIALTD

-2063 GGDLNLPASQIDTGT
+2063 GGDLNLPASQIDAGT

-2103 TGANGIALSNTL
+2103 TGANGIALSNTV
-2115 TAGNALRL
+2115 TAGSALRL
-2123 NSTNAAITQTGG
+2123 NSTNAAITQAGG

-2155 AAGNDFQGL
+2155 AAGNDFQGVL
-2164 LTLSGGASSVRDANA
+2164 ALTGGASNVRDANA

-2186 TGDLQVRNSGA
+2186 TGNLQVSNSGA
-2197 LNLGVGLVDGDLDAA
+2197 LTLGVGLVNGDLDAA
-2212 SSGGA
+2212 SNGGA

-2228 ITRINSSG
+2228 STRINSGG
-2236 AAIALTDAD
+2236 AAIALTDAG

-2253 LSGGAASVRD
+2253 LSGGTASLRD
-2263 RNALVLGNLEVDA
+2263 RNALVLGNLDVDA

-2284 LDLGQGRVGGAL
+2284 LDLGQGRIAGGL
-2296 VARSGSAATA
+2296 VARSG
-2306 QANTIVAQAI
+2306 
-2316 AVPAATA
+2316 TA
-2323 AGITQQG
+2323 AAAAGASSPRLQSTAAPVALATDITQQG
-2330 ALTVAG
+2330 ALTVVG
-2336 NSVLDA
+2336 SSLLDA

-2392 LTTAGALSANAI
+2392 LTTAGALSANTI
-2404 ALRGGTGVALGHDVE
+2404 ALRGGSGVVLDHDVAA
-2419 GASVALSSG
+2419 ASLALSSG

-2433 NAGNLRAGQLGGN
+2433 NAGNLRAGQLSGN
-2446 AAGAVT
+2446 AAGAVV
-2452 LTGSGNAIDALGD
+2452 LTGSGNAIDTLGD

-2508 TSWLQAAAGIR
+2508 ASWLQAVAGIR
-2519 QRAGSSITAGLLSGS
+2519 QRAGSSITAGLLSGG

-2547 VDNRVVR
+2547 IDNRVVR
-2554 LGDFVASNGFSF
+2554 LGDFTASNGFSF

>member
-7 TATSPRTLPLRH
+7 PATSPRTLPLRH
-19 CPLAVALAAALMAM
+19 RPLALALAAALMAM

-52 AGGTGTINAVN
+52 VGGTGTINAASGTTRV
-63 GSSRTVDQTSSR
+63 VDQTSSR
-75 MALTWSAFDIGSSAT
+75 MALTWSAFDIGSAAT
-90 MIFNQ
+90 MTFNQ
-95 PSASSVVLN
+95 PTTTSVVLN
-104 LVQSGNP
+104 LVQGGNP
-111 TQIYGNINANGQ
+111 TQIFGNLTANGQ

-128 SNGVLIGNTA
+128 SNGVLLGSTA

-149 LGTTVSKFMSGDYSL
+149 LGTSVSQFMNGNYVF
-164 DAGGTTVAQVINSGT
+164 DAGGNTVALVSNSGT
-179 INAAAGSAVLIGGR
+179 INAAAGSATLIGGR
-193 ASNSGTITAT
+193 VANSGTITAT

-273 TIRAASLSNGPDG
+273 TIRASSLSTGPDG
-286 SVSLIASGG
+286 SVSLIASGA

-302 GGSIDAGTGAITLST
+302 GGSIDAGTGAITLGT

-343 GANKISGLG
+343 GANKIGGLG

-372 ALAVTG
+372 SLAVTG

-401 FSASGNGIAVNAA
+401 LSASGNGIAVNAA

-424 DSNSALSLSATG
+424 DSNSALSLSASG

-451 LTLSS
+451 LTLAS
-456 GGSLSTRATLTGTNV
+456 GGGLTTRAALAGRNV

-483 DVTAS
+483 DVTAT
-488 GTLKLTATNNAVTQT
+488 GTLKLTATNAAITQT
-503 AGSVATT
+503 AGSVAAT

-522 TLDGAGNDFQG
+522 TLDGASNDFQG
-533 VVALTGG
+533 AVALTGG

-553 AVNVNDLTAISNG
+553 TVNSNDLTATSNG

-583 NNGAITQSAGNFLTI
+583 NNGAITQSGTDGLTI
-598 VGTSNLTA
+598 VGTSDLTA

-614 NSGNAFGDLV
+614 NSGNTFGDLV

-636 GNLAIGTLNLGNNS
+636 GTLSIGTLSLGNNS
-650 ALSLRASGALTLP
+650 ALSLRATGALTLP
-663 ATAINTGSANLTLS
+663 AAAINTGSANLTLS

-683 TRAALAGTNVDLP
+683 TRAALAGTNVDLT
-696 GTAGMTLGHDV
+696 GTAGTTLGHDV

-713 ALTTTNSAIT
+713 ALTTTDSAIT
-723 QTAGSVTATGTS
+723 QTGGSVTATGTS
-735 TVNAG
+735 TISTG
-740 TGAIELDEA
+740 TGVIELDEA

-771 LTLGALNTGSLT
+771 LTLGALNTGNLI
-783 ATGNGAL
+783 ATSNGAL
-790 NLGSGSVRGTLDAT
+790 NLGSGSVR
-804 SGNGAIS
+804 
-811 QSAGLIVD
+811 
-819 GSATLN
+819 
-825 AGNGAIA
+825 
-832 LTDGSNDFRS
+832 
-842 SVSLTGTGISVVDR
+842 
-856 DDLSVASISN
+856 
-866 GTNGAIA
+866 
-873 LTAGGALTLP
+873 
-883 TQNLSTGTGALSL
+883 
-896 VANGGALSTLGTLS
+896 
-910 GGNVSLSARDGVA
+910 
-923 LNHTV
+923 
-928 TAGGIL
+928 
-934 GLTAT
+934 
-939 NAAITQNAG
+939 
-948 VLDVGGLATVN
+948 
-959 AGNGAVSLTGDNDFM
+959 
-974 NGIALTG
+974 
-981 RNIAVADAN
+981 
-990 DLSVVSLNNGG
+990 
-1001 AGAIALTAGNS
+1001 
-1012 LTLPASGLTSTDNL
+1012 
-1026 TLRADSGT
+1026 
-1034 LTLGGNL
+1034 
-1041 VGNAVSLFS
+1041 
-1050 ANALTLATSIDSS
+1050 
-1063 TLSVSTNN
+1063 
-1071 GAINQTAGALRIGS
+1071 
-1085 TSSFNAGT
+1085 
-1093 GALALG
+1093 
-1099 SAGNHFVGAV
+1099 
-1109 SLTGNGVSISDSGAL
+1109 
-1124 TLGTLNT
+1124 
-1131 GNLTATSNGGL
+1131 
-1142 NLGSGRVAGTLAAS
+1142 GTLAAS

-1169 VDAATTL
+1169 VDATATL

-1195 VSLTGTGISVVDRD
+1195 VSLTGTGIGVVDRD
-1209 DLRISSISN
+1209 DLRVSSISN

-1239 STGTGALSLIANGGV
+1239 STGTGALSLIANGGAL
-1254 VSTNGSL
+1254 STNGSL
-1261 NGGNVSLS
+1261 SGGNVSLS
-1269 GRDGIVLNH
+1269 ARDGVVLNH
-1278 NVTASGSLG
+1278 NVTAGGILG
-1287 LTATTNAIFQNAG
+1287 LTATNAAITQNAG

-1311 AGNGAISLA
+1311 AGNGAISLTG
-1320 RDNDFRN
+1320 DNDFKN
-1327 GLALTG
+1327 GIALTG

-1347 SLNNGGAGTIALTAR
+1347 SLTNGGAGTIALTAG

-1381 AENGTLTLGGD
+1381 ADNGTLTLGGD
-1392 LAGNAVSLFSANA
+1392 LVGNAVSLFSANA
-1405 LTLATSI
+1405 LTLATGI
-1412 DSSTL
+1412 ASSTL
-1417 VVSTSNGAINQ
+1417 SVSTSNGAINQ

-1436 STSSFNTGSGAIA
+1436 STSSVNAGSGAIA
-1449 LGSAGNHFGGA
+1449 LGSAGNQFGGA
-1460 VSLTGNEVSIRD
+1460 VSLTGNGVSIRD
-1472 SSTLTLGTLNTAN
+1472 SGALTLGTLNTGS

-1490 NGALNLGSGRVAGTL
+1490 NGALSLGSGRVAGTL

-1516 AGGLIVDAATAL
+1516 AGGLIVDAAATL
-1528 NAGSGAIALIDG
+1528 NAGSGAITLTDG
-1540 SNDFQGSMSLTGA
+1540 SNDFQGAMRLTGA

-1564 LSALTSNNGGTIAL
+1564 FSALTSNNGGTIAL

-1583 LILPGTTLNNGSGD
+1583 LALPGTTLNNGSGNID
-1597 INLIANSL
+1597 LIANHL

-1618 RANSGLALSQNITA
+1618 RANSGLTLGQTITA

-1671 ANNFNS
+1671 GNNFDS
-1677 VSLTGNGI
+1677 VRLIGNGI
-1685 GVTDSDNLSLA
+1685 GVTDGDNLSLA

-1704 SVAVTAGGTL
+1704 AVVVTAGGTL

-1723 GNSNLTLASN
+1723 GNSNLTLSSN
-1733 GGALSTAAALGGNNV
+1733 GGALSTAADLGGNDV

-1770 STNAAIVQNAGALD
+1770 STNAAIAQNAGALAM
-1784 VVGTSTVDAGSA
+1784 VGASTVDAGSA
-1796 SIALNNG
+1796 SIALNGG

-1808 AGIRLTGTGI
+1808 AGISLTGTGI
-1818 TVADR
+1818 AVADS

-1846 LNLSVQDLDTGTAD
+1846 LNLSAQNLDTGTAD

-1898 DALSLSSSNT
+1898 DALSLSSNNT

-1916 LDVGTTTTVNAGS
+1916 LNVGTTTTVNAGS
-1929 GNVTLNTAGN
+1929 GDVTLNIAGN
-1939 TFNGVVN
+1939 TFDGVVN

-1952 QIAGNALS
+1952 QIAGNALG

-1971 NSSGALNLGNG
+1971 NSSGALNLGRG

-2007 ASSLNAGSGDIALTD
+2007 ASTLNAGSGDIALTD

-2051 RSGANAAISLVA
+2051 RSGANAAIALVA
-2063 GGDLNLPASQIDTGT
+2063 GGDLNLPASQIDAGT

-2103 TGANGIALSNTL
+2103 TGASGIALSNTV
-2115 TAGNALRL
+2115 TASNALRL
-2123 NSTNAAITQTGG
+2123 NSNNAAITQTGG
-2135 ALLVAGDTTVDAGSG
+2135 ALLVAGDTAVDAGGG
-2150 AITLE
+2150 AIALE
-2155 AAGNDFQGL
+2155 AAGNDFQGVL
-2164 LTLSGGASSVRDANA
+2164 ALTGGASSVRDANA

-2197 LNLGVGLVDGDLDAA
+2197 LNLGVGLVNGDLDAA
-2212 SSGGA
+2212 SNGGA
-2217 VTQSGALTVTG
+2217 VTQSGAVTVTG
-2228 ITRINSSG
+2228 SARIDSGG
-2236 AAIALTDAD
+2236 AAIALTDAG

-2253 LSGGAASVRD
+2253 LSGGTASVRD
-2263 RNALVLGNLEVDA
+2263 RNALVLGNLDVDA
-2276 LDVASGAG
+2276 LEVASGAG
-2284 LDLGQGRVGGAL
+2284 LDLGRGWIGGAL

-2306 QANTIVAQAI
+2306 NASTVVAQAI

-2323 AGITQQG
+2323 AGIAQQG
-2330 ALTVAG
+2330 ALTVVG
-2336 NSVLDA
+2336 SSLLDA

-2351 AGNDFQ
+2351 ADNDFQ

-2367 AIVDRNDLAA
+2367 ALVDRNDLAA

-2392 LTTAGALSANAI
+2392 LATAGMLSANAI
-2404 ALRGGTGVALGHDVE
+2404 ALRGGTGVVLGHDIG

-2433 NAGNLRAGQLGGN
+2433 DAGNLRAGQLSGS
-2446 AAGAVT
+2446 AAGAVA
-2452 LTGSGNAIDALGD
+2452 LTGSGNAIDVLGD
-2465 FSAQGLDLVS
+2465 FSAQGLDVLS
-2475 NRSLLVSG
+2475 NRTLLVSG
-2483 RVDGGPSLRLRSG
+2483 RVAGGPSLRLRSG
-2496 GELQLSGQLSGA
+2496 GELQLSGQLGGA
-2508 TSWLQAAAGIR
+2508 TSWLQAVAGIG

-2534 AGGAVVLG
+2534 AGGPVALG

-2547 VDNRVVR
+2547 IDNRVVR

-2618 QIGTQQNPIYVIGTG
+2618 QIGTQQNPIYVTGTG

-2648 ATTVDG
+2648 ATAVDG

-2661 GSGFNVPASAFAGR
+2661 ASGFNVPASAFAGR

-2689 SASGTPYRAFG
+2689 SAGGTPYRAFG

-2719 DPDAVCNPE
+2719 DPDAVCSPK

>member
-1 MHATIH
+1 MRDLRMHATIH
-7 TATSPRTLPLRH
+7 PATSPRTLPLRH
-19 CPLAVALAAALMAM
+19 RPLALALAAALMAM

-52 AGGTGTINAVN
+52 VGGTGTINAASGTTRV
-63 GSSRTVDQTSSR
+63 VDQTSSR
-75 MALTWSAFDIGSSAT
+75 MALTWSAFDIGSAAT
-90 MIFNQ
+90 MTFNQ
-95 PSASSVVLN
+95 PTTTSVVLN
-104 LVQSGNP
+104 LVQGGNP
-111 TQIYGNINANGQ
+111 TQIFGNLTANGQ

-128 SNGVLIGNTA
+128 SNGVLLGSTA

-149 LGTTVSKFMSGDYSL
+149 LGTSVSQFMNGNYVF
-164 DAGGTTVAQVINSGT
+164 DAGGNTVALVSNSGT
-179 INAAAGSAVLIGGR
+179 INAAAGSATLIGGR
-193 ASNSGTITAT
+193 VANSGTITAT

-273 TIRAASLSNGPDG
+273 TIRASSLSTGPDG
-286 SVSLIASGG
+286 SVSLIASGA

-302 GGSIDAGTGAITLST
+302 GGSIDAGTGAITLGT

-343 GANKISGLG
+343 GANKIGGLG

-372 ALAVTG
+372 SLAVTG

-401 FSASGNGIAVNAA
+401 LSASGNGIAVNAA

-424 DSNSALSLSATG
+424 DSNSALSLSASG

-451 LTLSS
+451 LTLAS
-456 GGSLSTRATLTGTNV
+456 GGGLTTRAALAGRNV

-483 DVTAS
+483 DVTAT
-488 GTLKLTATNNAVTQT
+488 GTLKLTATNAAITQT
-503 AGSVATT
+503 AGSVAAT

-522 TLDGAGNDFQG
+522 TLDGASNDFQG
-533 VVALTGG
+533 AVALTGG

-553 AVNVNDLTAISNG
+553 TVNSNDLTATSNG

-583 NNGAITQSAGNFLTI
+583 NNGAITQSGTDGLTI
-598 VGTSNLTA
+598 VGTSDLTA

-614 NSGNAFGDLV
+614 NSGNTFGDLV

-636 GNLAIGTLNLGNNS
+636 GTLSIGTLSLGNNS
-650 ALSLRASGALTLP
+650 ALSLRATGALTLP
-663 ATAINTGSANLTLS
+663 AAAINTGSANLTLS

-683 TRAALAGTNVDLP
+683 TRAALAGTNVDLT
-696 GTAGMTLGHDV
+696 GTAGTTLGHDV

-713 ALTTTNSAIT
+713 ALTTTDSAIT
-723 QTAGSVTATGTS
+723 QTGGSVTATGTS
-735 TVNAG
+735 TISTG
-740 TGAIELDEA
+740 TGVIELDEA

-771 LTLGALNTGSLT
+771 LTLGALNTGNLI
-783 ATGNGAL
+783 ATSNGAL
-790 NLGSGSVRGTLDAT
+790 NLGSGSVR
-804 SGNGAIS
+804 
-811 QSAGLIVD
+811 
-819 GSATLN
+819 
-825 AGNGAIA
+825 
-832 LTDGSNDFRS
+832 
-842 SVSLTGTGISVVDR
+842 
-856 DDLSVASISN
+856 
-866 GTNGAIA
+866 
-873 LTAGGALTLP
+873 
-883 TQNLSTGTGALSL
+883 
-896 VANGGALSTLGTLS
+896 
-910 GGNVSLSARDGVA
+910 
-923 LNHTV
+923 
-928 TAGGIL
+928 
-934 GLTAT
+934 
-939 NAAITQNAG
+939 
-948 VLDVGGLATVN
+948 
-959 AGNGAVSLTGDNDFM
+959 
-974 NGIALTG
+974 
-981 RNIAVADAN
+981 
-990 DLSVVSLNNGG
+990 
-1001 AGAIALTAGNS
+1001 
-1012 LTLPASGLTSTDNL
+1012 
-1026 TLRADSGT
+1026 
-1034 LTLGGNL
+1034 
-1041 VGNAVSLFS
+1041 
-1050 ANALTLATSIDSS
+1050 
-1063 TLSVSTNN
+1063 
-1071 GAINQTAGALRIGS
+1071 
-1085 TSSFNAGT
+1085 
-1093 GALALG
+1093 
-1099 SAGNHFVGAV
+1099 
-1109 SLTGNGVSISDSGAL
+1109 
-1124 TLGTLNT
+1124 
-1131 GNLTATSNGGL
+1131 
-1142 NLGSGRVAGTLAAS
+1142 GTLAAS

-1169 VDAATTL
+1169 VDATATL

-1195 VSLTGTGISVVDRD
+1195 VSLTGTGIGVVDRD
-1209 DLRISSISN
+1209 DLRVSSISN

-1239 STGTGALSLIANGGV
+1239 STGTGALSLIANGGAL
-1254 VSTNGSL
+1254 STNGSL
-1261 NGGNVSLS
+1261 SGGNVSLS
-1269 GRDGIVLNH
+1269 ARDGVVLNH
-1278 NVTASGSLG
+1278 NVTAGGILG
-1287 LTATTNAIFQNAG
+1287 LTATNAAITQNAG

-1311 AGNGAISLA
+1311 AGNGAISLTG
-1320 RDNDFRN
+1320 DNDFKN
-1327 GLALTG
+1327 GIALTG

-1347 SLNNGGAGTIALTAR
+1347 SLTNGGAGTIALTAG

-1381 AENGTLTLGGD
+1381 ADNGTLTLGGD
-1392 LAGNAVSLFSANA
+1392 LVGNAVSLFSANA
-1405 LTLATSI
+1405 LTLATGI
-1412 DSSTL
+1412 ASSTL
-1417 VVSTSNGAINQ
+1417 SVSTSNGAINQ

-1436 STSSFNTGSGAIA
+1436 STSSVNAGSGAIA
-1449 LGSAGNHFGGA
+1449 LGSAGNQFGGA
-1460 VSLTGNEVSIRD
+1460 VSLTGNGVSIRD
-1472 SSTLTLGTLNTAN
+1472 SGALTLGTLNTGS

-1490 NGALNLGSGRVAGTL
+1490 NGALSLGSGRVAGTL

-1516 AGGLIVDAATAL
+1516 AGGLIVDAAATL
-1528 NAGSGAIALIDG
+1528 NAGSGAITLTDG
-1540 SNDFQGSMSLTGA
+1540 SNDFQGAMRLTGA

-1564 LSALTSNNGGTIAL
+1564 FSALTSNNGGTIAL

-1583 LILPGTTLNNGSGD
+1583 LALPGTTLNNGSGNID
-1597 INLIANSL
+1597 LIANHL

-1618 RANSGLALSQNITA
+1618 RANSGLTLGQTITA

-1671 ANNFNS
+1671 GNNFDS
-1677 VSLTGNGI
+1677 VRLIGNGI
-1685 GVTDSDNLSLA
+1685 GVTDGDNLSLA

-1704 SVAVTAGGTL
+1704 AVVVTAGGTL

-1723 GNSNLTLASN
+1723 GNSNLTLSSN
-1733 GGALSTAAALGGNNV
+1733 GGALSTAADLGGNDV

-1770 STNAAIVQNAGALD
+1770 STNAAIAQNAGALAM
-1784 VVGTSTVDAGSA
+1784 VGASTVDAGSA
-1796 SIALNNG
+1796 SIALNGG

-1808 AGIRLTGTGI
+1808 AGISLTGTGI
-1818 TVADR
+1818 AVADS

-1846 LNLSVQDLDTGTAD
+1846 LNLSAQNLDTGTAD

-1898 DALSLSSSNT
+1898 DALSLSSNNT

-1916 LDVGTTTTVNAGS
+1916 LNVGTTTTVNAGS
-1929 GNVTLNTAGN
+1929 GDVTLNIAGN
-1939 TFNGVVN
+1939 TFDGVVN

-1952 QIAGNALS
+1952 QIAGNALG

-1971 NSSGALNLGNG
+1971 NSSGALNLGRG

-2007 ASSLNAGSGDIALTD
+2007 ASTLNAGSGDIALTD

-2051 RSGANAAISLVA
+2051 RSGANAAIALVA
-2063 GGDLNLPASQIDTGT
+2063 GGDLNLPASQIDAGT

-2103 TGANGIALSNTL
+2103 TGASGIALSNTV
-2115 TAGNALRL
+2115 TASNALRL
-2123 NSTNAAITQTGG
+2123 NSNNAAITQTGG
-2135 ALLVAGDTTVDAGSG
+2135 ALLVAGDTAVDAGGG
-2150 AITLE
+2150 AIALE
-2155 AAGNDFQGL
+2155 AAGNDFQGVL
-2164 LTLSGGASSVRDANA
+2164 ALTGGASSVRDANA

-2197 LNLGVGLVDGDLDAA
+2197 LNLGVGLVNGDLDAA
-2212 SSGGA
+2212 SNGGA
-2217 VTQSGALTVTG
+2217 VTQSGAVTVTG
-2228 ITRINSSG
+2228 SARIDSGG
-2236 AAIALTDAD
+2236 AAIALTDAG

-2253 LSGGAASVRD
+2253 LSGGTASVRD
-2263 RNALVLGNLEVDA
+2263 RNALVLGNLDVDA
-2276 LDVASGAG
+2276 LEVASGAG
-2284 LDLGQGRVGGAL
+2284 LDLGRGWIGGAL

-2306 QANTIVAQAI
+2306 NASTVVAQAI

-2323 AGITQQG
+2323 AGIAQQG
-2330 ALTVAG
+2330 ALTVVG
-2336 NSVLDA
+2336 SSLLDA

-2351 AGNDFQ
+2351 ADNDFQ
-2357 GTVQARGSSI
+2357 GTVQARGSSF
-2367 AIVDRNDLAA
+2367 ALVDRNDLAA

-2392 LTTAGALSANAI
+2392 LATAGMLSANAI
-2404 ALRGGTGVALGHDVE
+2404 ALRGGTGVVLGHDIG

-2433 NAGNLRAGQLGGN
+2433 DAGNLRAGQLSGS
-2446 AAGAVT
+2446 AAGAVA
-2452 LTGSGNAIDALGD
+2452 LTGSGNAIDVLGD
-2465 FSAQGLDLVS
+2465 FSAQGLDVLS
-2475 NRSLLVSG
+2475 NRTLLVSG
-2483 RVDGGPSLRLRSG
+2483 RVAGGPSLRLRSG
-2496 GELQLSGQLSGA
+2496 GELQLSGQLGGA
-2508 TSWLQAAAGIR
+2508 TSWLQAVAGIG

-2534 AGGAVVLG
+2534 AGGPVALG

-2547 VDNRVVR
+2547 IDNRVVR

-2618 QIGTQQNPIYVIGTG
+2618 QIGTQQNPIYVTGTG

-2648 ATTVDG
+2648 ATAVDG

-2661 GSGFNVPASAFAGR
+2661 ASGFNVPASAFAGR

-2689 SASGTPYRAFG
+2689 SAGGTPYRAFG

-2719 DPDAVCNPE
+2719 DPDAVCSPK

>member
-1 MHATIH
+1 T
-7 TATSPRTLPLRH
+7 
-19 CPLAVALAAALMAM
+19 
-33 PVSGLAQV
+33 
-41 AANQLPTGGSI
+41 
-52 AGGTGTINAVN
+52 
-63 GSSRTVDQTSSR
+63 
-75 MALTWSAFDIGSSAT
+75 
-90 MIFNQ
+90 
-95 PSASSVVLN
+95 
-104 LVQSGNP
+104 
-111 TQIYGNINANGQ
+111 
-123 VFLLN
+123 
-128 SNGVLIGNTA
+128 
-138 NINVGGLVVST
+138 
-149 LGTTVSKFMSGDYSL
+149 K
-164 DAGGTTVAQVINSGT
+164 
-179 INAAAGSAVLIGGR
+179 
-193 ASNSGTITAT
+193 
-203 AGNITLAG
+203 
-211 ADAATLTFESG
+211 
-222 GFGVLIDKPLQLSL
+222 KPLQLSL

-273 TIRAASLSNGPDG
+273 TIRASSLSTGPDG
-286 SVSLIASGG
+286 SVSLIASGA

-302 GGSIDAGTGAITLST
+302 GGSIDAGTGAITLGT

-343 GANKISGLG
+343 GANKIGGLG

-372 ALAVTG
+372 SLAVTG

-401 FSASGNGIAVNAA
+401 LSASGNGIAVNAA

-424 DSNSALSLSATG
+424 DSNSALSLSASG

-451 LTLSS
+451 LTLAS
-456 GGSLSTRATLTGTNV
+456 GGGLTTRAALAGRNV

-483 DVTAS
+483 DVTAT
-488 GTLKLTATNNAVTQT
+488 GTLKLTATNAAITQT
-503 AGSVATT
+503 AGSVAAT

-522 TLDGAGNDFQG
+522 TLDGASNDFQG
-533 VVALTGG
+533 AVALTGG

-553 AVNVNDLTAISNG
+553 TVNSNDLTATSNG

-583 NNGAITQSAGNFLTI
+583 NNGAITQSGTDGLTI
-598 VGTSNLTA
+598 VGTSDLTA

-614 NSGNAFGDLV
+614 NSGNTFGDLV

-636 GNLAIGTLNLGNNS
+636 GTLSIGTLSLGNNS
-650 ALSLRASGALTLP
+650 ALSLRATGALTLP
-663 ATAINTGSANLTLS
+663 AAAINTGSANLTLS

-683 TRAALAGTNVDLP
+683 TRAALAGTNVDLT

-713 ALTTTNSAIT
+713 ALTTTDSAIT
-723 QTAGSVTATGTS
+723 QTGGSVTATGTS
-735 TVNAG
+735 TISTG
-740 TGAIELDEA
+740 TGVIELDEA

-771 LTLGALNTGSLT
+771 LTLGALNTGNLI
-783 ATGNGAL
+783 ATSNGAL
-790 NLGSGSVRGTLDAT
+790 NLGSGSVR
-804 SGNGAIS
+804 
-811 QSAGLIVD
+811 
-819 GSATLN
+819 
-825 AGNGAIA
+825 
-832 LTDGSNDFRS
+832 
-842 SVSLTGTGISVVDR
+842 
-856 DDLSVASISN
+856 
-866 GTNGAIA
+866 
-873 LTAGGALTLP
+873 
-883 TQNLSTGTGALSL
+883 
-896 VANGGALSTLGTLS
+896 
-910 GGNVSLSARDGVA
+910 
-923 LNHTV
+923 
-928 TAGGIL
+928 
-934 GLTAT
+934 
-939 NAAITQNAG
+939 
-948 VLDVGGLATVN
+948 
-959 AGNGAVSLTGDNDFM
+959 
-974 NGIALTG
+974 
-981 RNIAVADAN
+981 
-990 DLSVVSLNNGG
+990 
-1001 AGAIALTAGNS
+1001 
-1012 LTLPASGLTSTDNL
+1012 
-1026 TLRADSGT
+1026 
-1034 LTLGGNL
+1034 
-1041 VGNAVSLFS
+1041 
-1050 ANALTLATSIDSS
+1050 
-1063 TLSVSTNN
+1063 
-1071 GAINQTAGALRIGS
+1071 
-1085 TSSFNAGT
+1085 
-1093 GALALG
+1093 
-1099 SAGNHFVGAV
+1099 
-1109 SLTGNGVSISDSGAL
+1109 
-1124 TLGTLNT
+1124 
-1131 GNLTATSNGGL
+1131 
-1142 NLGSGRVAGTLAAS
+1142 GTLAAS

-1169 VDAATTL
+1169 VDATATL

-1195 VSLTGTGISVVDRD
+1195 VSLTGTGIGVVDRD
-1209 DLRISSISN
+1209 DLRVSSISN

-1239 STGTGALSLIANGGV
+1239 STGTGALSLIANGGAL
-1254 VSTNGSL
+1254 STNGSL
-1261 NGGNVSLS
+1261 SGGNVSLS
-1269 GRDGIVLNH
+1269 ARDGVVLNH
-1278 NVTASGSLG
+1278 NVTAGGILG
-1287 LTATTNAIFQNAG
+1287 LTATNAAITQNAG

-1311 AGNGAISLA
+1311 AGNGAISLTG
-1320 RDNDFRN
+1320 DNDFKN
-1327 GLALTG
+1327 GIALTG

-1347 SLNNGGAGTIALTAR
+1347 SLTNGGAGTIALTAG

-1381 AENGTLTLGGD
+1381 ADNGTLTLGGD
-1392 LAGNAVSLFSANA
+1392 LVGNAVSLFSANA
-1405 LTLATSI
+1405 LTLATGI
-1412 DSSTL
+1412 ASSTL
-1417 VVSTSNGAINQ
+1417 SVSTSNGAINQ

-1436 STSSFNTGSGAIA
+1436 STSSVNAGSGAIA
-1449 LGSAGNHFGGA
+1449 LGSAGNQFGGA
-1460 VSLTGNEVSIRD
+1460 VSLTGNGVSIRD
-1472 SSTLTLGTLNTAN
+1472 SGALTLGTLNTGS

-1490 NGALNLGSGRVAGTL
+1490 NGALSLGSGRVAGTL

-1516 AGGLIVDAATAL
+1516 AGGLIVDAAATL
-1528 NAGSGAIALIDG
+1528 NAGSGAITLTDG
-1540 SNDFQGSMSLTGA
+1540 SNDFQGAMRLTGA

-1564 LSALTSNNGGTIAL
+1564 FSALTSNNGGTIAL

-1583 LILPGTTLNNGSGD
+1583 LALPGTTLNNGSGNID
-1597 INLIANSL
+1597 LIANHL

-1618 RANSGLALSQNITA
+1618 RANSGLTLGQTITA

-1671 ANNFNS
+1671 GNNFDS
-1677 VSLTGNGI
+1677 VRLIGNGI
-1685 GVTDSDNLSLA
+1685 GVTDGDNLSLA

-1704 SVAVTAGGTL
+1704 AVVVTAGGTL

-1723 GNSNLTLASN
+1723 GNSNLTLSSN
-1733 GGALSTAAALGGNNV
+1733 GGALSTAADLGGNDV

-1770 STNAAIVQNAGALD
+1770 STNAAIAQNAGALAM
-1784 VVGTSTVDAGSA
+1784 VGASTVDAGSA
-1796 SIALNNG
+1796 SIALNGG

-1808 AGIRLTGTGI
+1808 AGISLTGTGI
-1818 TVADR
+1818 AVADS

-1846 LNLSVQDLDTGTAD
+1846 LNLSAQNLDTGTAD

-1884 ARDGLTIGHTITTT
+1884 ARDGLTIGHAITTT
-1898 DALSLSSSNT
+1898 DALSLSSNNT

-1916 LDVGTTTTVNAGS
+1916 LNVGTTTTVNAGS
-1929 GNVTLNTAGN
+1929 GDVTLNIAGN
-1939 TFNGVVN
+1939 TFDGVVN

-1952 QIAGNALS
+1952 QIAGNALG

-1971 NSSGALNLGNG
+1971 NSSGALNLGRG

-2007 ASSLNAGSGDIALTD
+2007 ASTLNAGSGDIALTD

-2051 RSGANAAISLVA
+2051 RSGANAAIALVA
-2063 GGDLNLPASQIDTGT
+2063 GGDLNLPASQIDAGT

-2103 TGANGIALSNTL
+2103 TGASGIALSNTV
-2115 TAGNALRL
+2115 TASNALRL
-2123 NSTNAAITQTGG
+2123 NSNNAAITQTGG
-2135 ALLVAGDTTVDAGSG
+2135 ALLVAGDTAVDAGGG
-2150 AITLE
+2150 AIALE
-2155 AAGNDFQGL
+2155 AAGNDFQGVL
-2164 LTLSGGASSVRDANA
+2164 ALTGGASSVRDANA

-2197 LNLGVGLVDGDLDAA
+2197 LNLGVGLVNGDLDAA
-2212 SSGGA
+2212 SNGGA
-2217 VTQSGALTVTG
+2217 VTQSGAVTVTG
-2228 ITRINSSG
+2228 SARIDSGG
-2236 AAIALTDAD
+2236 AAIALTDAG

-2253 LSGGAASVRD
+2253 LSGGTASVRD
-2263 RNALVLGNLEVDA
+2263 RNALVLGNLDVDA
-2276 LDVASGAG
+2276 LEVASGAG
-2284 LDLGQGRVGGAL
+2284 LDLGRGRIGGAL

-2306 QANTIVAQAI
+2306 NASTVVAQAI

-2323 AGITQQG
+2323 AGIAQQG
-2330 ALTVAG
+2330 ALTVVG
-2336 NSVLDA
+2336 SSLLDA

-2351 AGNDFQ
+2351 ADNDFQ

-2367 AIVDRNDLAA
+2367 ALVDRNDLAA

-2392 LTTAGALSANAI
+2392 LATAGMLSANAI
-2404 ALRGGTGVALGHDVE
+2404 ALRGGTGVVLGHDIG

-2433 NAGNLRAGQLGGN
+2433 DAGNLRAGQLSGS
-2446 AAGAVT
+2446 AAGAVA
-2452 LTGSGNAIDALGD
+2452 LTGSGNAIDVLGD
-2465 FSAQGLDLVS
+2465 FSAQGLDVLS
-2475 NRSLLVSG
+2475 NRTLLVSG
-2483 RVDGGPSLRLRSG
+2483 RVAGGPSLRLRSG
-2496 GELQLSGQLSGA
+2496 GELQLSGQLGGA
-2508 TSWLQAAAGIR
+2508 TSWLQAVAGIG

-2534 AGGAVVLG
+2534 AGGPVALG

-2547 VDNRVVR
+2547 IDNRVVR

-2566 TNGGDLLLVLAN
+2566 TNGG
-2578 GSSYSVD
+2578 
-2585 AGNSAM
+2585 
-2591 FLSVRGNLFQDGR
+2591 
-2604 APLRNGTGTFAATG
+2604 
-2618 QIGTQQNPIYVIGTG
+2618 
-2633 TQTVAAIG
+2633 
-2641 APPAYFN
+2641 
-2648 ATTVDG
+2648 
-2654 SLLDLAG
+2654 
-2661 GSGFNVPASAFAGR
+2661 
-2675 AQSSA
+2675 
-2680 SRTVAFVDL
+2680 
-2689 SASGTPYRAFG
+2689 
-2700 LVRPGLRLPDDQ
+2700 
-2712 QPACDAG
+2712 
-2719 DPDAVCNPE
+2719 

>member
-7 TATSPRTLPLRH
+7 PATSPRTLPLRH
-19 CPLAVALAAALMAM
+19 RPLALALAAALMAM

-52 AGGTGTINAVN
+52 VGGTGTINAASGTTRV
-63 GSSRTVDQTSSR
+63 VDQTSSR
-75 MALTWSAFDIGSSAT
+75 MALTWSAFDIGSAAT
-90 MIFNQ
+90 MTFNQ
-95 PSASSVVLN
+95 PTTTSVVLN
-104 LVQSGNP
+104 LVQGGNP
-111 TQIYGNINANGQ
+111 TQIFGNLTANGQ

-128 SNGVLIGNTA
+128 SNGVLLGSTA

-149 LGTTVSKFMSGDYSL
+149 LGTSVSQFMNGNYVF
-164 DAGGTTVAQVINSGT
+164 DAGGNTVALVSNSGT
-179 INAAAGSAVLIGGR
+179 INAAAGSATLIGGR
-193 ASNSGTITAT
+193 VANSGTITAT

-273 TIRAASLSNGPDG
+273 TIRASSLSTGPDG
-286 SVSLIASGG
+286 SVSLIASGA

-343 GANKISGLG
+343 GANKIGSLG

-372 ALAVTG
+372 SLAVTG

-401 FSASGNGIAVNAA
+401 LSASGNGIAVNAA

-424 DSNSALSLSATG
+424 DSNSALSLSASG

-451 LTLSS
+451 LTLAS
-456 GGSLSTRATLTGTNV
+456 GGGLTTRAALAGTNV

-483 DVTAS
+483 DVTAT
-488 GTLKLTATNNAVTQT
+488 GTLKLTATNAAITQT
-503 AGSVATT
+503 AGSVAAT

-522 TLDGAGNDFQG
+522 TLDGASNDFQG
-533 VVALTGG
+533 AVALTGG

-553 AVNVNDLTAISNG
+553 AVNSNDLTATSNG

-583 NNGAITQSAGNFLTI
+583 NNGAITQSGTDGLTI
-598 VGTSNLTA
+598 VGTSDLTA

-614 NSGNAFGDLV
+614 NSGNTFGDLV

-636 GNLAIGTLNLGNNS
+636 GTLSIGTLSLGNNS
-650 ALSLRASGALTLP
+650 ALSLRATGALTLP
-663 ATAINTGSANLTLS
+663 AAAINTGSANLTLS

-683 TRAALAGTNVDLP
+683 TRAALAGTNVDLT

-713 ALTTTNSAIT
+713 ALTTTDSAIT
-723 QTAGSVTATGTS
+723 QTGGSVTATGTS
-735 TVNAG
+735 TVSAG
-740 TGAIELDEA
+740 TGVIELDEA

-771 LTLGALNTGSLT
+771 LTLGTLNTGSLT
-783 ATGNGAL
+783 ATSNGA
-790 NLGSGSVRGTLDAT
+790 
-804 SGNGAIS
+804 
-811 QSAGLIVD
+811 
-819 GSATLN
+819 
-825 AGNGAIA
+825 
-832 LTDGSNDFRS
+832 
-842 SVSLTGTGISVVDR
+842 
-856 DDLSVASISN
+856 
-866 GTNGAIA
+866 
-873 LTAGGALTLP
+873 
-883 TQNLSTGTGALSL
+883 
-896 VANGGALSTLGTLS
+896 
-910 GGNVSLSARDGVA
+910 
-923 LNHTV
+923 
-928 TAGGIL
+928 
-934 GLTAT
+934 
-939 NAAITQNAG
+939 
-948 VLDVGGLATVN
+948 
-959 AGNGAVSLTGDNDFM
+959 
-974 NGIALTG
+974 
-981 RNIAVADAN
+981 
-990 DLSVVSLNNGG
+990 
-1001 AGAIALTAGNS
+1001 
-1012 LTLPASGLTSTDNL
+1012 
-1026 TLRADSGT
+1026 
-1034 LTLGGNL
+1034 
-1041 VGNAVSLFS
+1041 
-1050 ANALTLATSIDSS
+1050 
-1063 TLSVSTNN
+1063 
-1071 GAINQTAGALRIGS
+1071 
-1085 TSSFNAGT
+1085 
-1093 GALALG
+1093 
-1099 SAGNHFVGAV
+1099 
-1109 SLTGNGVSISDSGAL
+1109 
-1124 TLGTLNT
+1124 
-1131 GNLTATSNGGL
+1131 L

-1162 GQAGGLI
+1162 GQSGGLI
-1169 VDAATTL
+1169 VDAAATL

-1181 AIALTDGSN
+1181 VIALTEGN
-1190 DFRSG
+1190 NNFRSD

-1209 DLRISSISN
+1209 DLRVSSISN

-1239 STGTGALSLIANGGV
+1239 STGTGALSLIANGGAL
-1254 VSTNGSL
+1254 STNGSL
-1261 NGGNVSLS
+1261 SGGNVSLG
-1269 GRDGIVLNH
+1269 GRNGIVLNH

-1311 AGNGAISLA
+1311 AGSGAISLTG
-1320 RDNDFRN
+1320 DNDFKN
-1327 GLALTG
+1327 GIALTG

-1347 SLNNGGAGTIALTAR
+1347 SLTNGGAGTIALTAG

-1381 AENGTLTLGGD
+1381 ADNGTLTLGGD
-1392 LAGNAVSLFSANA
+1392 LVGNAVSLFSANA
-1405 LTLATSI
+1405 LTLATGI

-1417 VVSTSNGAINQ
+1417 SVSTSNGAINQ

-1436 STSSFNTGSGAIA
+1436 STSSVNAGSGAIA

-1460 VSLTGNEVSIRD
+1460 VSLTGNDVSIRD
-1472 SSTLTLGTLNTAN
+1472 SGALTLGTLNTGS

-1516 AGGLIVDAATAL
+1516 SGGLIVDAAATL
-1528 NAGSGAIALIDG
+1528 NAGGGAITLTDG
-1540 SNDFQGSMSLTGA
+1540 SNDFQGAMRLTGA

-1583 LILPGTTLNNGSGD
+1583 LALPGTTLNNGSGNID
-1597 INLIANSL
+1597 LIANHL

-1618 RANSGLALSQNITA
+1618 RANSGLTLGQNITA

-1671 ANNFNS
+1671 GNNFDS
-1677 VSLTGNGI
+1677 VRLTGNGI
-1685 GVTDSDNLSLA
+1685 GVTDGDNLSLA

-1704 SVAVTAGGTL
+1704 AVVVTAGGTL

-1723 GNSNLTLASN
+1723 GNSNLTLSSN
-1733 GGALSTAAALGGNNV
+1733 GGALSTAADLGGNDV

-1770 STNAAIVQNAGALD
+1770 STNAAIAQNAGALA
-1784 VVGTSTVDAGSA
+1784 VVGASTVDAGSA
-1796 SIALNNG
+1796 SIALNGG

-1808 AGIRLTGTGI
+1808 AGISLTGTGI
-1818 TVADR
+1818 TVADS
-1823 GNLTINALN
+1823 GNLTINAFN
-1832 AGANGTIALTAGGA
+1832 VGANGTIALTAGGA
-1846 LNLSVQDLDTGTAD
+1846 LNLSAQNLDTGTAD

-1898 DALSLSSSNT
+1898 ETLSLSSNNT

-1916 LDVGTTTTVNAGS
+1916 LNVGTTTTVNAGS
-1929 GNVTLNTAGN
+1929 GDVTLNIAGN

-1952 QIAGNALS
+1952 QIAGNALG
-1960 FGTLSTNALTA
+1960 FGTLSTNALIA
-1971 NSSGALNLGNG
+1971 NSSGALNLGRG

-2007 ASSLNAGSGDIALTD
+2007 ASTLNAGSGDIALTD

-2051 RSGANAAISLVA
+2051 RSGANAAIALVA
-2063 GGDLNLPASQIDTGT
+2063 GGDLNLPASQIDAGT

-2103 TGANGIALSNTL
+2103 TGASGIALSNTL
-2115 TAGNALRL
+2115 TASNALRL

-2135 ALLVAGDTTVDAGSG
+2135 ALLVAGDTAVDAGGG
-2150 AITLE
+2150 AIALE
-2155 AAGNDFQGL
+2155 AAGNDFQGVL
-2164 LTLSGGASSVRDANA
+2164 ALTGGASSVRDANA

-2186 TGDLQVRNSGA
+2186 TGDLQVRNGSA
-2197 LNLGVGLVDGDLDAA
+2197 LNLGVGLVNGDLDAA
-2212 SSGGA
+2212 SNGGA
-2217 VTQSGALTVTG
+2217 VTQSGAVTVTG
-2228 ITRINSSG
+2228 SARIDSGG
-2236 AAIALTDAD
+2236 AAIALTDAG
-2245 NDFQAAVS
+2245 NDFRAAVS
-2253 LSGGAASVRD
+2253 LGGGTASVRD
-2263 RNALVLGNLEVDA
+2263 RNALVLGNLDVDA
-2276 LDVASGAG
+2276 LEVASGAG
-2284 LDLGQGRVGGAL
+2284 LDLGQGRIGGAL

-2306 QANTIVAQAI
+2306 NANTVVAQAI

-2323 AGITQQG
+2323 AGIAQQG
-2330 ALTVAG
+2330 ALTVVG
-2336 NSVLDA
+2336 SSLLDA

-2351 AGNDFQ
+2351 ADNDFQ

-2367 AIVDRNDLAA
+2367 ALVDRNDLAA

-2392 LTTAGALSANAI
+2392 LATAGTLSANAI
-2404 ALRGGTGVALGHDVE
+2404 ALRGGTGVVLGHDIG

-2433 NAGNLRAGQLGGN
+2433 DGGNLRAGQLSGS
-2446 AAGAVT
+2446 AAGAVA
-2452 LTGSGNAIDALGD
+2452 LTGSGNAIDVLGD
-2465 FSAQGLDLVS
+2465 FSAQGLDVLS
-2475 NRSLLVSG
+2475 NRTLLVSG
-2483 RVDGGPSLRLRSG
+2483 RVAGGPSLRLRSG

-2508 TSWLQAAAGIR
+2508 TSWLQAAAGIG
-2519 QRAGSSITAGLLSGS
+2519 QRAGSAITATLLSGS
-2534 AGGAVVLG
+2534 AGGPVALG

-2547 VDNRVVR
+2547 IDNRVVR

-2618 QIGTQQNPIYVIGTG
+2618 QIGTQQNPIYVTGTG

-2648 ATTVDG
+2648 ATAVDG

-2661 GSGFNVPASAFAGR
+2661 ASGFNVPASAFAGR

-2719 DPDAVCNPE
+2719 DPDAVCSPE

>member
-7 TATSPRTLPLRH
+7 PATSPRTLPLRH
-19 CPLAVALAAALMAM
+19 RPLALALAAALMAM

-52 AGGTGTINAVN
+52 VGGTGTINAASGTTRV
-63 GSSRTVDQTSSR
+63 VDQTSSR
-75 MALTWSAFDIGSSAT
+75 MALTWSAFDIGSAAT
-90 MIFNQ
+90 MTFNQ
-95 PSASSVVLN
+95 PTTTSVVLN
-104 LVQSGNP
+104 LVQGGNP
-111 TQIYGNINANGQ
+111 TQIFGNLTANGQ

-128 SNGVLIGNTA
+128 SNGVLLGSTA

-149 LGTTVSKFMSGDYSL
+149 LGTSVSQFMNGNYVF
-164 DAGGTTVAQVINSGT
+164 DAGGNTVALVSNSGT
-179 INAAAGSAVLIGGR
+179 INAAAGSATLIGGR
-193 ASNSGTITAT
+193 VANSGTITAT

-273 TIRAASLSNGPDG
+273 TIRASSLSTGPDG
-286 SVSLIASGG
+286 SVSLIASGA

-302 GGSIDAGTGAITLST
+302 GGSIDAGTGAITLGT

-343 GANKISGLG
+343 GANKIGGLG

-372 ALAVTG
+372 SLAVTG

-401 FSASGNGIAVNAA
+401 LSASGNGIAVNAA

-424 DSNSALSLSATG
+424 DSNSALSLSASG

-451 LTLSS
+451 LTLAS
-456 GGSLSTRATLTGTNV
+456 GGGLTTRAALAGRNV

-483 DVTAS
+483 DVTAT
-488 GTLKLTATNNAVTQT
+488 GTLKLTATNAAITQT
-503 AGSVATT
+503 AGSVAAT

-522 TLDGAGNDFQG
+522 TLDGASNDFQG
-533 VVALTGG
+533 AVALTGG

-553 AVNVNDLTAISNG
+553 TVNSNDLTATSNG

-583 NNGAITQSAGNFLTI
+583 NNGAITQSGTDGLTI
-598 VGTSNLTA
+598 VGTSDLTA

-614 NSGNAFGDLV
+614 NSGNTFGDLV

-636 GNLAIGTLNLGNNS
+636 GTLSIGTLSLGNNS
-650 ALSLRASGALTLP
+650 ALSLRATGALTLP
-663 ATAINTGSANLTLS
+663 AAAINTGSANLTLS

-683 TRAALAGTNVDLP
+683 TRAALAGTNVDLT

-713 ALTTTNSAIT
+713 ALTTTDSAIT
-723 QTAGSVTATGTS
+723 QTGGSVTATGTS
-735 TVNAG
+735 TISTG
-740 TGAIELDEA
+740 TGVIELDEA

-771 LTLGALNTGSLT
+771 LTLGALNTGNLI
-783 ATGNGAL
+783 ATSNGAL
-790 NLGSGSVRGTLDAT
+790 NLGSGSVR
-804 SGNGAIS
+804 
-811 QSAGLIVD
+811 
-819 GSATLN
+819 
-825 AGNGAIA
+825 
-832 LTDGSNDFRS
+832 
-842 SVSLTGTGISVVDR
+842 
-856 DDLSVASISN
+856 
-866 GTNGAIA
+866 
-873 LTAGGALTLP
+873 
-883 TQNLSTGTGALSL
+883 
-896 VANGGALSTLGTLS
+896 
-910 GGNVSLSARDGVA
+910 
-923 LNHTV
+923 
-928 TAGGIL
+928 
-934 GLTAT
+934 
-939 NAAITQNAG
+939 
-948 VLDVGGLATVN
+948 
-959 AGNGAVSLTGDNDFM
+959 
-974 NGIALTG
+974 
-981 RNIAVADAN
+981 
-990 DLSVVSLNNGG
+990 
-1001 AGAIALTAGNS
+1001 
-1012 LTLPASGLTSTDNL
+1012 
-1026 TLRADSGT
+1026 
-1034 LTLGGNL
+1034 
-1041 VGNAVSLFS
+1041 
-1050 ANALTLATSIDSS
+1050 
-1063 TLSVSTNN
+1063 
-1071 GAINQTAGALRIGS
+1071 
-1085 TSSFNAGT
+1085 
-1093 GALALG
+1093 
-1099 SAGNHFVGAV
+1099 
-1109 SLTGNGVSISDSGAL
+1109 
-1124 TLGTLNT
+1124 
-1131 GNLTATSNGGL
+1131 
-1142 NLGSGRVAGTLAAS
+1142 GTLAAS

-1169 VDAATTL
+1169 VDATATL

-1195 VSLTGTGISVVDRD
+1195 VSLTGTGIGVVDRD
-1209 DLRISSISN
+1209 DLRVSSISN

-1239 STGTGALSLIANGGV
+1239 STGTGALSLIANGGAL
-1254 VSTNGSL
+1254 STNGSL
-1261 NGGNVSLS
+1261 SGGNVSLS
-1269 GRDGIVLNH
+1269 ARDGVVLNH
-1278 NVTASGSLG
+1278 NVTAGGILG
-1287 LTATTNAIFQNAG
+1287 LTATNAAITQNAG

-1311 AGNGAISLA
+1311 AGNGAISLTG
-1320 RDNDFRN
+1320 DNDFKN
-1327 GLALTG
+1327 GIALTG

-1347 SLNNGGAGTIALTAR
+1347 SLTNGGAGTIALTAG

-1381 AENGTLTLGGD
+1381 ADNGTLTLGGD
-1392 LAGNAVSLFSANA
+1392 LVGNAVSLFSANA
-1405 LTLATSI
+1405 LTLATGI
-1412 DSSTL
+1412 ASSTL
-1417 VVSTSNGAINQ
+1417 SVSTSNGAINQ

-1436 STSSFNTGSGAIA
+1436 STSSVNAGSGAIA
-1449 LGSAGNHFGGA
+1449 LGSAGNQFGGA
-1460 VSLTGNEVSIRD
+1460 VSLTGNGVSIRD
-1472 SSTLTLGTLNTAN
+1472 SGALTLGTLNTGS

-1490 NGALNLGSGRVAGTL
+1490 NGALSLGSGRVAGTL

-1516 AGGLIVDAATAL
+1516 AGGLIVDAAATL
-1528 NAGSGAIALIDG
+1528 NAGSGAITLTDG
-1540 SNDFQGSMSLTGA
+1540 SNDFQGAMRLTGA

-1564 LSALTSNNGGTIAL
+1564 FSALTSNNGGTIAL

-1583 LILPGTTLNNGSGD
+1583 LALPGTTLNNGSGNID
-1597 INLIANSL
+1597 LIANHL

-1618 RANSGLALSQNITA
+1618 RANSGLTLGQTITA

-1671 ANNFNS
+1671 GNNFDS
-1677 VSLTGNGI
+1677 VRLIGNGI
-1685 GVTDSDNLSLA
+1685 GVTDGDNLSLA

-1704 SVAVTAGGTL
+1704 AVVVTAGGTL

-1723 GNSNLTLASN
+1723 GNSNLTLSSN
-1733 GGALSTAAALGGNNV
+1733 GGALSTAADLGGNDV

-1770 STNAAIVQNAGALD
+1770 STNAAIAQNAGALAM
-1784 VVGTSTVDAGSA
+1784 VGASTVDAGSA
-1796 SIALNNG
+1796 SIALNGG

-1808 AGIRLTGTGI
+1808 AGISLTGTGI
-1818 TVADR
+1818 AVADS

-1846 LNLSVQDLDTGTAD
+1846 LNLSAQNLDTGTAD

-1884 ARDGLTIGHTITTT
+1884 ARDGLTIGHAITTT
-1898 DALSLSSSNT
+1898 DALSLSSNNT

-1916 LDVGTTTTVNAGS
+1916 LNVGTTTTVNAGS
-1929 GNVTLNTAGN
+1929 GDVTLNIAGN
-1939 TFNGVVN
+1939 TFDGVVN

-1952 QIAGNALS
+1952 QIAGNALG

-1971 NSSGALNLGNG
+1971 NSSGALNLGRG

-2007 ASSLNAGSGDIALTD
+2007 ASTLNAGSGDIALTD

-2051 RSGANAAISLVA
+2051 RSGANAAIALVA
-2063 GGDLNLPASQIDTGT
+2063 GGDLNLPASQIDAGT

-2103 TGANGIALSNTL
+2103 TGASGIALSNTV
-2115 TAGNALRL
+2115 TASNALRL
-2123 NSTNAAITQTGG
+2123 NSNNAAITQTGG
-2135 ALLVAGDTTVDAGSG
+2135 ALLVAGDTAVDAGGG
-2150 AITLE
+2150 AIALE
-2155 AAGNDFQGL
+2155 AAGNDFQGVL
-2164 LTLSGGASSVRDANA
+2164 ALTGGASSVRDANA

-2197 LNLGVGLVDGDLDAA
+2197 LNLGVGLVNGDLDAA
-2212 SSGGA
+2212 SNGGA
-2217 VTQSGALTVTG
+2217 VTQSGAVTVTG
-2228 ITRINSSG
+2228 SARIDSGG
-2236 AAIALTDAD
+2236 AAIALTDAG

-2253 LSGGAASVRD
+2253 LSGGTASVRD
-2263 RNALVLGNLEVDA
+2263 RNALVLGNLDVDA
-2276 LDVASGAG
+2276 LEVASGAG
-2284 LDLGQGRVGGAL
+2284 LDLGRGRIGGAL

-2306 QANTIVAQAI
+2306 NASTVVAQAI

-2323 AGITQQG
+2323 AGIAQQG
-2330 ALTVAG
+2330 ALTVVG
-2336 NSVLDA
+2336 SSLLDA

-2351 AGNDFQ
+2351 ADNDFQ

-2367 AIVDRNDLAA
+2367 ALVDRNDLAA

-2392 LTTAGALSANAI
+2392 LATAGMLSANAI
-2404 ALRGGTGVALGHDVE
+2404 ALRGGTGVVLGHDIG

-2433 NAGNLRAGQLGGN
+2433 DAGNLRAGQLSGS
-2446 AAGAVT
+2446 AAGAVA
-2452 LTGSGNAIDALGD
+2452 LTGSGNAIDVLGD
-2465 FSAQGLDLVS
+2465 FSAQGLDVLS
-2475 NRSLLVSG
+2475 NRTLLVSG
-2483 RVDGGPSLRLRSG
+2483 RVAGGPSLRLRSG
-2496 GELQLSGQLSGA
+2496 GELQLSGQLGGA
-2508 TSWLQAAAGIR
+2508 TSWLQAVAGIG

-2534 AGGAVVLG
+2534 AGGPVALG

-2547 VDNRVVR
+2547 IDNRVVR

-2604 APLRNGTGTFAATG
+2604 APFRNATGTFAATG
-2618 QIGTQQNPIYVIGTG
+2618 QIGTQQNPIYVTGTG

-2648 ATTVDG
+2648 ATAVDG

-2661 GSGFNVPASAFAGR
+2661 ASGFNVPASAFAGR

-2680 SRTVAFVDL
+2680 TRTVAFVDL
-2689 SASGTPYRAFG
+2689 SAGGTPYRAFG

-2719 DPDAVCNPE
+2719 DPDAVCSPK

>member
-683 TRAALAGTNVDLP
+683 TRAALAGTNVDLT

-856 DDLSVASISN
+856 DDLSVA
-866 GTNGAIA
+866 
-873 LTAGGALTLP
+873 
-883 TQNLSTGTGALSL
+883 
-896 VANGGALSTLGTLS
+896 
-910 GGNVSLSARDGVA
+910 
-923 LNHTV
+923 
-928 TAGGIL
+928 
-934 GLTAT
+934 
-939 NAAITQNAG
+939 
-948 VLDVGGLATVN
+948 
-959 AGNGAVSLTGDNDFM
+959 
-974 NGIALTG
+974 
-981 RNIAVADAN
+981 
-990 DLSVVSLNNGG
+990 
-1001 AGAIALTAGNS
+1001 
-1012 LTLPASGLTSTDNL
+1012 
-1026 TLRADSGT
+1026 
-1034 LTLGGNL
+1034 
-1041 VGNAVSLFS
+1041 
-1050 ANALTLATSIDSS
+1050 
-1063 TLSVSTNN
+1063 
-1071 GAINQTAGALRIGS
+1071 
-1085 TSSFNAGT
+1085 
-1093 GALALG
+1093 
-1099 SAGNHFVGAV
+1099 
-1109 SLTGNGVSISDSGAL
+1109 
-1124 TLGTLNT
+1124 
-1131 GNLTATSNGGL
+1131 
-1142 NLGSGRVAGTLAAS
+1142 
-1156 SGNGAI
+1156 
-1162 GQAGGLI
+1162 
-1169 VDAATTL
+1169 
-1176 NAGSG
+1176 
-1181 AIALTDGSN
+1181 
-1190 DFRSG
+1190 
-1195 VSLTGTGISVVDRD
+1195 
-1209 DLRISSISN
+1209 SISN

>member
-7 TATSPRTLPLRH
+7 PATSPRTLPLRH
-19 CPLAVALAAALMAM
+19 RPLALALAAALMAM

-52 AGGTGTINAVN
+52 VGGTGTINAASGTTRV
-63 GSSRTVDQTSSR
+63 VDQTSSR
-75 MALTWSAFDIGSSAT
+75 MALTWSAFDIGSAAT
-90 MIFNQ
+90 MTFNQ
-95 PSASSVVLN
+95 PTTTSVVLN
-104 LVQSGNP
+104 LVQGGNP
-111 TQIYGNINANGQ
+111 TQIFGNLTANGQ

-128 SNGVLIGNTA
+128 SNGVLLGSTA

-149 LGTTVSKFMSGDYSL
+149 LGTSVSQFMNGNYVF
-164 DAGGTTVAQVINSGT
+164 DAGGNTVALVSNSGT
-179 INAAAGSAVLIGGR
+179 INAAAGSATLIGGR
-193 ASNSGTITAT
+193 VANSGTITAT

-273 TIRAASLSNGPDG
+273 TIRASSLSTGPDG
-286 SVSLIASGG
+286 SVSLIASGA

-302 GGSIDAGTGAITLST
+302 GGSIDAGTGAITLGT

-343 GANKISGLG
+343 GANKIGGLG

-372 ALAVTG
+372 SLAVTG

-401 FSASGNGIAVNAA
+401 LSASGNGIAVNAA

-424 DSNSALSLSATG
+424 DSNSALSLSASG
-436 ALTLPTTAINTGSAN
+436 ALTLPKTAINTGSAN
-451 LTLSS
+451 LTLAS
-456 GGSLSTRATLTGTNV
+456 GGGLTTRAALAGRNV

-483 DVTAS
+483 DVTAT
-488 GTLKLTATNNAVTQT
+488 GTLKLTATNAAITQT
-503 AGSVATT
+503 AGSVAAT

-522 TLDGAGNDFQG
+522 TLDGASNDFQG
-533 VVALTGG
+533 AVALTGG

-553 AVNVNDLTAISNG
+553 TVNSNDLTATSNG

-583 NNGAITQSAGNFLTI
+583 NNGAITQSGTDGLTI
-598 VGTSNLTA
+598 VGTSDLTA

-614 NSGNAFGDLV
+614 NSGNTFGDLV

-636 GNLAIGTLNLGNNS
+636 GTLSIGTLSLGNNS
-650 ALSLRASGALTLP
+650 ALSLRATGALTLP
-663 ATAINTGSANLTLS
+663 AAAINTGSANLTLS

-683 TRAALAGTNVDLP
+683 TRAALAGTNVDLT

-713 ALTTTNSAIT
+713 ALTTTDSAIT
-723 QTAGSVTATGTS
+723 QTGGSVTATGTS
-735 TVNAG
+735 TISTG
-740 TGAIELDEA
+740 TGVIELDEA

-771 LTLGALNTGSLT
+771 LTLGALNTGNLI
-783 ATGNGAL
+783 ATSNGAL
-790 NLGSGSVRGTLDAT
+790 NLGSGSVR
-804 SGNGAIS
+804 
-811 QSAGLIVD
+811 
-819 GSATLN
+819 
-825 AGNGAIA
+825 
-832 LTDGSNDFRS
+832 
-842 SVSLTGTGISVVDR
+842 
-856 DDLSVASISN
+856 
-866 GTNGAIA
+866 
-873 LTAGGALTLP
+873 
-883 TQNLSTGTGALSL
+883 
-896 VANGGALSTLGTLS
+896 
-910 GGNVSLSARDGVA
+910 
-923 LNHTV
+923 
-928 TAGGIL
+928 
-934 GLTAT
+934 
-939 NAAITQNAG
+939 
-948 VLDVGGLATVN
+948 
-959 AGNGAVSLTGDNDFM
+959 
-974 NGIALTG
+974 
-981 RNIAVADAN
+981 
-990 DLSVVSLNNGG
+990 
-1001 AGAIALTAGNS
+1001 
-1012 LTLPASGLTSTDNL
+1012 
-1026 TLRADSGT
+1026 
-1034 LTLGGNL
+1034 
-1041 VGNAVSLFS
+1041 
-1050 ANALTLATSIDSS
+1050 
-1063 TLSVSTNN
+1063 
-1071 GAINQTAGALRIGS
+1071 
-1085 TSSFNAGT
+1085 
-1093 GALALG
+1093 
-1099 SAGNHFVGAV
+1099 
-1109 SLTGNGVSISDSGAL
+1109 
-1124 TLGTLNT
+1124 
-1131 GNLTATSNGGL
+1131 
-1142 NLGSGRVAGTLAAS
+1142 GTLAAS

-1169 VDAATTL
+1169 VDATATL

-1195 VSLTGTGISVVDRD
+1195 VSLTGTGIGVVDRD
-1209 DLRISSISN
+1209 DLRVSSISN

-1239 STGTGALSLIANGGV
+1239 STGTGALSLIANGGAL
-1254 VSTNGSL
+1254 STNGSL
-1261 NGGNVSLS
+1261 SGGNVSLS
-1269 GRDGIVLNH
+1269 ARDGVVLNH
-1278 NVTASGSLG
+1278 NVTAGGILG
-1287 LTATTNAIFQNAG
+1287 LTATNAAITQNAG

-1311 AGNGAISLA
+1311 AGNGAISLTG
-1320 RDNDFRN
+1320 DNDFKN
-1327 GLALTG
+1327 GIALTG

-1347 SLNNGGAGTIALTAR
+1347 SLTNGGAGTIALTAG

-1381 AENGTLTLGGD
+1381 ADNGTLTLGGD
-1392 LAGNAVSLFSANA
+1392 LVGNAVSLFSANA
-1405 LTLATSI
+1405 LTLATGI
-1412 DSSTL
+1412 ASSTL
-1417 VVSTSNGAINQ
+1417 SVSTSNGAINQ

-1436 STSSFNTGSGAIA
+1436 STSSVNAGSGAIA
-1449 LGSAGNHFGGA
+1449 LGSAGNQFGGA
-1460 VSLTGNEVSIRD
+1460 VSLTGNGVSIRD
-1472 SSTLTLGTLNTAN
+1472 SGALTLGTLNTGS

-1490 NGALNLGSGRVAGTL
+1490 NGALSLGSGRVAGTL

-1516 AGGLIVDAATAL
+1516 AGGLIVDAAATL
-1528 NAGSGAIALIDG
+1528 NAGSGAITLTDG
-1540 SNDFQGSMSLTGA
+1540 SNDFQGAMRLTGA

-1564 LSALTSNNGGTIAL
+1564 FSALTSNNGGTIAL

-1583 LILPGTTLNNGSGD
+1583 LALPGTTLNNGSGNID
-1597 INLIANSL
+1597 LIANHL

-1618 RANSGLALSQNITA
+1618 RANSGLTLGQTITA

-1671 ANNFNS
+1671 GNNFDS
-1677 VSLTGNGI
+1677 VRLIGNGI
-1685 GVTDSDNLSLA
+1685 GVTDGDNLSLA

-1704 SVAVTAGGTL
+1704 AVVVTAGGTL

-1723 GNSNLTLASN
+1723 GNSNLTLSSN
-1733 GGALSTAAALGGNNV
+1733 GGALSTAADLGGNDV

-1770 STNAAIVQNAGALD
+1770 STNAAIAQNAGALAM
-1784 VVGTSTVDAGSA
+1784 VGASTVDAGSA
-1796 SIALNNG
+1796 SIALNGG

-1808 AGIRLTGTGI
+1808 AGISLTGTGI
-1818 TVADR
+1818 AVADS

-1846 LNLSVQDLDTGTAD
+1846 LNLSAQNLDTGTAD

-1884 ARDGLTIGHTITTT
+1884 ARDGLTIGHAITTT
-1898 DALSLSSSNT
+1898 DALSLSSNNT

-1916 LDVGTTTTVNAGS
+1916 LNVGTTTTVNAGS
-1929 GNVTLNTAGN
+1929 GDVTLNIAGN
-1939 TFNGVVN
+1939 TFDGVVN

-1952 QIAGNALS
+1952 QIAGNALG

-1971 NSSGALNLGNG
+1971 NSSGALNLGRG

-2007 ASSLNAGSGDIALTD
+2007 ASTLNAGSGDIALTD

-2051 RSGANAAISLVA
+2051 RSGANAAIALVA
-2063 GGDLNLPASQIDTGT
+2063 GGDLNLPASQIDAGT

-2103 TGANGIALSNTL
+2103 TGASGIALSNTV
-2115 TAGNALRL
+2115 TASNALRL
-2123 NSTNAAITQTGG
+2123 NSNNAAITQTGG
-2135 ALLVAGDTTVDAGSG
+2135 ALLVAGDTAVDAGGG
-2150 AITLE
+2150 AIALE
-2155 AAGNDFQGL
+2155 AAGNDFQGVL
-2164 LTLSGGASSVRDANA
+2164 ALTGGASSVRDANA

-2197 LNLGVGLVDGDLDAA
+2197 LNLGVGLVNGDLDAA
-2212 SSGGA
+2212 SNGGA
-2217 VTQSGALTVTG
+2217 VTQSGAVTVTG
-2228 ITRINSSG
+2228 SARIDSGG
-2236 AAIALTDAD
+2236 AAIALTDAG

-2253 LSGGAASVRD
+2253 LSGGTASVRD
-2263 RNALVLGNLEVDA
+2263 RNALVLGNLDVDA
-2276 LDVASGAG
+2276 LEVASGAG
-2284 LDLGQGRVGGAL
+2284 LDLGRGRIGGAL

-2306 QANTIVAQAI
+2306 NASTVVAQAI

-2323 AGITQQG
+2323 AGIAQQG
-2330 ALTVAG
+2330 ALTVVG
-2336 NSVLDA
+2336 SSLLDA

-2351 AGNDFQ
+2351 ADNDFQ

-2367 AIVDRNDLAA
+2367 ALVDRNDLAA

-2392 LTTAGALSANAI
+2392 LATAGMLSANAI
-2404 ALRGGTGVALGHDVE
+2404 ALRGGTGVVLGHDIG

-2433 NAGNLRAGQLGGN
+2433 DAGNLRAGQLSGS
-2446 AAGAVT
+2446 AAGAVA
-2452 LTGSGNAIDALGD
+2452 LTGSGNAIDVLGD
-2465 FSAQGLDLVS
+2465 FSAQGLDVLS
-2475 NRSLLVSG
+2475 NRTLLVSG
-2483 RVDGGPSLRLRSG
+2483 RVAGGPSLRLRSG
-2496 GELQLSGQLSGA
+2496 GELQLSGQLGGA
-2508 TSWLQAAAGIR
+2508 TSWLQAVAGIG

-2534 AGGAVVLG
+2534 AGGPVALG

-2547 VDNRVVR
+2547 IDNRVVR

-2618 QIGTQQNPIYVIGTG
+2618 QIGTQQNPIYVTGTG

-2648 ATTVDG
+2648 ATAVDG

-2661 GSGFNVPASAFAGR
+2661 ASGFNVPASAFAGR

-2689 SASGTPYRAFG
+2689 SAGGTPYRAFG

-2719 DPDAVCNPE
+2719 DPDAVCSPK

>member
-7 TATSPRTLPLRH
+7 PATSPRTLPLRH
-19 CPLAVALAAALMAM
+19 RPLALALAAALMAM

-52 AGGTGTINAVN
+52 VGGTGTINAASGTTRV
-63 GSSRTVDQTSSR
+63 VDQTSSR
-75 MALTWSAFDIGSSAT
+75 MALTWSAFDIGSAAT
-90 MIFNQ
+90 MTFNQ
-95 PSASSVVLN
+95 PTTTSVVLN
-104 LVQSGNP
+104 LVQGGNP
-111 TQIYGNINANGQ
+111 TQIFGNLTANGQ

-128 SNGVLIGNTA
+128 SNGVLLGSTA

-149 LGTTVSKFMSGDYSL
+149 LGTSVSQFMNGNYVF
-164 DAGGTTVAQVINSGT
+164 DAGGNTVALVSNSGT
-179 INAAAGSAVLIGGR
+179 INAAAGSATLIGGR
-193 ASNSGTITAT
+193 VANSGTITAT

-273 TIRAASLSNGPDG
+273 TIRASSLSTGPDG
-286 SVSLIASGG
+286 SVSLIASGA

-302 GGSIDAGTGAITLST
+302 GGSIDAGTGAITLGT

-343 GANKISGLG
+343 GANKIGGLG

-372 ALAVTG
+372 SLAVTG

-401 FSASGNGIAVNAA
+401 LSASGNGIAVNAA

-424 DSNSALSLSATG
+424 DSNSALSLSASG

-451 LTLSS
+451 LTLAS
-456 GGSLSTRATLTGTNV
+456 GGGLTTRAALAGRNV

-483 DVTAS
+483 DVTAT
-488 GTLKLTATNNAVTQT
+488 GTLKLTATNAAITQT
-503 AGSVATT
+503 AGSVAAT

-522 TLDGAGNDFQG
+522 TLDGASNDFQG
-533 VVALTGG
+533 AVALTGG

-553 AVNVNDLTAISNG
+553 TVNSNDLTATSNG

-583 NNGAITQSAGNFLTI
+583 NNGAITQSGTDGLTI
-598 VGTSNLTA
+598 VGTSDLTA

-614 NSGNAFGDLV
+614 NSGNTFGDLV

-636 GNLAIGTLNLGNNS
+636 GTLSIGTLSLGNNS
-650 ALSLRASGALTLP
+650 ALSLRATGALTLP
-663 ATAINTGSANLTLS
+663 AAAINTGSANLTLS

-683 TRAALAGTNVDLP
+683 TRAALAGTNVDLT

-713 ALTTTNSAIT
+713 ALTTTDSAIT
-723 QTAGSVTATGTS
+723 QTGGSVTATGTS
-735 TVNAG
+735 TISTG
-740 TGAIELDEA
+740 TGVIELDEA

-771 LTLGALNTGSLT
+771 LTLGALNTGNLI
-783 ATGNGAL
+783 ATSNGAL
-790 NLGSGSVRGTLDAT
+790 NLGSGSVR
-804 SGNGAIS
+804 
-811 QSAGLIVD
+811 
-819 GSATLN
+819 
-825 AGNGAIA
+825 
-832 LTDGSNDFRS
+832 
-842 SVSLTGTGISVVDR
+842 
-856 DDLSVASISN
+856 
-866 GTNGAIA
+866 
-873 LTAGGALTLP
+873 
-883 TQNLSTGTGALSL
+883 
-896 VANGGALSTLGTLS
+896 
-910 GGNVSLSARDGVA
+910 
-923 LNHTV
+923 
-928 TAGGIL
+928 
-934 GLTAT
+934 
-939 NAAITQNAG
+939 
-948 VLDVGGLATVN
+948 
-959 AGNGAVSLTGDNDFM
+959 
-974 NGIALTG
+974 
-981 RNIAVADAN
+981 
-990 DLSVVSLNNGG
+990 
-1001 AGAIALTAGNS
+1001 
-1012 LTLPASGLTSTDNL
+1012 
-1026 TLRADSGT
+1026 
-1034 LTLGGNL
+1034 
-1041 VGNAVSLFS
+1041 
-1050 ANALTLATSIDSS
+1050 
-1063 TLSVSTNN
+1063 
-1071 GAINQTAGALRIGS
+1071 
-1085 TSSFNAGT
+1085 
-1093 GALALG
+1093 
-1099 SAGNHFVGAV
+1099 
-1109 SLTGNGVSISDSGAL
+1109 
-1124 TLGTLNT
+1124 
-1131 GNLTATSNGGL
+1131 
-1142 NLGSGRVAGTLAAS
+1142 GTLAAS

-1169 VDAATTL
+1169 VDATATL

-1195 VSLTGTGISVVDRD
+1195 VSLTGTGIGVVDRD
-1209 DLRISSISN
+1209 DLRVSSISN

-1239 STGTGALSLIANGGV
+1239 STGTGALSLIANGGAL
-1254 VSTNGSL
+1254 STNGSL
-1261 NGGNVSLS
+1261 SGGNVSLS
-1269 GRDGIVLNH
+1269 ARDGVVLNH
-1278 NVTASGSLG
+1278 NVTAGGILG
-1287 LTATTNAIFQNAG
+1287 LTATNAAITQNAG

-1311 AGNGAISLA
+1311 AGNGAISLTG
-1320 RDNDFRN
+1320 DNDFKN
-1327 GLALTG
+1327 GIALTG

-1347 SLNNGGAGTIALTAR
+1347 SLTNGGAGTIALTAG

-1381 AENGTLTLGGD
+1381 ADNGTLTLGGD
-1392 LAGNAVSLFSANA
+1392 LVGNAVSLFSANA
-1405 LTLATSI
+1405 LTLATGI
-1412 DSSTL
+1412 ASSTL
-1417 VVSTSNGAINQ
+1417 SVSTSNGAINQ

-1436 STSSFNTGSGAIA
+1436 STSSVNAGSGAIA
-1449 LGSAGNHFGGA
+1449 LGSAGNQFGGA
-1460 VSLTGNEVSIRD
+1460 VSLTGNGVSIRD
-1472 SSTLTLGTLNTAN
+1472 SGALTLGTLNTGS

-1490 NGALNLGSGRVAGTL
+1490 NGALSLGSGRVAGTL

-1516 AGGLIVDAATAL
+1516 AGGLIVDAAATL
-1528 NAGSGAIALIDG
+1528 NAGSGAITLTDG
-1540 SNDFQGSMSLTGA
+1540 SNDFQGAMRLTGA

-1564 LSALTSNNGGTIAL
+1564 FSALTSNNGGTIAL

-1583 LILPGTTLNNGSGD
+1583 LALPGTTLNNGSGNID
-1597 INLIANSL
+1597 LIANHL

-1618 RANSGLALSQNITA
+1618 RANSGLTLGQTITA

-1671 ANNFNS
+1671 GNNFDS
-1677 VSLTGNGI
+1677 VRLIGNGI
-1685 GVTDSDNLSLA
+1685 GVTDGDNLSLA

-1704 SVAVTAGGTL
+1704 AVVVTAGGTL

-1723 GNSNLTLASN
+1723 GNSNLTLSSN
-1733 GGALSTAAALGGNNV
+1733 GGALSTAADLGGNDV

-1770 STNAAIVQNAGALD
+1770 STNAAIAQNAGALAM
-1784 VVGTSTVDAGSA
+1784 VGASTVDAGSA
-1796 SIALNNG
+1796 SIALNGG

-1808 AGIRLTGTGI
+1808 AGISLTGTGI
-1818 TVADR
+1818 AVADS

-1846 LNLSVQDLDTGTAD
+1846 LNLSAQNLDTGTAD

-1884 ARDGLTIGHTITTT
+1884 ARDGLTIGHAITTT
-1898 DALSLSSSNT
+1898 DALSLSSNNT

-1916 LDVGTTTTVNAGS
+1916 LNVGTTTTVNAGS
-1929 GNVTLNTAGN
+1929 GDVTLNIAGN
-1939 TFNGVVN
+1939 TFDGVVN

-1952 QIAGNALS
+1952 QIAGNALG

-1971 NSSGALNLGNG
+1971 NSSGALNLGRG

-2007 ASSLNAGSGDIALTD
+2007 ASTLNAGSGDIALTD

-2051 RSGANAAISLVA
+2051 RSGANAAIALVA
-2063 GGDLNLPASQIDTGT
+2063 GGDLNLPASQIDAGT

-2103 TGANGIALSNTL
+2103 TGASGIALSNTV
-2115 TAGNALRL
+2115 TASNALRL
-2123 NSTNAAITQTGG
+2123 NSNNAAITQTGG
-2135 ALLVAGDTTVDAGSG
+2135 ALLVAGDTAVDAGGG
-2150 AITLE
+2150 AIALE
-2155 AAGNDFQGL
+2155 AAGNDFQGVL
-2164 LTLSGGASSVRDANA
+2164 ALTGGASSVRDANA

-2197 LNLGVGLVDGDLDAA
+2197 LNLGVGLVNGDLDAA
-2212 SSGGA
+2212 SNGGA
-2217 VTQSGALTVTG
+2217 VTQSGAVTVTG
-2228 ITRINSSG
+2228 SARIDSGG
-2236 AAIALTDAD
+2236 AAIALTDAG

-2253 LSGGAASVRD
+2253 LSGGTASVRD
-2263 RNALVLGNLEVDA
+2263 RNALVLGNLDVDA
-2276 LDVASGAG
+2276 LEVASGAG
-2284 LDLGQGRVGGAL
+2284 LDLGRGRIGGAL

-2306 QANTIVAQAI
+2306 NASTVVAQAI

-2323 AGITQQG
+2323 AGIAQQG
-2330 ALTVAG
+2330 ALTVVG
-2336 NSVLDA
+2336 SSLLDA

-2351 AGNDFQ
+2351 ADNDFQ

-2367 AIVDRNDLAA
+2367 ALVDRNDLAA

-2392 LTTAGALSANAI
+2392 LATAGMLSANAI
-2404 ALRGGTGVALGHDVE
+2404 ALRGGTGVVLGHDIG

-2433 NAGNLRAGQLGGN
+2433 DAGNLRAGQLSGS
-2446 AAGAVT
+2446 AAGAVA
-2452 LTGSGNAIDALGD
+2452 LTGSGNAIDVLGD
-2465 FSAQGLDLVS
+2465 FSAQGLDVLS
-2475 NRSLLVSG
+2475 NRTLLVSG
-2483 RVDGGPSLRLRSG
+2483 RVAGGPSLRLRSG
-2496 GELQLSGQLSGA
+2496 GELQLSGQLGGA
-2508 TSWLQAAAGIR
+2508 TSWLQAVAGIG

-2534 AGGAVVLG
+2534 AGGPVALG

-2547 VDNRVVR
+2547 IDNRVVR

-2618 QIGTQQNPIYVIGTG
+2618 QIGTQQNPIYVTGTG

-2648 ATTVDG
+2648 ATAVDG

-2661 GSGFNVPASAFAGR
+2661 ASGFNVPASAFAGR

-2689 SASGTPYRAFG
+2689 SAGGTPYRAFG

-2719 DPDAVCNPE
+2719 DPDAVCSPM

>member
-7 TATSPRTLPLRH
+7 PATSPRTLPLRH
-19 CPLAVALAAALMAM
+19 RPLALALAAALMAM

-52 AGGTGTINAVN
+52 VGGTGTINAASGTTRV
-63 GSSRTVDQTSSR
+63 VDQTSSR
-75 MALTWSAFDIGSSAT
+75 MALTWSAFDIGSAAT
-90 MIFNQ
+90 MTFNQ
-95 PSASSVVLN
+95 PTTTSVVLN
-104 LVQSGNP
+104 LVQGGNP
-111 TQIYGNINANGQ
+111 TQIFGNLTANGQ

-128 SNGVLIGNTA
+128 SNGVLLGSTA

-149 LGTTVSKFMSGDYSL
+149 LGTSVSQFMNGNYVF
-164 DAGGTTVAQVINSGT
+164 DAGGNTVALVSNSGT
-179 INAAAGSAVLIGGR
+179 INAAAGSATLIGGR
-193 ASNSGTITAT
+193 VANSGTITAT

-273 TIRAASLSNGPDG
+273 TIRASSLSTGPDG
-286 SVSLIASGG
+286 SVSLIASGA

-331 LGGFIG
+331 LAGFIG

-343 GANKISGLG
+343 GANKIGGLG

-372 ALAVTG
+372 SLAVTG

-401 FSASGNGIAVNAA
+401 LSASGNGIAVNAA

-424 DSNSALSLSATG
+424 DSNSALSLSASG
-436 ALTLPTTAINTGSAN
+436 VLTLPTTAINTGSAN
-451 LTLSS
+451 LTLAS
-456 GGSLSTRATLTGTNV
+456 GGGLTTRAALAGTNV

-488 GTLKLTATNNAVTQT
+488 GTLKLTATNAAITQT
-503 AGSVATT
+503 AGSVAAT

-683 TRAALAGTNVDLP
+683 TRAALAGTNVDLT

-771 LTLGALNTGSLT
+771 LTLGTLNTGSLT

-790 NLGSGSVRGTLDAT
+790 NLGSGSVRGTLNAT

-832 LTDGSNDFRS
+832 LNDGSNDFRS

-856 DDLSVASISN
+856 DDLSVALISN

-896 VANGGALSTLGTLS
+896 IANGGALSTNGSLS
-910 GGNVSLSARDGVA
+910 GGNVSLGGRNGIV
-923 LNHTV
+923 LNHNV
-928 TAGGIL
+928 TASGSL

-939 NAAITQNAG
+939 TNAIFQNAG
-948 VLDVGGLATVN
+948 VLDVGGLATVD
-959 AGNGAVSLTGDNDFM
+959 AGSGAISLARNNDFK
-974 NGIALTG
+974 NGLALTG
-981 RNIAVADAN
+981 RNIAVVDAN

-1099 SAGNHFVGAV
+1099 SAGNHF
-1109 SLTGNGVSISDSGAL
+1109 
-1124 TLGTLNT
+1124 
-1131 GNLTATSNGGL
+1131 
-1142 NLGSGRVAGTLAAS
+1142 
-1156 SGNGAI
+1156 
-1162 GQAGGLI
+1162 
-1169 VDAATTL
+1169 
-1176 NAGSG
+1176 
-1181 AIALTDGSN
+1181 
-1190 DFRSG
+1190 
-1195 VSLTGTGISVVDRD
+1195 
-1209 DLRISSISN
+1209 
-1218 GTNGAIA
+1218 
-1225 LTAGGALTLPTQNL
+1225 
-1239 STGTGALSLIANGGV
+1239 
-1254 VSTNGSL
+1254 
-1261 NGGNVSLS
+1261 
-1269 GRDGIVLNH
+1269 
-1278 NVTASGSLG
+1278 
-1287 LTATTNAIFQNAG
+1287 
-1300 VLDVGGLATVD
+1300 
-1311 AGNGAISLA
+1311 
-1320 RDNDFRN
+1320 
-1327 GLALTG
+1327 
-1333 RNIAVVDANDLSVV
+1333 
-1347 SLNNGGAGTIALTAR
+1347 
-1362 NSLTLPGSGLTSSD
+1362 
-1376 DLTLR
+1376 
-1381 AENGTLTLGGD
+1381 GD
-1392 LAGNAVSLFSANA
+1392 
-1405 LTLATSI
+1405 
-1412 DSSTL
+1412 
-1417 VVSTSNGAINQ
+1417 
-1428 TAGALRIG
+1428 
-1436 STSSFNTGSGAIA
+1436 
-1449 LGSAGNHFGGA
+1449 A

-1472 SSTLTLGTLNTAN
+1472 SGTLTLGTLNTAN

-1516 AGGLIVDAATAL
+1516 AGGLIVDAAATL
-1528 NAGSGAIALIDG
+1528 NAGSGAIALTDG
-1540 SNDFQGSMSLTGA
+1540 SNDFQGSMRLTGA

-1583 LILPGTTLNNGSGD
+1583 LALPGTTLNNGSGNID
-1597 INLIANSL
+1597 LIANQL

-1618 RANSGLALSQNITA
+1618 RANSGLTLGQNITA

-1671 ANNFNS
+1671 GNNFDS
-1677 VSLTGNGI
+1677 VRLTGNGI
-1685 GVTDSDNLSLA
+1685 GVTDGDNLSLA

-1704 SVAVTAGGTL
+1704 AVVVTAGGTL

-1723 GNSNLTLASN
+1723 GNSNLTLSSN
-1733 GGALSTAAALGGNNV
+1733 GGALSTAADLGGNDV

-1770 STNAAIVQNAGALD
+1770 STNAAIAQNAGALA
-1784 VVGTSTVDAGSA
+1784 VVGASTVDAGSA
-1796 SIALNNG
+1796 SIALNSG

-1808 AGIRLTGTGI
+1808 AGISLTGTGI

-1823 GNLTINALN
+1823 GNLTINAFN

-1846 LNLSVQDLDTGTAD
+1846 LNLSAQNLDTGTAD

-1898 DALSLSSSNT
+1898 GALSLSSNNT

-2164 LTLSGGASSVRDANA
+2164 LTLSGGASSVRDANV

-2186 TGDLQVRNSGA
+2186 TGNLQVRNSGA
-2197 LNLGVGLVDGDLDAA
+2197 LNLGVGLVNGDLDAA
-2212 SSGGA
+2212 SNGGA

-2228 ITRINSSG
+2228 STRINSSG

-2296 VARSGSAATA
+2296 VVRSGSAATA

-2465 FSAQGLDLVS
+2465 FSAQGLNLVS

>member
-1 MHATIH
+1 MAHQRRASDRRAQCLRRTRRRPHLHAFRLHFLRDLRMHATIH
-7 TATSPRTLPLRH
+7 PATSPRTLPLRH
-19 CPLAVALAAALMAM
+19 RPLALALAAALMAM

-52 AGGTGTINAVN
+52 VGGTGTINAASGTTRV
-63 GSSRTVDQTSSR
+63 VDQTSSR
-75 MALTWSAFDIGSSAT
+75 MALTWSAFDIGSAAT
-90 MIFNQ
+90 MTFNQ
-95 PSASSVVLN
+95 PTTTSVVLN
-104 LVQSGNP
+104 LVQGGNP
-111 TQIYGNINANGQ
+111 TQIFGNLTANGQ

-128 SNGVLIGNTA
+128 SNGVLLGSTA

-149 LGTTVSKFMSGDYSL
+149 LGTSVSQFMNGNYVF
-164 DAGGTTVAQVINSGT
+164 DAGGNTVALVSNSGT
-179 INAAAGSAVLIGGR
+179 INAAAGSATLIGGR
-193 ASNSGTITAT
+193 VANSGTITAT

-273 TIRAASLSNGPDG
+273 TIRASSLSTGPDG
-286 SVSLIASGG
+286 SVSLIASGA

-302 GGSIDAGTGAITLST
+302 GGSIDAGTGAITLGT

-343 GANKISGLG
+343 GANKIGGLG

-372 ALAVTG
+372 SLAVTG

-401 FSASGNGIAVNAA
+401 LSASGNGIAVNAA

-424 DSNSALSLSATG
+424 DSNSALSLSASG

-451 LTLSS
+451 LTLAS
-456 GGSLSTRATLTGTNV
+456 GGGLTTRAALAGRNV

-483 DVTAS
+483 DVTAT
-488 GTLKLTATNNAVTQT
+488 GTLKLTATNAAITQT
-503 AGSVATT
+503 AGSVAAT

-522 TLDGAGNDFQG
+522 TLDGASNDFQG
-533 VVALTGG
+533 AVALTGG

-553 AVNVNDLTAISNG
+553 TVNSNDLTATSNG

-583 NNGAITQSAGNFLTI
+583 NNGAITQSGTDGLTI
-598 VGTSNLTA
+598 VGTSDLTA

-614 NSGNAFGDLV
+614 NSGNTFGDLV

-636 GNLAIGTLNLGNNS
+636 GTLSIGTLSLGNNS
-650 ALSLRASGALTLP
+650 ALSLRATGALTLP
-663 ATAINTGSANLTLS
+663 AAAINTGSANLTLS

-683 TRAALAGTNVDLP
+683 TRAALAGTNVDLT

-713 ALTTTNSAIT
+713 ALTTTDSAIT
-723 QTAGSVTATGTS
+723 QTGGSVTATGTS
-735 TVNAG
+735 TISTG
-740 TGAIELDEA
+740 TGVIELDEA

-771 LTLGALNTGSLT
+771 LTLGALNTGNLI
-783 ATGNGAL
+783 ATSNGAL
-790 NLGSGSVRGTLDAT
+790 NLGSGSVR
-804 SGNGAIS
+804 
-811 QSAGLIVD
+811 
-819 GSATLN
+819 
-825 AGNGAIA
+825 
-832 LTDGSNDFRS
+832 
-842 SVSLTGTGISVVDR
+842 
-856 DDLSVASISN
+856 
-866 GTNGAIA
+866 
-873 LTAGGALTLP
+873 
-883 TQNLSTGTGALSL
+883 
-896 VANGGALSTLGTLS
+896 
-910 GGNVSLSARDGVA
+910 
-923 LNHTV
+923 
-928 TAGGIL
+928 
-934 GLTAT
+934 
-939 NAAITQNAG
+939 
-948 VLDVGGLATVN
+948 
-959 AGNGAVSLTGDNDFM
+959 
-974 NGIALTG
+974 
-981 RNIAVADAN
+981 
-990 DLSVVSLNNGG
+990 
-1001 AGAIALTAGNS
+1001 
-1012 LTLPASGLTSTDNL
+1012 
-1026 TLRADSGT
+1026 
-1034 LTLGGNL
+1034 
-1041 VGNAVSLFS
+1041 
-1050 ANALTLATSIDSS
+1050 
-1063 TLSVSTNN
+1063 
-1071 GAINQTAGALRIGS
+1071 
-1085 TSSFNAGT
+1085 
-1093 GALALG
+1093 
-1099 SAGNHFVGAV
+1099 
-1109 SLTGNGVSISDSGAL
+1109 
-1124 TLGTLNT
+1124 
-1131 GNLTATSNGGL
+1131 
-1142 NLGSGRVAGTLAAS
+1142 GTLAAS

-1169 VDAATTL
+1169 VDATATL

-1195 VSLTGTGISVVDRD
+1195 VSLTGTGIGVVDRD
-1209 DLRISSISN
+1209 DLRVSSISN

-1239 STGTGALSLIANGGV
+1239 STGTGALSLIANGGAL
-1254 VSTNGSL
+1254 STNGSL
-1261 NGGNVSLS
+1261 SGGNVSLS
-1269 GRDGIVLNH
+1269 ARDGVVLNH
-1278 NVTASGSLG
+1278 NVTAGGILG
-1287 LTATTNAIFQNAG
+1287 LTATNAAITQNAG

-1311 AGNGAISLA
+1311 AGNGAISLTG
-1320 RDNDFRN
+1320 DNDFKN
-1327 GLALTG
+1327 GIALTG

-1347 SLNNGGAGTIALTAR
+1347 SLTNGGAGTIALTAG

-1381 AENGTLTLGGD
+1381 ADNGTLTLGGD
-1392 LAGNAVSLFSANA
+1392 LVGNAVSLFSANA
-1405 LTLATSI
+1405 LTLATGI
-1412 DSSTL
+1412 ASSTL
-1417 VVSTSNGAINQ
+1417 SVSTSNGAINQ

-1436 STSSFNTGSGAIA
+1436 STSSVNAGSGAIA
-1449 LGSAGNHFGGA
+1449 LGSAGNQFGGA
-1460 VSLTGNEVSIRD
+1460 VSLTGNGVSIRD
-1472 SSTLTLGTLNTAN
+1472 SGALTLGTLNTGS

-1490 NGALNLGSGRVAGTL
+1490 NGALSLGSGRVAGTL

-1516 AGGLIVDAATAL
+1516 AGGLIVDAAATL
-1528 NAGSGAIALIDG
+1528 NAGSGAITLTDG
-1540 SNDFQGSMSLTGA
+1540 SNDFQGAMRLTGA

-1564 LSALTSNNGGTIAL
+1564 FSALTSNNGGTIAL

-1583 LILPGTTLNNGSGD
+1583 LALPGTTLNNGSGNID
-1597 INLIANSL
+1597 LIANHL

-1618 RANSGLALSQNITA
+1618 RANSGLTLGQTITA

-1671 ANNFNS
+1671 GNNFDS
-1677 VSLTGNGI
+1677 VRLIGNGI
-1685 GVTDSDNLSLA
+1685 GVTDGDNLSLA

-1704 SVAVTAGGTL
+1704 AVVVTAGGTL

-1723 GNSNLTLASN
+1723 GNSNLTLSSN
-1733 GGALSTAAALGGNNV
+1733 GGALSTAADLGGNDV

-1770 STNAAIVQNAGALD
+1770 STNAAIAQNAGALAM
-1784 VVGTSTVDAGSA
+1784 VGASTVDAGSA
-1796 SIALNNG
+1796 SIALNGG

-1808 AGIRLTGTGI
+1808 AGISLTGTGI
-1818 TVADR
+1818 AVADS

-1846 LNLSVQDLDTGTAD
+1846 LNLSAQNLDTGTAD

-1884 ARDGLTIGHTITTT
+1884 ARDGLTIGHAITTT
-1898 DALSLSSSNT
+1898 DALSLSSNNT

-1916 LDVGTTTTVNAGS
+1916 LNVGTTTTVNAGS
-1929 GNVTLNTAGN
+1929 GDVTLNIAGN
-1939 TFNGVVN
+1939 TFDGVVN

-1952 QIAGNALS
+1952 QIAGNALG

-1971 NSSGALNLGNG
+1971 NSSGALNLGRG

-2007 ASSLNAGSGDIALTD
+2007 ASTLNAGSGDIALTD

-2051 RSGANAAISLVA
+2051 RSGANAAIALVA
-2063 GGDLNLPASQIDTGT
+2063 GGDLNLPASQIDAGT

-2103 TGANGIALSNTL
+2103 TGASGIALSNTV
-2115 TAGNALRL
+2115 TASNALRL
-2123 NSTNAAITQTGG
+2123 NSNNAAITQTGG
-2135 ALLVAGDTTVDAGSG
+2135 ALLVAGDTAVDAGGG
-2150 AITLE
+2150 AIALE
-2155 AAGNDFQGL
+2155 AAGNDFQGVL
-2164 LTLSGGASSVRDANA
+2164 ALTGGASSVRDANA

-2197 LNLGVGLVDGDLDAA
+2197 LNLGVGLVNGDLDAA
-2212 SSGGA
+2212 SNGGA
-2217 VTQSGALTVTG
+2217 VTQSGAVTVTG
-2228 ITRINSSG
+2228 SARIDSGG
-2236 AAIALTDAD
+2236 AAIALTDAG

-2253 LSGGAASVRD
+2253 LSGGTASVRD
-2263 RNALVLGNLEVDA
+2263 RNALVLGNLDVDA
-2276 LDVASGAG
+2276 LEVASGAG
-2284 LDLGQGRVGGAL
+2284 LDLGRGRIGGAL

-2306 QANTIVAQAI
+2306 NASTVVAQAI

-2323 AGITQQG
+2323 AGIAQQG
-2330 ALTVAG
+2330 ALTVVG
-2336 NSVLDA
+2336 SSLLDA

-2351 AGNDFQ
+2351 ADNDFQ

-2367 AIVDRNDLAA
+2367 ALVDRNDLAA

-2392 LTTAGALSANAI
+2392 LATAGMLSANAI
-2404 ALRGGTGVALGHDVE
+2404 ALRGGTGVVLGHDIG

-2433 NAGNLRAGQLGGN
+2433 DAGNLRAGQLSGS
-2446 AAGAVT
+2446 AAGAVA
-2452 LTGSGNAIDALGD
+2452 LTGSGNAIDVLGD
-2465 FSAQGLDLVS
+2465 FSAQGLDVLS
-2475 NRSLLVSG
+2475 NRTLLVSG
-2483 RVDGGPSLRLRSG
+2483 RVAGGPSLRLRSG
-2496 GELQLSGQLSGA
+2496 GELQLSGQLGGA
-2508 TSWLQAAAGIR
+2508 TSWLQAVAGIG

-2534 AGGAVVLG
+2534 AGGPVALG

-2547 VDNRVVR
+2547 IDNRVVR

-2618 QIGTQQNPIYVIGTG
+2618 QIGTQQNPIYVTGTG

-2648 ATTVDG
+2648 ATAVDG

-2661 GSGFNVPASAFAGR
+2661 ASGFNVPASAFAGR

-2689 SASGTPYRAFG
+2689 SAGGTPYRAFG

-2719 DPDAVCNPE
+2719 DPDAVCSPK

>member
-19 CPLAVALAAALMAM
+19 CPLAVALAAALMTM

-63 GSSRTVDQTSSR
+63 GSSRTVDQTSSH

-401 FSASGNGIAVNAA
+401 FSASGNGIAVSAA

-456 GGSLSTRATLTGTNV
+456 GGSLSTRATLAGTNV

-488 GTLKLTATNNAVTQT
+488 GTLKLTATNNAITQT

-683 TRAALAGTNVDLP
+683 TRAALAGTNVDLT

-723 QTAGSVTATGTS
+723 QAAGSVTATGTS

-771 LTLGALNTGSLT
+771 LTLGTLNTGSLT

-790 NLGSGSVRGTLDAT
+790 NLGSGSVRGTLNAT

-856 DDLSVASISN
+856 DDLSVA
-866 GTNGAIA
+866 
-873 LTAGGALTLP
+873 
-883 TQNLSTGTGALSL
+883 
-896 VANGGALSTLGTLS
+896 
-910 GGNVSLSARDGVA
+910 
-923 LNHTV
+923 
-928 TAGGIL
+928 
-934 GLTAT
+934 
-939 NAAITQNAG
+939 
-948 VLDVGGLATVN
+948 
-959 AGNGAVSLTGDNDFM
+959 
-974 NGIALTG
+974 
-981 RNIAVADAN
+981 
-990 DLSVVSLNNGG
+990 
-1001 AGAIALTAGNS
+1001 
-1012 LTLPASGLTSTDNL
+1012 
-1026 TLRADSGT
+1026 
-1034 LTLGGNL
+1034 
-1041 VGNAVSLFS
+1041 
-1050 ANALTLATSIDSS
+1050 
-1063 TLSVSTNN
+1063 
-1071 GAINQTAGALRIGS
+1071 
-1085 TSSFNAGT
+1085 
-1093 GALALG
+1093 
-1099 SAGNHFVGAV
+1099 
-1109 SLTGNGVSISDSGAL
+1109 
-1124 TLGTLNT
+1124 
-1131 GNLTATSNGGL
+1131 
-1142 NLGSGRVAGTLAAS
+1142 
-1156 SGNGAI
+1156 
-1162 GQAGGLI
+1162 
-1169 VDAATTL
+1169 
-1176 NAGSG
+1176 
-1181 AIALTDGSN
+1181 
-1190 DFRSG
+1190 
-1195 VSLTGTGISVVDRD
+1195 
-1209 DLRISSISN
+1209 SISN

-1320 RDNDFRN
+1320 RNNDFKN
-1327 GLALTG
+1327 GIALTG
-1333 RNIAVVDANDLSVV
+1333 RNIAVADANDLSVV

-1417 VVSTSNGAINQ
+1417 VVSTSNSAINQ

-1516 AGGLIVDAATAL
+1516 AGGLIVDAATTL

-1583 LILPGTTLNNGSGD
+1583 LVLPGTTLNNGSGD

-1618 RANSGLALSQNITA
+1618 RANSGLALGQNITA

-1671 ANNFNS
+1671 GNNFNS

-1685 GVTDSDNLSLA
+1685 GVIDGDNLSLA

-1748 TLFGRDGLTLGHTV
+1748 ALFGRDGLTLGHTV

-1796 SIALNNG
+1796 SVALNNG

-1823 GNLTINALN
+1823 GDLTINALN

-1846 LNLSVQDLDTGTAD
+1846 LNLSAQNLDTGTAD

-1898 DALSLSSSNT
+1898 GALSLSSNNT

-2164 LTLSGGASSVRDANA
+2164 LTLSGGASSVRDANV

-2186 TGDLQVRNSGA
+2186 TGNLQVRNSGA
-2197 LNLGVGLVDGDLDAA
+2197 LNLGVGLVNGDLDAA
-2212 SSGGA
+2212 SNGGA

-2228 ITRINSSG
+2228 STRINSSG

-2404 ALRGGTGVALGHDVE
+2404 ALRGGTGVVLGHDVE

-2452 LTGSGNAIDALGD
+2452 LTGSGNAIDALGN

>member
-7 TATSPRTLPLRH
+7 PATSPRTLPLRH
-19 CPLAVALAAALMAM
+19 RPLALALAAALMAM

-52 AGGTGTINAVN
+52 VGGTGTINAASGTTRV
-63 GSSRTVDQTSSR
+63 VDQTSSR
-75 MALTWSAFDIGSSAT
+75 MALTWSAFDIGSAAT
-90 MIFNQ
+90 MTFNQ
-95 PSASSVVLN
+95 PTTTSVVLN
-104 LVQSGNP
+104 LVQGGNP
-111 TQIYGNINANGQ
+111 TQIFGNLTANGQ

-128 SNGVLIGNTA
+128 SNGVLLGSTA

-149 LGTTVSKFMSGDYSL
+149 LGTSVSQFMNGNYVF
-164 DAGGTTVAQVINSGT
+164 DAGGNTVALVSNSGT
-179 INAAAGSAVLIGGR
+179 INAAAGSATLIGGR
-193 ASNSGTITAT
+193 VANSGTITAT

-273 TIRAASLSNGPDG
+273 TIRASSLSTGPDG
-286 SVSLIASGG
+286 SVSLIASGA

-302 GGSIDAGTGAITLST
+302 GGSIDAGTGAITLGT

-343 GANKISGLG
+343 GANKIGGLG

-372 ALAVTG
+372 SLAVTG

-401 FSASGNGIAVNAA
+401 LSASGNGIAVNAA

-424 DSNSALSLSATG
+424 DSNSALSLSASG

-451 LTLSS
+451 LTLAS
-456 GGSLSTRATLTGTNV
+456 GGGLTTRAALAGRNV

-483 DVTAS
+483 DVTAT
-488 GTLKLTATNNAVTQT
+488 GTLKLTATNAAITQT
-503 AGSVATT
+503 AGSVAAT

-522 TLDGAGNDFQG
+522 TLDGASNDFQG
-533 VVALTGG
+533 AVALTGG

-553 AVNVNDLTAISNG
+553 TVNSNDLTATSNG

-583 NNGAITQSAGNFLTI
+583 NNGAITQSGTDGLTI
-598 VGTSNLTA
+598 VGTSDLTA

-614 NSGNAFGDLV
+614 NSGNTFGDLV

-636 GNLAIGTLNLGNNS
+636 GTLSIGTLSLGNNS
-650 ALSLRASGALTLP
+650 ALSLRATGALTLP
-663 ATAINTGSANLTLS
+663 AAAINTGSANLTLS

-683 TRAALAGTNVDLP
+683 TRAALAGTNVDLT

-713 ALTTTNSAIT
+713 ALTTTDSAIT
-723 QTAGSVTATGTS
+723 QTGGSVTATGTS
-735 TVNAG
+735 TSTISTG
-740 TGAIELDEA
+740 TGVIELDEA

-771 LTLGALNTGSLT
+771 LTLGALNTGNLI
-783 ATGNGAL
+783 ATSNGAL
-790 NLGSGSVRGTLDAT
+790 NLGSGSVR
-804 SGNGAIS
+804 
-811 QSAGLIVD
+811 
-819 GSATLN
+819 
-825 AGNGAIA
+825 
-832 LTDGSNDFRS
+832 
-842 SVSLTGTGISVVDR
+842 
-856 DDLSVASISN
+856 
-866 GTNGAIA
+866 
-873 LTAGGALTLP
+873 
-883 TQNLSTGTGALSL
+883 
-896 VANGGALSTLGTLS
+896 
-910 GGNVSLSARDGVA
+910 
-923 LNHTV
+923 
-928 TAGGIL
+928 
-934 GLTAT
+934 
-939 NAAITQNAG
+939 
-948 VLDVGGLATVN
+948 
-959 AGNGAVSLTGDNDFM
+959 
-974 NGIALTG
+974 
-981 RNIAVADAN
+981 
-990 DLSVVSLNNGG
+990 
-1001 AGAIALTAGNS
+1001 
-1012 LTLPASGLTSTDNL
+1012 
-1026 TLRADSGT
+1026 
-1034 LTLGGNL
+1034 
-1041 VGNAVSLFS
+1041 
-1050 ANALTLATSIDSS
+1050 
-1063 TLSVSTNN
+1063 
-1071 GAINQTAGALRIGS
+1071 
-1085 TSSFNAGT
+1085 
-1093 GALALG
+1093 
-1099 SAGNHFVGAV
+1099 
-1109 SLTGNGVSISDSGAL
+1109 
-1124 TLGTLNT
+1124 
-1131 GNLTATSNGGL
+1131 
-1142 NLGSGRVAGTLAAS
+1142 GTLAAS

-1169 VDAATTL
+1169 VDATATL

-1195 VSLTGTGISVVDRD
+1195 VSLTGTGIGVVDRD
-1209 DLRISSISN
+1209 DLRVSSISN

-1239 STGTGALSLIANGGV
+1239 STGTGALSLIANGGAL
-1254 VSTNGSL
+1254 STNGSL
-1261 NGGNVSLS
+1261 SGGNVSLS
-1269 GRDGIVLNH
+1269 ARDGVVLNH
-1278 NVTASGSLG
+1278 NVTAGGILG
-1287 LTATTNAIFQNAG
+1287 LTATNAAITQNAG

-1311 AGNGAISLA
+1311 AGNGAISLTG
-1320 RDNDFRN
+1320 DNDFKN
-1327 GLALTG
+1327 GIALTG

-1347 SLNNGGAGTIALTAR
+1347 SLTNGGAGTIALTAG

-1381 AENGTLTLGGD
+1381 ADNGTLTLGGD
-1392 LAGNAVSLFSANA
+1392 LVGNAVSLFSANA
-1405 LTLATSI
+1405 LTLATGI
-1412 DSSTL
+1412 ASSTL
-1417 VVSTSNGAINQ
+1417 SVSTSNGAINQ

-1436 STSSFNTGSGAIA
+1436 STSSVNAGSGAIA
-1449 LGSAGNHFGGA
+1449 LGSAGNQFGGA
-1460 VSLTGNEVSIRD
+1460 VSLTGNGVSIRD
-1472 SSTLTLGTLNTAN
+1472 SGALTLGTLNTGS

-1490 NGALNLGSGRVAGTL
+1490 NGALSLGSGRVAGTL

-1516 AGGLIVDAATAL
+1516 AGGLIVDAAATL
-1528 NAGSGAIALIDG
+1528 NAGSGAITLTDG
-1540 SNDFQGSMSLTGA
+1540 SNDFQGAMRLTGA

-1564 LSALTSNNGGTIAL
+1564 FSALTSNNGGTIAL

-1583 LILPGTTLNNGSGD
+1583 LALPGTTLNNGSGNID
-1597 INLIANSL
+1597 LIANHL

-1618 RANSGLALSQNITA
+1618 RANSGLTLGQTITA

-1671 ANNFNS
+1671 GNNFDS
-1677 VSLTGNGI
+1677 VRLIGNGI
-1685 GVTDSDNLSLA
+1685 GVTDGDNLSLA

-1704 SVAVTAGGTL
+1704 AVVVTAGGTL

-1723 GNSNLTLASN
+1723 GNSNLTLSSN
-1733 GGALSTAAALGGNNV
+1733 GGALSTAADLGGNDV

-1770 STNAAIVQNAGALD
+1770 STNAAIAQNAGALAM
-1784 VVGTSTVDAGSA
+1784 VGASTVDAGSA
-1796 SIALNNG
+1796 SIALNGG

-1808 AGIRLTGTGI
+1808 AGISLTGTGI
-1818 TVADR
+1818 AVADS

-1846 LNLSVQDLDTGTAD
+1846 LNLSAQNLDTGTAD

-1884 ARDGLTIGHTITTT
+1884 ARDGLTIGHAITTT
-1898 DALSLSSSNT
+1898 DALSLSSNNT

-1916 LDVGTTTTVNAGS
+1916 LNVGTTTTVNAGS
-1929 GNVTLNTAGN
+1929 GDVTLNIAGN
-1939 TFNGVVN
+1939 TFDGVVN

-1952 QIAGNALS
+1952 QIAGNALG

-1971 NSSGALNLGNG
+1971 NSSGALNLGRG

-2007 ASSLNAGSGDIALTD
+2007 ASTLNAGSGDIALTD

-2051 RSGANAAISLVA
+2051 RSGANAAIALVA
-2063 GGDLNLPASQIDTGT
+2063 GGDLNLPASQIDAGT

-2103 TGANGIALSNTL
+2103 TGASGIALSNTV
-2115 TAGNALRL
+2115 TASNALRL
-2123 NSTNAAITQTGG
+2123 NSNNAAITQTGG
-2135 ALLVAGDTTVDAGSG
+2135 ALLVAGDTAVDAGGG
-2150 AITLE
+2150 AIALE
-2155 AAGNDFQGL
+2155 AAGNDFQGVL
-2164 LTLSGGASSVRDANA
+2164 ALTGGASSVRDANA

-2197 LNLGVGLVDGDLDAA
+2197 LNLGVGLVNGDLDAA
-2212 SSGGA
+2212 SNGGA
-2217 VTQSGALTVTG
+2217 VTQSGAVTVTG
-2228 ITRINSSG
+2228 SARIDSGG
-2236 AAIALTDAD
+2236 AAIALTDAG

-2253 LSGGAASVRD
+2253 LSGGTASVRD
-2263 RNALVLGNLEVDA
+2263 RNALVLGNLDVDA
-2276 LDVASGAG
+2276 LEVASGAG
-2284 LDLGQGRVGGAL
+2284 LDLGRGRIGGAL

-2306 QANTIVAQAI
+2306 NASTVVAQAI

-2323 AGITQQG
+2323 AGIAQQG
-2330 ALTVAG
+2330 ALTVVG
-2336 NSVLDA
+2336 SSLLDA

-2351 AGNDFQ
+2351 ADNDFQ

-2367 AIVDRNDLAA
+2367 ALVDRNDLAA

-2392 LTTAGALSANAI
+2392 LATAGMLSANAI
-2404 ALRGGTGVALGHDVE
+2404 ALRGGTGVVLGHDIG

-2433 NAGNLRAGQLGGN
+2433 DAGNLRAGQLSGS
-2446 AAGAVT
+2446 AAGAVA
-2452 LTGSGNAIDALGD
+2452 LTGSGNAIDVLGD
-2465 FSAQGLDLVS
+2465 FSAQGLDVLS
-2475 NRSLLVSG
+2475 NRTLLVSG
-2483 RVDGGPSLRLRSG
+2483 RVAGGPSLRLRSG
-2496 GELQLSGQLSGA
+2496 GELQLSGQLGGA
-2508 TSWLQAAAGIR
+2508 TSWLQAVAGIG

-2534 AGGAVVLG
+2534 AGGPVALG

-2547 VDNRVVR
+2547 IDNRVVR

-2618 QIGTQQNPIYVIGTG
+2618 QIGTQQNPIYVTGTG

-2648 ATTVDG
+2648 ATAVDG

-2661 GSGFNVPASAFAGR
+2661 ASGFNVPASAFAGR

-2689 SASGTPYRAFG
+2689 SAGGTPYRAFG

-2719 DPDAVCNPE
+2719 DPDAVCSPK